1 MSTNCYN
8 PIKGIDD
15 VISSK
20 IQGWNKYRVATL
32 RGMYDESHPSP
43 LDTSDLDKA
52 VQELISYR
60 RNLGKVNAESI
71 KTASFNLSESYQ
83 KLKESFSA
91 EERFNRI
98 NMISTMFSDR
108 LDALQEANPSLS
120 RKVICNGF
128 ISNGKLVAGQFS
140 VFEGVY
146 NDLLEYYLEAVEED
160 DMDTANSYKKVLEN
174 WGALVSH
181 ARMRLRDTEELKL
194 GNNIE
199 YADDTNPDNYNDNKL
214 SELYDASESKREA
227 WQETSDM
234 QSAFGSVGKQ
244 VRKLL
249 GSIQRVENGEEV
261 YDDLGFPIMLDPVK
275 THQSLIEILRGVTS
289 ENQMIGLLRNASSSQ
304 SWLQPVIEE
313 LENNDQLRTQFYV
326 DFKKNFQPYS
336 ILLEEIK
343 NELRTFKTLI
353 LNRVNIS
360 LSGQYLT
367 SITLGKQVNPDT
379 SVFNKD
385 GSINWKNLQNLR
397 EIVAEYFPSKN
408 VSIVPKFYSNKETSW
423 QEKKRVLIKITEAL
437 GIDIDGNTLDRI
449 MSNGRDLHKFTDAIS
464 ELIEFGT
471 DKILNKSELESLNK
485 GNFSL
490 SKSSFKDF
498 IKFSPAGSTAK
509 QGVIREK
516 IDKMLTIITKNREGL
531 RLESRVRHK
540 DKNGN
545 NITLFS
551 NVIPSYLGDK
561 MDRIAS
567 FVTNNDRQGLRRMIE
582 NEFLDS
588 SFFMDNGTILNR
600 WIKDLY
606 ESDLDEKSFAT
617 NFVFKRFLGTSDNS
631 FENFTSK
638 QHAIDMMTEYFSER
652 QISPKNIKYIDE
664 EEFNKS
670 KNLKS
675 FPKDQLYYVNG
686 TNYYYKYNSIDS
698 KGNNV
703 WTKHIKDDYAY
714 YPVFILGDSGVSK
727 FIKAKRYSAKEILDG
742 LYDVYRQERR
752 RMALTKAANSKL
764 KEEEYS
770 PIENFSNKEDEYTIL
785 PFLNKDYKSPDG
797 TVGKYAAMIGENPS
811 KQEVVKAIQ
820 AYMEEAVN
828 IFKKN
833 LNNLG
838 LLETKE
844 VYNPNTN
851 KKEVQY
857 IYFSQ
862 EVNGDKTIDKVI
874 ADYYWNTKFATIQQL
889 QLFTIDPAFYKG
901 TKDLQKRY
909 KEIHAPGSVL
919 SLEARDFDGNL
930 YSKDGIERC
939 VYFDDINLN
948 AELSNPEFMT
958 AIKAKFGKNSPV
970 YKAYTKNTLTD
981 GQGYRTLESYRKVM
995 GMAGKWTQEM
1005 ENVYNAIK
1013 QLRAEYGK
1021 DAQIPSDK
1029 LAEIA
1034 SMAVVFQPIKPYMYT
1049 IENYAVNNT
1058 DKLKI
1063 PVQHKYAEAV
1073 LIPELLPA
1081 GSKLRDMAYWMES
1094 KGVDL
1099 VGSTKIVKVG
1109 GFGSTDISKA
1119 SNAKELNDAL
1129 DKAYI
1134 HQLSYG
1140 DYRIQ
1145 TNVPEH
1151 INSSQ
1156 LFGTQ
1161 VRKLI
1166 MTNVEMDDYH
1176 YENYVG
1182 GNKVNLGG
1190 KYGDVRLNGRNLVSF
1205 YNSLIVANILESYDL
1220 FANEVSDI
1228 KKLSDKLLQTTI
1240 NNSRESM
1247 DNMLAYSLT
1256 GDDKFLVPLFEGAL
1270 EHDSSAMLFSMF
1282 KKRVNKQSIKG
1293 GSAVQVSAMGIKGYE
1308 ESGDL
1313 KYVVDPNNP
1322 NNILYAECEI
1332 PWDISYTDINGK
1344 EVTLEFSDYC
1354 NEDGTL
1360 KTDKDG
1366 NTLLEK
1372 KFPNALSIL
1381 AYRIPTERDYSMINL
1396 RVKRFSQKTAGGTIK
1411 VPAQGTTIAG
1421 FDFDIDK
1428 LYFMRNEYR
1437 QRELS
1442 SSEVAEIWKEFYET
1456 YSNIKDVLKEAR
1468 EEDTES
1474 LDRLYKYW
1482 DKAGLPYSY
1491 KEAFA
1496 QFIADRGYISFESYD
1511 FSKSPLD
1518 NTRAARN
1525 NMLIKLIQE
1534 RLMDYETFEQ
1544 RYTPGGFANASKAAR
1559 TLRELL
1565 FGSLEGIVSR
1575 GTSTSKISGENIS
1588 SKGSEFAKKLTN
1600 VGNNLEVTYKGVTF
1614 RNAEHA
1620 YQTWKSGEFDNTAY
1634 NSINTWKPVGSKPVN
1649 KQINFQI
1656 MVDILTEKLKQHPE
1670 LIEGIK
1676 ERGGHEYIISS
1687 THNVVGDKYWESSGQ
1702 NAFIKA
1708 LAEAAIN
1715 VGISPINNN
1724 FIKSTVDFNAIAERA
1739 KDSKSDPEPN
1749 YDPSDPMTII
1759 TYNQQNQVAGKL
1771 IGIFANQNTNHAFSS
1786 LMKEFT
1792 LKEPIRFAGH
1802 SYNDLLHAPKGID
1815 VDLNVAE
1822 FLAASVDAVKDP
1834 VLNFLNLNTITA
1846 DAGAVLAR
1854 IGYTTQE
1861 IGLLFNQPI
1870 IKEICEYS
1878 FNNGVTADM
1887 AIREVVK
1894 NYMGD
1899 DTESPKANPDEDF
1912 SINKLALNIV
1922 NDRVMR
1928 EQGKNAMDN
1937 KSFKADQLK
1946 VAELFSQ
1953 IQTVA
1958 GDVSQFVTS
1967 TKFTASNAVGST
1979 FGDLYSQ
1986 QMKVKNYIDKF
1997 VVKNGKNALSVNIKV
2012 TDTIDSPITNNTN
2025 LQGSNQ
2031 EYLESLIENPLA
2043 YEQAMY
2049 DMNRR
2054 ANSLLNSYYPY
2065 ETPSYRNARNRLAS
2079 LTKNNFLD
2087 ADTINSIHSDMLVY
2101 MLSQQEDSL
2110 FNGEIPIPVDSIN
2123 TPNLDTTVNSYTG
2136 NITPDANTIFV
2147 FGSNP
2152 EGRHGAG
2159 AAKIA
2164 REQFGA
2170 IYGQGEGLQGNA
2182 YALPTKDLRVT
2193 KNNGLRSI
2201 SEAQI
2206 IENIKK
2212 LYEVAK
2218 QNPDKQFKI
2227 AYRNT
2232 DKASL
2237 NGYTGLEMI
2246 DMFLKAGSI
2255 PTNIVFSKEWID
2267 TGKFDLP
2274 TKKVQSTSK
2283 SYIPAREYY
2292 TKHFAKEV
2300 FNTLESN
2307 PDLKSLPLFQYMQF
2321 VTNEKTGDISMN
2333 VQGIGGLAPYQKDE
2347 LKESWAEL
2355 LKTEPDLASNLFMY
2369 NFYKLGFTFS
2379 PLAFM
2384 NLAPTELKLNMKL
2397 WREWDPSADNGKGAW
2412 IQSDKSYIDFLNEVK
2427 KGISVNIEEFAKQYI
2442 LNHLDNRSL
2451 VFTAKGST
2459 RDFLK
2464 KEVYKNGVAASEF
2477 TLKVSKLGDDAKNYT
2492 IADDTIPKSWT
2503 AFRPCII
2510 VDGIVYM
2517 CESGNDKFNV
2527 STDGS
2532 MTYRKVSQ
2540 LGTTNKSLQ
2549 YISDSETK
2557 ITDSQTYDDKM
2568 PGSTKREDRVPEE
2581 HPEKVDRDKLVN
2593 DLIYYSLMNGNLVEE
2608 STDKFKE
2615 DISIFKDSD
2624 LKDTIEDI
2632 KNELREKGLIDKT
2645 GKKIC

>member
-1 MSTNCYN
+1 MSTKCYN

-15 VISSK
+15 VIASK
-20 IQGWNKYRVATL
+20 IQGWNEYRVATL
-32 RGMYDESHPSP
+32 RGMYDESHSSP
-43 LDTSDLDKA
+43 LDTSDLDRA
-52 VQELISYR
+52 VQDLISYR
-60 RNLGKVNAESI
+60 RDLGKMNAESI
-71 KTASFNLSESYQ
+71 KTTSSNLSESYQ

-108 LDALQEANPSLS
+108 LDALQEANPFLS

-128 ISNGKLVAGQFS
+128 VSNGKLVAGQFS

-146 NDLLEYYLEAVEED
+146 NDLLEYYSEAVEEG

-181 ARMRLRDTEELKL
+181 ARMRLRDTEELRL
-194 GNNIE
+194 GDKIE

-234 QSAFGSVGKQ
+234 HSAFGSVGKQ

-249 GSIQRVENGEEV
+249 GSIQRVKNGEEV

-275 THQSLIEILRGVTS
+275 AHQSLIEILRGVTS
-289 ENQMIGLLRNASSSQ
+289 ERQMIGLLRNASNSQ
-304 SWLQPVIEE
+304 TWLQPVIEE

-336 ILLEEIK
+336 ILLEEVK
-343 NELRTFKTLI
+343 NGLRTFKTLI
-353 LNRVNIS
+353 LNRVNNS

-367 SITLGKQVNPDT
+367 SITLGKQVNPNT

-385 GSINWKNLQNLR
+385 GSINWKNLQSLR
-397 EIVAEYFPSKN
+397 ELVKEYFPSKS
-408 VSIVPKFYSNKETSW
+408 VSITPKFYNNKETSW

-437 GIDIDGNTLDRI
+437 GIDIDGGTLDKI
-449 MSNGRDLHKFTDAIS
+449 MSSGRDLHKFTDAIS
-464 ELIEFGT
+464 ELVEFGT
-471 DKILNKSELESLNK
+471 DKILNKKELESLDK
-485 GNFSL
+485 GEYSL
-490 SKSSFKDF
+490 SNRSFKDF
-498 IKFSPAGSTAK
+498 IRFSPAGSTAK

-516 IDKMLTIITKNREGL
+516 IDKMLSIVTKNREGL

-545 NITLFS
+545 NVTLFS

-567 FVTNNDRQGLRRMIE
+567 FVSNNDRQGLRRMIE

-588 SFFMDNGTILNR
+588 SFFMDKDNGTIFNR
-600 WIKDLY
+600 WLRDLY
-606 ESDLDEKSFAT
+606 ESGLDEKDFAA
-617 NFVFKRFLGTSDNS
+617 NFGFKRFLGTSDNS

-638 QHAIDMMTEYFSER
+638 QHAIDMMAEYFSER
-652 QISPKNIKYIDE
+652 QKSP
-664 EEFNKS
+664 
-670 KNLKS
+670 
-675 FPKDQLYYVNG
+675 
-686 TNYYYKYNSIDS
+686 NSQ
-698 KGNNV
+698 
-703 WTKHIKDDYAY
+703 YAY

-727 FIKAKRYSAKEILDG
+727 FIKAKRYSAQEILDG

-752 RMALTKAANSKL
+752 RMALTSAANTKL
-764 KEEEYS
+764 KEGGYS
-770 PIENFSNKEDEYTIL
+770 LIENFSSKENEYTAL

-828 IFKKN
+828 SFKTS

-844 VYNPNTN
+844 VYNPKTN

-857 IYFSQ
+857 VYFSQ
-862 EVNGDKTIDKVI
+862 EVNGNKSIDEVI

-930 YSKDGIERC
+930 YSEDGIERC

-948 AELSNPEFMT
+948 AEVSNPEFMK
-958 AIKAKFGKNSPV
+958 AIEAKFGKNSPV

-1005 ENVYNAIK
+1005 ENVYNTIK

-1029 LAEIA
+1029 LTEIA
-1034 SMAVVFQPIKPYMYT
+1034 NMSVVFQPIKPYMYT
-1049 IENYAVNNT
+1049 IENLAVNST

-1119 SNAKELNDAL
+1119 SNAQELSNAL

-1166 MTNVEMDDYH
+1166 MANIKMDDYH

-1182 GNKVNLGG
+1182 GKKVNLGG
-1190 KYGDVRLNGRNLVSF
+1190 KYGEVRLNGRNLVSF

-1270 EHDSSAMLFSMF
+1270 EHDSSAMLFSIF

-1313 KYVVDPNNP
+1313 HYVVDPNNP

-1344 EVTLEFSDYC
+1344 EVALEFSDYC

-1442 SSEVAEIWKEFYET
+1442 SSEVTEIWKEFYET
-1456 YSNIKDVLKEAR
+1456 YPNIKDVLKEAR

-1474 LDRLYKYW
+1474 LNRLYKYW

-1565 FGSLEGIVSR
+1565 FGNLEGIVSR
-1575 GTSTSKISGENIS
+1575 E
-1588 SKGSEFAKKLTN
+1588 
-1600 VGNNLEVTYKGVTF
+1600 
-1614 RNAEHA
+1614 
-1620 YQTWKSGEFDNTAY
+1620 
-1634 NSINTWKPVGSKPVN
+1634 
-1649 KQINFQI
+1649 
-1656 MVDILTEKLKQHPE
+1656 
-1670 LIEGIK
+1670 
-1676 ERGGHEYIISS
+1676 
-1687 THNVVGDKYWESSGQ
+1687 
-1702 NAFIKA
+1702 
-1708 LAEAAIN
+1708 
-1715 VGISPINNN
+1715 
-1724 FIKSTVDFNAIAERA
+1724 TVDFNAIAERA

-1771 IGIFANQNTNHAFSS
+1771 IGIFANQNANHAFSS
-1786 LMKEFT
+1786 LMSEFT
-1792 LKEPIRFAGH
+1792 LKDPIRFAGH

-1815 VDLNVAE
+1815 VDLNVTE

-1887 AIREVVK
+1887 AMREVVK

-1937 KSFKADQLK
+1937 QSFKADQLK

-1958 GDVSQFVTS
+1958 GDISQFVTS
-1967 TKFTASNAVGST
+1967 SKFTASNAVGST

-1997 VVKNGKNALSVNIKV
+1997 VVKNGKNALSVNMKV
-2012 TDTIDSPITNNTN
+2012 TDIIDSPITNNTN

-2031 EYLESLIENPLA
+2031 EYLKSLIENPLA

-2054 ANSLLNSYYPY
+2054 AGMLLNSYYPY
-2065 ETPSYRNARNRLAS
+2065 NTPSYSGARNRLAE
-2079 LTKNNFLD
+2079 LTKSNFLD

-2110 FNGEIPIPVDSIN
+2110 FNGEM
-2123 TPNLDTTVNSYTG
+2123 
-2136 NITPDANTIFV
+2136 
-2147 FGSNP
+2147 
-2152 EGRHGAG
+2152 
-2159 AAKIA
+2159 
-2164 REQFGA
+2164 
-2170 IYGQGEGLQGNA
+2170 
-2182 YALPTKDLRVT
+2182 PTKD
-2193 KNNGLRSI
+2193 G
-2201 SEAQI
+2201 
-2206 IENIKK
+2206 
-2212 LYEVAK
+2212 
-2218 QNPDKQFKI
+2218 
-2227 AYRNT
+2227 
-2232 DKASL
+2232 
-2237 NGYTGLEMI
+2237 
-2246 DMFLKAGSI
+2246 
-2255 PTNIVFSKEWID
+2255 
-2267 TGKFDLP
+2267 
-2274 TKKVQSTSK
+2274 
-2283 SYIPAREYY
+2283 IPAREYY

-2355 LKTEPDLASNLFMY
+2355 LKTEPDLARDLFMY

-2379 PLAFM
+2379 PLTFM
-2384 NLAPTELKLNMKL
+2384 NLAPTELKLAIKVG
-2397 WREWDPSADNGKGAW
+2397 RKWDSSANDGNGAW
-2412 IQSDKSYIDFLNEVK
+2412 VERSYVDFLNDVK
-2427 KGISVNIEEFAKQYI
+2427 EGTVTANSEKFAKQYI
-2442 LNHLDNRSL
+2442 LNHLDNRRL
-2451 VFTAKGST
+2451 VFTAKGSN
-2459 RDFLK
+2459 LK
-2464 KEVYKNGVAASEF
+2464 YLKTLVYKNGEAVSNF
-2477 TLKVSKLGDDAKNYT
+2477 TLDVNKLGDDAKNYT
-2492 IADDTIPKSWT
+2492 IKDSTLPKNCV
-2503 AFRPCII
+2503 AFRPCIV
-2510 VDGIVYM
+2510 VDGITYI
-2517 CESGNDKFNV
+2517 CDSSNDKFNV
-2527 STDGS
+2527 SYDGS
-2532 MTYRKVSQ
+2532 ITYYKVSQ

-2549 YISDSETK
+2549 YVSDSESRL
-2557 ITDSQTYDDKM
+2557 TDNEQYDNNMGGNSSQEFIPENT
-2568 PGSTKREDRVPEE
+2568 PNSFNREEAINQIIDYGIKNGEFMAEQVESIKEYLNSQSDVDLSDTVNAIRNEIQNSGLTDNTG
-2581 HPEKVDRDKLVN
+2581 EKV
-2593 DLIYYSLMNGNLVEE
+2593 
-2608 STDKFKE
+2608 
-2615 DISIFKDSD
+2615 
-2624 LKDTIEDI
+2624 
-2632 KNELREKGLIDKT
+2632 
-2645 GKKIC
+2645 C

>member
-1 MSTNCYN
+1 MSTKCYN

-15 VISSK
+15 VIASK
-20 IQGWNKYRVATL
+20 IQGWNEYRVATL
-32 RGMYDESHPSP
+32 RGMYDESHSSP
-43 LDTSDLDKA
+43 LDTSDLDRA
-52 VQELISYR
+52 VQDLISYR
-60 RNLGKVNAESI
+60 RDLGKMNAESI
-71 KTASFNLSESYQ
+71 KTTSSNLSESYQ

-108 LDALQEANPSLS
+108 LDALQEANPFLS

-128 ISNGKLVAGQFS
+128 VSNGKLVAGQFS

-146 NDLLEYYLEAVEED
+146 NDLLEYYSEAVEEG

-181 ARMRLRDTEELKL
+181 ARMRLRDTEELRL
-194 GNNIE
+194 GDKIE

-234 QSAFGSVGKQ
+234 HSAFGSVGKQ

-275 THQSLIEILRGVTS
+275 AHQSLIEILRGVTS
-289 ENQMIGLLRNASSSQ
+289 ERQMIGLLRNASNSQ
-304 SWLQPVIEE
+304 TWLQPVIEE

-336 ILLEEIK
+336 ILLEEVK
-343 NELRTFKTLI
+343 NGLRTFKTLI
-353 LNRVNIS
+353 LNRVNNS

-367 SITLGKQVNPDT
+367 SITLGKQVNPNT

-385 GSINWKNLQNLR
+385 GSINWKNLQSLR
-397 EIVAEYFPSKN
+397 ELVKEYFPSKS
-408 VSIVPKFYSNKETSW
+408 VSITPKFYNNKETSW

-437 GIDIDGNTLDRI
+437 GIDIDGGTLDKI
-449 MSNGRDLHKFTDAIS
+449 MSSGRDLHKFTDAIS
-464 ELIEFGT
+464 ELVEFGT
-471 DKILNKSELESLNK
+471 DKILNKKELESLDK
-485 GNFSL
+485 GEYSL
-490 SKSSFKDF
+490 SNRSFKDF
-498 IKFSPAGSTAK
+498 IRFSPAGSTAK

-516 IDKMLTIITKNREGL
+516 IDKMLSIVTKNREGL

-545 NITLFS
+545 NVTLFS

-567 FVTNNDRQGLRRMIE
+567 FVSNNDRQGLRRMIE

-588 SFFMDNGTILNR
+588 SFFMDKDNGTIFNR
-600 WIKDLY
+600 WLRDLY
-606 ESDLDEKSFAT
+606 ESGLDEKDFAA
-617 NFVFKRFLGTSDNS
+617 NFGFKRFLGTSDNS

-638 QHAIDMMTEYFSER
+638 QHAIDMMAEYFSER
-652 QISPKNIKYIDE
+652 QKSP
-664 EEFNKS
+664 
-670 KNLKS
+670 
-675 FPKDQLYYVNG
+675 
-686 TNYYYKYNSIDS
+686 NSQ
-698 KGNNV
+698 
-703 WTKHIKDDYAY
+703 YAY

-727 FIKAKRYSAKEILDG
+727 FIKAKRYSAQEILDG

-752 RMALTKAANSKL
+752 RMALTSAANTKL
-764 KEEEYS
+764 KEGGYS
-770 PIENFSNKEDEYTIL
+770 LIENFSSKENEYTAL

-828 IFKKN
+828 SFKTS

-844 VYNPNTN
+844 VYNPKTN

-857 IYFSQ
+857 VYFSQ
-862 EVNGDKTIDKVI
+862 EVNGNKSIDEVI

-930 YSKDGIERC
+930 YSEDGIERC

-948 AELSNPEFMT
+948 AEVSNPEFMK
-958 AIKAKFGKNSPV
+958 AIEAKFGKNSPV

-1005 ENVYNAIK
+1005 ENVYNTIK

-1029 LAEIA
+1029 LTEIA
-1034 SMAVVFQPIKPYMYT
+1034 NMSVVFQPIKPYMYT
-1049 IENYAVNNT
+1049 IENLAVNST

-1119 SNAKELNDAL
+1119 SNAQELSNAL

-1166 MTNVEMDDYH
+1166 MANIKMDDYH

-1182 GNKVNLGG
+1182 GKKVNLGG
-1190 KYGDVRLNGRNLVSF
+1190 KYGEVRLNGRNLVSF
-1205 YNSLIVANILESYDL
+1205 YNSLIVANILKSYDL

-1270 EHDSSAMLFSMF
+1270 EHDSSAMLFSIF

-1313 KYVVDPNNP
+1313 HYVVDPNNP

-1344 EVTLEFSDYC
+1344 EVALEFSDYC

-1456 YSNIKDVLKEAR
+1456 YPNIKDVLKEAR

-1474 LDRLYKYW
+1474 LNRLYKYW

-1491 KEAFA
+1491 KEASA

-1565 FGSLEGIVSR
+1565 FGNLEGIVSR
-1575 GTSTSKISGENIS
+1575 E
-1588 SKGSEFAKKLTN
+1588 
-1600 VGNNLEVTYKGVTF
+1600 
-1614 RNAEHA
+1614 
-1620 YQTWKSGEFDNTAY
+1620 
-1634 NSINTWKPVGSKPVN
+1634 
-1649 KQINFQI
+1649 
-1656 MVDILTEKLKQHPE
+1656 
-1670 LIEGIK
+1670 
-1676 ERGGHEYIISS
+1676 
-1687 THNVVGDKYWESSGQ
+1687 
-1702 NAFIKA
+1702 
-1708 LAEAAIN
+1708 
-1715 VGISPINNN
+1715 
-1724 FIKSTVDFNAIAERA
+1724 TVDFNAIAERA

-1786 LMKEFT
+1786 LMSEFT
-1792 LKEPIRFAGH
+1792 LKDPIRFAGH

-1887 AIREVVK
+1887 AMREVVK

-1937 KSFKADQLK
+1937 QSFKADQLK

-1958 GDVSQFVTS
+1958 GDISQFVTS
-1967 TKFTASNAVGST
+1967 SKFTASNAVGST

-1997 VVKNGKNALSVNIKV
+1997 VVKNGKNALSVNMKV
-2012 TDTIDSPITNNTN
+2012 TDIIDSPITNNTN

-2031 EYLESLIENPLA
+2031 EYLKSLIENPLA

-2054 ANSLLNSYYPY
+2054 AGMLLNSYYPY
-2065 ETPSYRNARNRLAS
+2065 NTPSYSGARNRLAE
-2079 LTKNNFLD
+2079 LTKSNFLD

-2110 FNGEIPIPVDSIN
+2110 FNGEM
-2123 TPNLDTTVNSYTG
+2123 
-2136 NITPDANTIFV
+2136 
-2147 FGSNP
+2147 
-2152 EGRHGAG
+2152 
-2159 AAKIA
+2159 
-2164 REQFGA
+2164 
-2170 IYGQGEGLQGNA
+2170 
-2182 YALPTKDLRVT
+2182 PTKD
-2193 KNNGLRSI
+2193 G
-2201 SEAQI
+2201 
-2206 IENIKK
+2206 
-2212 LYEVAK
+2212 
-2218 QNPDKQFKI
+2218 
-2227 AYRNT
+2227 
-2232 DKASL
+2232 
-2237 NGYTGLEMI
+2237 
-2246 DMFLKAGSI
+2246 
-2255 PTNIVFSKEWID
+2255 
-2267 TGKFDLP
+2267 
-2274 TKKVQSTSK
+2274 
-2283 SYIPAREYY
+2283 IPAREYY

-2347 LKESWAEL
+2347 LKGSWAEL
-2355 LKTEPDLASNLFMY
+2355 LKTEPDLARDLFMY

-2384 NLAPTELKLNMKL
+2384 NLAPTELKLAIKVG
-2397 WREWDPSADNGKGAW
+2397 RKWDSSANDGNGAW
-2412 IQSDKSYIDFLNEVK
+2412 VERSYVDFLNDVK
-2427 KGISVNIEEFAKQYI
+2427 EGTVTANSEKFAKQYI
-2442 LNHLDNRSL
+2442 LNHLDNRRL
-2451 VFTAKGST
+2451 VFTAKGSN
-2459 RDFLK
+2459 LK
-2464 KEVYKNGVAASEF
+2464 YLKTLVYKNGEAVSNF
-2477 TLKVSKLGDDAKNYT
+2477 TLDVNKLGDDAKNYT
-2492 IADDTIPKSWT
+2492 IKDSTLPKNCV
-2503 AFRPCII
+2503 AFRPCIV
-2510 VDGIVYM
+2510 VDGITYI
-2517 CESGNDKFNV
+2517 CDSSNDKFNV
-2527 STDGS
+2527 SYDGS
-2532 MTYRKVSQ
+2532 ITYYKVSQ

-2549 YISDSETK
+2549 YVSDSESRL
-2557 ITDSQTYDDKM
+2557 TDNEQYDNNMEGNSSQEFIPENT
-2568 PGSTKREDRVPEE
+2568 PNSFNREEAINQIIDYGIKNGEFMAEQMESIKEYLNSQSDVDLSDTVNAIRNEIQNSGLTDNTG
-2581 HPEKVDRDKLVN
+2581 EKV
-2593 DLIYYSLMNGNLVEE
+2593 
-2608 STDKFKE
+2608 
-2615 DISIFKDSD
+2615 
-2624 LKDTIEDI
+2624 
-2632 KNELREKGLIDKT
+2632 
-2645 GKKIC
+2645 C

>member
-1 MSTNCYN
+1 MSTKCYN

-15 VISSK
+15 VIASK
-20 IQGWNKYRVATL
+20 IQGWNEYRVATL
-32 RGMYDESHPSP
+32 RGMYDESHSSP
-43 LDTSDLDKA
+43 LDTSDLDRA
-52 VQELISYR
+52 VQDLISYR
-60 RNLGKVNAESI
+60 RDLGKMNAESI
-71 KTASFNLSESYQ
+71 KTTSSNLSESYQ

-98 NMISTMFSDR
+98 DMISTMFSDR
-108 LDALQEANPSLS
+108 LDALQEANPFLS

-128 ISNGKLVAGQFS
+128 VSNGKLVAGQFS

-146 NDLLEYYLEAVEED
+146 NDLLEYYSEAVEEG

-181 ARMRLRDTEELKL
+181 ARMRLRDTEELRL
-194 GNNIE
+194 GDKIE

-234 QSAFGSVGKQ
+234 HSAFGSVGKQ

-275 THQSLIEILRGVTS
+275 AHQSLIEILRGVTS
-289 ENQMIGLLRNASSSQ
+289 ERQMIGLLRNASNSQ
-304 SWLQPVIEE
+304 TWLQPVIEE

-336 ILLEEIK
+336 ILLEEVK
-343 NELRTFKTLI
+343 NGLRTFKTLI
-353 LNRVNIS
+353 LNRVNNS

-367 SITLGKQVNPDT
+367 SITLGKQVNPNT

-385 GSINWKNLQNLR
+385 GSINWKNLQSLR
-397 EIVAEYFPSKN
+397 ELVKEYFPSKS
-408 VSIVPKFYSNKETSW
+408 VSITPKFYNNKETSW

-437 GIDIDGNTLDRI
+437 GIDIDGGTLDKI
-449 MSNGRDLHKFTDAIS
+449 MSSGRDLHKFTDAIS
-464 ELIEFGT
+464 ELVEFGT
-471 DKILNKSELESLNK
+471 DKILNKKELESLDK
-485 GNFSL
+485 GEYSL
-490 SKSSFKDF
+490 SNRSFKDF
-498 IKFSPAGSTAK
+498 IRFSPAGSTAK

-516 IDKMLTIITKNREGL
+516 IDKMLSIVTKNREGL

-545 NITLFS
+545 NVTLFS

-567 FVTNNDRQGLRRMIE
+567 FVSNNDRQGLRRMIE

-588 SFFMDNGTILNR
+588 SFFMDKDNGTIFNR
-600 WIKDLY
+600 WLRDLY
-606 ESDLDEKSFAT
+606 ESGLDEKDFAA
-617 NFVFKRFLGTSDNS
+617 NFGFKRFLGTSDNS

-638 QHAIDMMTEYFSER
+638 QHAIDMMAEYFSER
-652 QISPKNIKYIDE
+652 QKSP
-664 EEFNKS
+664 
-670 KNLKS
+670 
-675 FPKDQLYYVNG
+675 
-686 TNYYYKYNSIDS
+686 NSQ
-698 KGNNV
+698 
-703 WTKHIKDDYAY
+703 YAY

-727 FIKAKRYSAKEILDG
+727 FIKAKRYSAQEILDG

-752 RMALTKAANSKL
+752 RMALTSAANTKL
-764 KEEEYS
+764 KEGGYS
-770 PIENFSNKEDEYTIL
+770 LIENFSSKENEYTAL

-828 IFKKN
+828 SFKTS

-844 VYNPNTN
+844 VYNPKTN

-857 IYFSQ
+857 VYFSQ
-862 EVNGDKTIDKVI
+862 EVNGNKSIDEVI

-930 YSKDGIERC
+930 YSEDGIERC

-948 AELSNPEFMT
+948 AEVSNPEFMK
-958 AIKAKFGKNSPV
+958 AIEAKFGKNSPV

-1005 ENVYNAIK
+1005 ENVYNTIK

-1029 LAEIA
+1029 LTEIA
-1034 SMAVVFQPIKPYMYT
+1034 NMSVVFQPIKPYMYT
-1049 IENYAVNNT
+1049 IENLAVNST

-1119 SNAKELNDAL
+1119 SNAQELSNAL

-1166 MTNVEMDDYH
+1166 MANIKMDDYH

-1182 GNKVNLGG
+1182 GKKVNLGG
-1190 KYGDVRLNGRNLVSF
+1190 KYGEVRLNGRNLVSF
-1205 YNSLIVANILESYDL
+1205 YNSLIVANILKSYDL

-1270 EHDSSAMLFSMF
+1270 EHDSSAMLFSIF

-1313 KYVVDPNNP
+1313 HYVVDPNNP

-1344 EVTLEFSDYC
+1344 EVALEFSDYC

-1456 YSNIKDVLKEAR
+1456 YPNIKDVLKEAR

-1474 LDRLYKYW
+1474 LNRLYKYW

-1565 FGSLEGIVSR
+1565 FGNLEGIVSR
-1575 GTSTSKISGENIS
+1575 E
-1588 SKGSEFAKKLTN
+1588 
-1600 VGNNLEVTYKGVTF
+1600 
-1614 RNAEHA
+1614 
-1620 YQTWKSGEFDNTAY
+1620 
-1634 NSINTWKPVGSKPVN
+1634 
-1649 KQINFQI
+1649 
-1656 MVDILTEKLKQHPE
+1656 
-1670 LIEGIK
+1670 
-1676 ERGGHEYIISS
+1676 
-1687 THNVVGDKYWESSGQ
+1687 
-1702 NAFIKA
+1702 
-1708 LAEAAIN
+1708 
-1715 VGISPINNN
+1715 
-1724 FIKSTVDFNAIAERA
+1724 TVDFNAIAERA

-1786 LMKEFT
+1786 LMSEFT
-1792 LKEPIRFAGH
+1792 LKDPIRFAGH

-1887 AIREVVK
+1887 AMREVVK

-1937 KSFKADQLK
+1937 QSFKADQLK

-1958 GDVSQFVTS
+1958 GDISQFVTS
-1967 TKFTASNAVGST
+1967 SKFTASNAVGST

-1997 VVKNGKNALSVNIKV
+1997 VVKNGKNALSVNMKV
-2012 TDTIDSPITNNTN
+2012 TDIIDSPITNNTN

-2031 EYLESLIENPLA
+2031 EYLKSLIENPLA

-2054 ANSLLNSYYPY
+2054 AGMLLNSYYPY
-2065 ETPSYRNARNRLAS
+2065 NTPSYSGARNRLAE
-2079 LTKNNFLD
+2079 LTKSNFLD

-2110 FNGEIPIPVDSIN
+2110 FNGEM
-2123 TPNLDTTVNSYTG
+2123 
-2136 NITPDANTIFV
+2136 
-2147 FGSNP
+2147 
-2152 EGRHGAG
+2152 
-2159 AAKIA
+2159 
-2164 REQFGA
+2164 
-2170 IYGQGEGLQGNA
+2170 
-2182 YALPTKDLRVT
+2182 PTKD
-2193 KNNGLRSI
+2193 G
-2201 SEAQI
+2201 
-2206 IENIKK
+2206 
-2212 LYEVAK
+2212 
-2218 QNPDKQFKI
+2218 
-2227 AYRNT
+2227 
-2232 DKASL
+2232 
-2237 NGYTGLEMI
+2237 
-2246 DMFLKAGSI
+2246 
-2255 PTNIVFSKEWID
+2255 
-2267 TGKFDLP
+2267 
-2274 TKKVQSTSK
+2274 
-2283 SYIPAREYY
+2283 IPAREYY

-2355 LKTEPDLASNLFMY
+2355 LKTEPDLARDLFMY

-2384 NLAPTELKLNMKL
+2384 NLAPTELKLAIKVG
-2397 WREWDPSADNGKGAW
+2397 RKWDSSANDGNGAW
-2412 IQSDKSYIDFLNEVK
+2412 VERSYVDFLNDVK
-2427 KGISVNIEEFAKQYI
+2427 EGTVTANSEKFAKQYI
-2442 LNHLDNRSL
+2442 LNHLDNRRL
-2451 VFTAKGST
+2451 VFTAKGSN
-2459 RDFLK
+2459 LK
-2464 KEVYKNGVAASEF
+2464 YLKTLVYKNGEAVSNF
-2477 TLKVSKLGDDAKNYT
+2477 TLDVNKLGDDAKNYT
-2492 IADDTIPKSWT
+2492 IKDSTLPKNCV
-2503 AFRPCII
+2503 AFRPCIV
-2510 VDGIVYM
+2510 VDGITYI
-2517 CESGNDKFNV
+2517 CDSSNDKFNV
-2527 STDGS
+2527 SYDGS
-2532 MTYRKVSQ
+2532 ITYYKVSQ

-2549 YISDSETK
+2549 YVSDSESRL
-2557 ITDSQTYDDKM
+2557 TDNEQYDNNMEGNSSQEFIPENT
-2568 PGSTKREDRVPEE
+2568 PNSFNREEAINQIIDYGIKNGEFMAEQVESIKEYLNSQSDVDLSDTVNAIRNEIQNSGLTDNTG
-2581 HPEKVDRDKLVN
+2581 EKV
-2593 DLIYYSLMNGNLVEE
+2593 
-2608 STDKFKE
+2608 
-2615 DISIFKDSD
+2615 
-2624 LKDTIEDI
+2624 
-2632 KNELREKGLIDKT
+2632 
-2645 GKKIC
+2645 C

>member
-1 MSTNCYN
+1 MSTKCYN

-15 VISSK
+15 VIASK
-20 IQGWNKYRVATL
+20 IQGWNEYRVATL
-32 RGMYDESHPSP
+32 RGMYDESHSSP
-43 LDTSDLDKA
+43 LDTSDLDRA
-52 VQELISYR
+52 VQDLISYR
-60 RNLGKVNAESI
+60 RDLGKMNAESI
-71 KTASFNLSESYQ
+71 KTTSSNLSESYQ

-108 LDALQEANPSLS
+108 LDALQEANPFLS

-128 ISNGKLVAGQFS
+128 VSNGKLVAGQFS

-146 NDLLEYYLEAVEED
+146 NDLLEYYSEAVEEG

-181 ARMRLRDTEELKL
+181 ARMRLRDTEELRL
-194 GNNIE
+194 GDKIE

-234 QSAFGSVGKQ
+234 HSAFGSVGKQ

-275 THQSLIEILRGVTS
+275 AHQSLIEILRGVTS
-289 ENQMIGLLRNASSSQ
+289 ERQMIGLLRNASNSQ
-304 SWLQPVIEE
+304 TWLQPVIEE

-336 ILLEEIK
+336 ILLEEVK
-343 NELRTFKTLI
+343 NGLRTFKTLI
-353 LNRVNIS
+353 LNRVNNS

-367 SITLGKQVNPDT
+367 SITLGKQVNPNT

-385 GSINWKNLQNLR
+385 GSINWKNLQSLR
-397 EIVAEYFPSKN
+397 ELVKEYFPSKS
-408 VSIVPKFYSNKETSW
+408 VSITPKFYNNKETSW

-437 GIDIDGNTLDRI
+437 GIDIDGGTLDKI
-449 MSNGRDLHKFTDAIS
+449 MSSGRDLHKFTDAIS
-464 ELIEFGT
+464 ELVEFGT
-471 DKILNKSELESLNK
+471 DKILNKKELESLDK
-485 GNFSL
+485 GEYSL
-490 SKSSFKDF
+490 SNRSFKDF
-498 IKFSPAGSTAK
+498 IRFSPAGSTAK

-516 IDKMLTIITKNREGL
+516 IDKMLSIVTKNREGL

-545 NITLFS
+545 NVTLFS

-567 FVTNNDRQGLRRMIE
+567 FVSNNDRQGLRRMIE

-588 SFFMDNGTILNR
+588 SFFMDKDNGTIFNR
-600 WIKDLY
+600 WLRDLY
-606 ESDLDEKSFAT
+606 ESGLDEKDFAA
-617 NFVFKRFLGTSDNS
+617 NFGFKRFLGTSDNS

-638 QHAIDMMTEYFSER
+638 QHAIDMMAEYFSER
-652 QISPKNIKYIDE
+652 QKSP
-664 EEFNKS
+664 
-670 KNLKS
+670 
-675 FPKDQLYYVNG
+675 
-686 TNYYYKYNSIDS
+686 NSQ
-698 KGNNV
+698 
-703 WTKHIKDDYAY
+703 YAY

-727 FIKAKRYSAKEILDG
+727 FIKAKRYSAQEILDG

-752 RMALTKAANSKL
+752 RMALTSAANTKL
-764 KEEEYS
+764 KEGGYS
-770 PIENFSNKEDEYTIL
+770 LIENFSSKENEYTAL

-828 IFKKN
+828 SFKTS

-844 VYNPNTN
+844 VYNPKTN

-857 IYFSQ
+857 VYFSQ
-862 EVNGDKTIDKVI
+862 EVNGNKSIDEVI

-930 YSKDGIERC
+930 YSEDGIERC

-948 AELSNPEFMT
+948 AEVSNPEFMK
-958 AIKAKFGKNSPV
+958 AIEAKFGKNSPV

-1005 ENVYNAIK
+1005 ENVYNTIK

-1029 LAEIA
+1029 LTEIA
-1034 SMAVVFQPIKPYMYT
+1034 NMSVVFQPIKPYMYT
-1049 IENYAVNNT
+1049 IENLAVNST

-1119 SNAKELNDAL
+1119 SNAQELSNAL

-1166 MTNVEMDDYH
+1166 MANIKMDDYH

-1182 GNKVNLGG
+1182 GKKVNLGG
-1190 KYGDVRLNGRNLVSF
+1190 KYGEVRLNGRNLVSF
-1205 YNSLIVANILESYDL
+1205 YNSLIVANILKSYDL

-1256 GDDKFLVPLFEGAL
+1256 GGDKFLVPLFEGAL
-1270 EHDSSAMLFSMF
+1270 EHDSSAMLFSIF

-1313 KYVVDPNNP
+1313 HYVVDPNNP

-1344 EVTLEFSDYC
+1344 EVALEFSDYC

-1456 YSNIKDVLKEAR
+1456 YPNIKDVLKEAR

-1474 LDRLYKYW
+1474 LNRLYKYW

-1565 FGSLEGIVSR
+1565 FGNLEGIVSR
-1575 GTSTSKISGENIS
+1575 E
-1588 SKGSEFAKKLTN
+1588 
-1600 VGNNLEVTYKGVTF
+1600 
-1614 RNAEHA
+1614 
-1620 YQTWKSGEFDNTAY
+1620 
-1634 NSINTWKPVGSKPVN
+1634 
-1649 KQINFQI
+1649 
-1656 MVDILTEKLKQHPE
+1656 
-1670 LIEGIK
+1670 
-1676 ERGGHEYIISS
+1676 
-1687 THNVVGDKYWESSGQ
+1687 
-1702 NAFIKA
+1702 
-1708 LAEAAIN
+1708 
-1715 VGISPINNN
+1715 
-1724 FIKSTVDFNAIAERA
+1724 TVDFNAIAERA

-1786 LMKEFT
+1786 LMSEFT
-1792 LKEPIRFAGH
+1792 LKDPIRFAGH

-1887 AIREVVK
+1887 AMREVVK

-1937 KSFKADQLK
+1937 QSFKADQLK

-1958 GDVSQFVTS
+1958 GDISQFVTS
-1967 TKFTASNAVGST
+1967 SKFTASNAVGST

-1997 VVKNGKNALSVNIKV
+1997 VVKNGKNALSVNMKV
-2012 TDTIDSPITNNTN
+2012 TDIIDSPITNNTN

-2031 EYLESLIENPLA
+2031 EYLKSLIENPLA

-2054 ANSLLNSYYPY
+2054 AGMLLNSYYPY
-2065 ETPSYRNARNRLAS
+2065 NTPSYSGARNRLAE
-2079 LTKNNFLD
+2079 LTKSNFLD

-2110 FNGEIPIPVDSIN
+2110 FNGEM
-2123 TPNLDTTVNSYTG
+2123 
-2136 NITPDANTIFV
+2136 
-2147 FGSNP
+2147 
-2152 EGRHGAG
+2152 
-2159 AAKIA
+2159 
-2164 REQFGA
+2164 
-2170 IYGQGEGLQGNA
+2170 
-2182 YALPTKDLRVT
+2182 PTKD
-2193 KNNGLRSI
+2193 G
-2201 SEAQI
+2201 
-2206 IENIKK
+2206 
-2212 LYEVAK
+2212 
-2218 QNPDKQFKI
+2218 
-2227 AYRNT
+2227 
-2232 DKASL
+2232 
-2237 NGYTGLEMI
+2237 
-2246 DMFLKAGSI
+2246 
-2255 PTNIVFSKEWID
+2255 
-2267 TGKFDLP
+2267 
-2274 TKKVQSTSK
+2274 
-2283 SYIPAREYY
+2283 IPAREYY

-2355 LKTEPDLASNLFMY
+2355 LKTEPDLARDLFMY

-2384 NLAPTELKLNMKL
+2384 NLAPTELKLAIKVG
-2397 WREWDPSADNGKGAW
+2397 RKWDSSANDGNGAW
-2412 IQSDKSYIDFLNEVK
+2412 VERSYVDFLNDVK
-2427 KGISVNIEEFAKQYI
+2427 EGTVTANSEKFAKQYI
-2442 LNHLDNRSL
+2442 LNHLDNKRL
-2451 VFTAKGST
+2451 VLTAKGSIYKLIK
-2459 RDFLK
+2459 DD
-2464 KEVYKNGVAASEF
+2464 VYKNNETVSSF
-2477 TLKVSKLGDDAKNYT
+2477 TLNGGKLGDDAKYFT
-2492 IADDTIPKSWT
+2492 IKDSSLPKNVI
-2503 AFRPCII
+2503 AFRPCIVI
-2510 VDGIVYM
+2510 DGVIYM

-2527 STDGS
+2527 SYDGS
-2532 MTYRKVSQ
+2532 ITYYKVSQ

-2549 YISDSETK
+2549 YVSDSESRL
-2557 ITDSQTYDDKM
+2557 TDNEQYDNNMEGNSSQEFIPENT
-2568 PGSTKREDRVPEE
+2568 PNSFNREEAINQIIDYGIKNGEFMAEQVESIKEYLNSQSDVDLSDTVNAIRNEIQNSGLTDNTG
-2581 HPEKVDRDKLVN
+2581 EKV
-2593 DLIYYSLMNGNLVEE
+2593 
-2608 STDKFKE
+2608 
-2615 DISIFKDSD
+2615 
-2624 LKDTIEDI
+2624 
-2632 KNELREKGLIDKT
+2632 
-2645 GKKIC
+2645 C

>member
-1 MSTNCYN
+1 MSTKCYN

-15 VISSK
+15 VIASK
-20 IQGWNKYRVATL
+20 IQGWNEYRVATL
-32 RGMYDESHPSP
+32 RGMYDESHSSP

-52 VQELISYR
+52 VQDLISYR
-60 RNLGKVNAESI
+60 RGLGKMNAESI
-71 KTASFNLSESYQ
+71 KTTSSNLSESYQ

-128 ISNGKLVAGQFS
+128 VSNGKLVAGQFS

-146 NDLLEYYLEAVEED
+146 NDLLEYYSEAVEEG

-181 ARMRLRDTEELKL
+181 ARMRLRDTEELRL
-194 GNNIE
+194 GDKIE

-234 QSAFGSVGKQ
+234 HSAFGSVGKQ

-275 THQSLIEILRGVTS
+275 AHQSLIEILRGVTS
-289 ENQMIGLLRNASSSQ
+289 ERQMIGLLRNASNSQ
-304 SWLQPVIEE
+304 TWLQPVIEE

-336 ILLEEIK
+336 ILLEEVK
-343 NELRTFKTLI
+343 NGLRTFKTLI
-353 LNRVNIS
+353 LNRVNNS

-367 SITLGKQVNPDT
+367 SITLGKQVNPNT
-379 SVFNKD
+379 SVFNKG
-385 GSINWKNLQNLR
+385 GSINWKNLQSLR
-397 EIVAEYFPSKN
+397 ELVKEYFPSKTI
-408 VSIVPKFYSNKETSW
+408 SIAPKFYNNKETSW

-437 GIDIDGNTLDRI
+437 GIDIDGGTLDKI

-464 ELIEFGT
+464 ELVEFGT
-471 DKILNKSELESLNK
+471 DKILNKKELESLDK
-485 GNFSL
+485 GEYSL
-490 SKSSFKDF
+490 STRSFKDF
-498 IKFSPAGSTAK
+498 IRFSPAGSTAK

-516 IDKMLTIITKNREGL
+516 IDKMLSIVTKNREGL

-545 NITLFS
+545 NVTLFS

-567 FVTNNDRQGLRRMIE
+567 FVSNNDKQGLRRMIE
-582 NEFLDS
+582 NEFLNS

-606 ESDLDEKSFAT
+606 ESGLDDKDFAA
-617 NFVFKRFLGTSDNS
+617 NFGFKRFLGTSDNS

-638 QHAIDMMTEYFSER
+638 QHAIDMMAEYFSER
-652 QISPKNIKYIDE
+652 QLSP
-664 EEFNKS
+664 
-670 KNLKS
+670 
-675 FPKDQLYYVNG
+675 
-686 TNYYYKYNSIDS
+686 NSQ
-698 KGNNV
+698 
-703 WTKHIKDDYAY
+703 YAY

-727 FIKAKRYSAKEILDG
+727 FIKAKRYSAQEILDG

-752 RMALTKAANSKL
+752 RMALTVAANAKL
-764 KEEEYS
+764 KEDGYS
-770 PIENFSNKEDEYTIL
+770 LIENFSSKENEYTAL

-797 TVGKYAAMIGENPS
+797 TIGKYAAMIGENPS

-828 IFKKN
+828 SFKTS

-844 VYNPNTN
+844 VYNPKTN

-857 IYFSQ
+857 VYFSQ
-862 EVNGDKTIDKVI
+862 EVNGNKSIDEVI

-930 YSKDGIERC
+930 YSEDGIERC

-948 AELSNPEFMT
+948 AEVSNPEFMK
-958 AIKAKFGKNSPV
+958 AIEAKFGKNSSV

-1005 ENVYNAIK
+1005 ENVYKAIK

-1034 SMAVVFQPIKPYMYT
+1034 NMSVVFQPIKPYMYT
-1049 IENYAVNNT
+1049 IENLAVNST

-1166 MTNVEMDDYH
+1166 MANIKMDDYH

-1182 GNKVNLGG
+1182 GKKVNLGG

-1270 EHDSSAMLFSMF
+1270 EHDSSAMLFSIF

-1313 KYVVDPNNP
+1313 HYVVDPNNP

-1344 EVTLEFSDYC
+1344 EVALEFSDYC

-1565 FGSLEGIVSR
+1565 FGNLEGIVSR
-1575 GTSTSKISGENIS
+1575 GT
-1588 SKGSEFAKKLTN
+1588 
-1600 VGNNLEVTYKGVTF
+1600 
-1614 RNAEHA
+1614 
-1620 YQTWKSGEFDNTAY
+1620 
-1634 NSINTWKPVGSKPVN
+1634 
-1649 KQINFQI
+1649 
-1656 MVDILTEKLKQHPE
+1656 
-1670 LIEGIK
+1670 
-1676 ERGGHEYIISS
+1676 
-1687 THNVVGDKYWESSGQ
+1687 
-1702 NAFIKA
+1702 
-1708 LAEAAIN
+1708 
-1715 VGISPINNN
+1715 
-1724 FIKSTVDFNAIAERA
+1724 VDFSAIAERA
-1739 KDSKSDPEPN
+1739 KDIKSDPEPN

-1802 SYNDLLHAPKGID
+1802 SYYDLLHSPEGID

-1887 AIREVVK
+1887 AMREVVK

-1899 DTESPKANPDEDF
+1899 DTESPKVNPDEDF

-1928 EQGKNAMDN
+1928 ERGKNAMDN
-1937 KSFKADQLK
+1937 QSFKADQLK

-1958 GDVSQFVTS
+1958 GDISQFVTS
-1967 TKFTASNAVGST
+1967 SKFTASNAVGST

-1986 QMKVKNYIDKF
+1986 QMKVKNYIDRF
-1997 VVKNGKNALSVNIKV
+1997 VIKKGKNALSVNMKV
-2012 TDTIDSPITNNTN
+2012 TDIIDSPITNNTN
-2025 LQGSNQ
+2025 LYGSNQ

-2054 ANSLLNSYYPY
+2054 AGMLLNSYYPY
-2065 ETPSYRNARNRLAS
+2065 NTPSYSGARNRLAE
-2079 LTKNNFLD
+2079 LTKSNFLD

-2110 FNGEIPIPVDSIN
+2110 FNGEMP
-2123 TPNLDTTVNSYTG
+2123 
-2136 NITPDANTIFV
+2136 
-2147 FGSNP
+2147 
-2152 EGRHGAG
+2152 
-2159 AAKIA
+2159 AKD
-2164 REQFGA
+2164 G
-2170 IYGQGEGLQGNA
+2170 
-2182 YALPTKDLRVT
+2182 
-2193 KNNGLRSI
+2193 
-2201 SEAQI
+2201 
-2206 IENIKK
+2206 
-2212 LYEVAK
+2212 
-2218 QNPDKQFKI
+2218 
-2227 AYRNT
+2227 
-2232 DKASL
+2232 
-2237 NGYTGLEMI
+2237 
-2246 DMFLKAGSI
+2246 
-2255 PTNIVFSKEWID
+2255 
-2267 TGKFDLP
+2267 
-2274 TKKVQSTSK
+2274 
-2283 SYIPAREYY
+2283 IPAREYY

-2355 LKTEPDLASNLFMY
+2355 LKTEPDLARDLFMY

-2384 NLAPTELKLNMKL
+2384 NLAPTELKLAIKVG
-2397 WREWDPSADNGKGAW
+2397 RKWDSSANDGNGAW
-2412 IQSDKSYIDFLNEVK
+2412 VERSYVDFLNDVK
-2427 KGISVNIEEFAKQYI
+2427 EGTVTANSEKFAKQYI
-2442 LNHLDNRSL
+2442 LNHLDNRRL
-2451 VFTAKGST
+2451 VFTAKGSN
-2459 RDFLK
+2459 LK
-2464 KEVYKNGVAASEF
+2464 YLKTLVYKNGEAVSNF
-2477 TLKVSKLGDDAKNYT
+2477 TLDVNKLGDDAKNYT
-2492 IADDTIPKSWT
+2492 IKDSTLPKNCV
-2503 AFRPCII
+2503 AFRPCIV
-2510 VDGIVYM
+2510 VDGITYM
-2517 CESGNDKFNV
+2517 CDSSNDKFNV
-2527 STDGS
+2527 SYDGS
-2532 MTYRKVSQ
+2532 ITYYKVSQ

-2549 YISDSETK
+2549 YVSDSESRL
-2557 ITDSQTYDDKM
+2557 TDNEQYDNNMEGNSSQEFIPENT
-2568 PGSTKREDRVPEE
+2568 PNSFNREEAINQIIDYGIKNGEFMAEQVESIKEYLNSQSDVDLSDTVNAIRNEIQNSGLTDNTG
-2581 HPEKVDRDKLVN
+2581 EKV
-2593 DLIYYSLMNGNLVEE
+2593 
-2608 STDKFKE
+2608 
-2615 DISIFKDSD
+2615 
-2624 LKDTIEDI
+2624 
-2632 KNELREKGLIDKT
+2632 
-2645 GKKIC
+2645 C

>member
-1 MSTNCYN
+1 MSTKCYN

-15 VISSK
+15 VIASK
-20 IQGWNKYRVATL
+20 IQGWNEYRVATL
-32 RGMYDESHPSP
+32 RGMYDESHSSP

-52 VQELISYR
+52 VQDLISYR
-60 RNLGKVNAESI
+60 RDLGKMNAESI
-71 KTASFNLSESYQ
+71 KTTSSNLSESYQ

-108 LDALQEANPSLS
+108 LDALQEANPFLS

-128 ISNGKLVAGQFS
+128 VSNGKLVAGQFS

-146 NDLLEYYLEAVEED
+146 NDLLEYYSEAVEEG

-181 ARMRLRDTEELKL
+181 ARMRLRDTEELRL
-194 GNNIE
+194 GDKIE

-234 QSAFGSVGKQ
+234 HSAFGSVGKQ

-275 THQSLIEILRGVTS
+275 AHQSLIEILRGVTS
-289 ENQMIGLLRNASSSQ
+289 ERQMIGLLRNASNSQ
-304 SWLQPVIEE
+304 TWLQPVIEE

-336 ILLEEIK
+336 ILLEEVK
-343 NELRTFKTLI
+343 NGLRTFKTLI
-353 LNRVNIS
+353 LNRVNNS

-367 SITLGKQVNPDT
+367 SITLGKQVNPNT

-385 GSINWKNLQNLR
+385 GSINWKNLQSLR
-397 EIVAEYFPSKN
+397 ELVKEYFPSKS
-408 VSIVPKFYSNKETSW
+408 VSITPKFYNNKETSW

-437 GIDIDGNTLDRI
+437 GIDIDGGTLDKI
-449 MSNGRDLHKFTDAIS
+449 MSSGRDLHKFTDAIS
-464 ELIEFGT
+464 ELVEFGT
-471 DKILNKSELESLNK
+471 DKILNKKELESLDK
-485 GNFSL
+485 GEYSL
-490 SKSSFKDF
+490 SNRSFKDF
-498 IKFSPAGSTAK
+498 IRFSPAGSTAK

-516 IDKMLTIITKNREGL
+516 IDKMLSIVTKNREGL

-545 NITLFS
+545 NVTLFS

-567 FVTNNDRQGLRRMIE
+567 FVSNNDRQGLRRMIE

-588 SFFMDNGTILNR
+588 SFFMDKDNGTIFNR
-600 WIKDLY
+600 WLRDLY
-606 ESDLDEKSFAT
+606 ESGLDEKDFAA
-617 NFVFKRFLGTSDNS
+617 NFGFKRFLGTSDNS

-638 QHAIDMMTEYFSER
+638 QHAIDMMAEYFSER
-652 QISPKNIKYIDE
+652 QKSP
-664 EEFNKS
+664 
-670 KNLKS
+670 
-675 FPKDQLYYVNG
+675 
-686 TNYYYKYNSIDS
+686 NSQ
-698 KGNNV
+698 
-703 WTKHIKDDYAY
+703 YAY

-727 FIKAKRYSAKEILDG
+727 FIKAKRYSAQEILDG

-752 RMALTKAANSKL
+752 RMALTSAANTKL
-764 KEEEYS
+764 KEGGYS
-770 PIENFSNKEDEYTIL
+770 LIENFSSKENEYTAL

-828 IFKKN
+828 SFKTS

-844 VYNPNTN
+844 VYNPKTN

-857 IYFSQ
+857 VYFSQ
-862 EVNGDKTIDKVI
+862 EVNGNKSIDEVI

-930 YSKDGIERC
+930 YSEDGIERC

-948 AELSNPEFMT
+948 AEVSNPEFMK
-958 AIKAKFGKNSPV
+958 AIEAKFGKNSPV

-1005 ENVYNAIK
+1005 ENVYNTIK

-1029 LAEIA
+1029 LTEIA
-1034 SMAVVFQPIKPYMYT
+1034 NMSVVFQPIKPYMYT
-1049 IENYAVNNT
+1049 IENLAVNST

-1119 SNAKELNDAL
+1119 SNAQELSNAL

-1166 MTNVEMDDYH
+1166 MANIKMDDYH

-1182 GNKVNLGG
+1182 GKKVNLGG
-1190 KYGDVRLNGRNLVSF
+1190 KYGEVRLNGRNLVSF
-1205 YNSLIVANILESYDL
+1205 YNSLIVANILKSYDL

-1270 EHDSSAMLFSMF
+1270 EHDSSAMLFSIF

-1293 GSAVQVSAMGIKGYE
+1293 GSAIQVSAMGIKGYE

-1313 KYVVDPNNP
+1313 HYVVGPNNP

-1344 EVTLEFSDYC
+1344 EVALEFSDYC

-1456 YSNIKDVLKEAR
+1456 YPNIKDVSKEAR

-1474 LDRLYKYW
+1474 LNRLYKYW

-1565 FGSLEGIVSR
+1565 FGNLEGIVSR
-1575 GTSTSKISGENIS
+1575 G
-1588 SKGSEFAKKLTN
+1588 
-1600 VGNNLEVTYKGVTF
+1600 
-1614 RNAEHA
+1614 
-1620 YQTWKSGEFDNTAY
+1620 
-1634 NSINTWKPVGSKPVN
+1634 
-1649 KQINFQI
+1649 
-1656 MVDILTEKLKQHPE
+1656 
-1670 LIEGIK
+1670 
-1676 ERGGHEYIISS
+1676 
-1687 THNVVGDKYWESSGQ
+1687 
-1702 NAFIKA
+1702 
-1708 LAEAAIN
+1708 
-1715 VGISPINNN
+1715 
-1724 FIKSTVDFNAIAERA
+1724 TVDFNAIAERA

-1786 LMKEFT
+1786 LMSEFT
-1792 LKEPIRFAGH
+1792 LKDPIRFAGH

-1854 IGYTTQE
+1854 IGYTAQE

-1887 AIREVVK
+1887 AMREVVK

-1937 KSFKADQLK
+1937 QSFKADQLK

-1958 GDVSQFVTS
+1958 GDISQFVTS
-1967 TKFTASNAVGST
+1967 SKFTASNAVGST

-1997 VVKNGKNALSVNIKV
+1997 VVKNGKNALSVNMKV
-2012 TDTIDSPITNNTN
+2012 TDIIDSPITNNTN

-2031 EYLESLIENPLA
+2031 EYLKSLIENPLA

-2054 ANSLLNSYYPY
+2054 AGMLLNSYYPY
-2065 ETPSYRNARNRLAS
+2065 NTPSYSGARNRLAE
-2079 LTKNNFLD
+2079 LTKSNFLD

-2110 FNGEIPIPVDSIN
+2110 FNGEM
-2123 TPNLDTTVNSYTG
+2123 
-2136 NITPDANTIFV
+2136 
-2147 FGSNP
+2147 
-2152 EGRHGAG
+2152 
-2159 AAKIA
+2159 
-2164 REQFGA
+2164 
-2170 IYGQGEGLQGNA
+2170 
-2182 YALPTKDLRVT
+2182 PTKD
-2193 KNNGLRSI
+2193 G
-2201 SEAQI
+2201 
-2206 IENIKK
+2206 
-2212 LYEVAK
+2212 
-2218 QNPDKQFKI
+2218 
-2227 AYRNT
+2227 
-2232 DKASL
+2232 
-2237 NGYTGLEMI
+2237 
-2246 DMFLKAGSI
+2246 
-2255 PTNIVFSKEWID
+2255 
-2267 TGKFDLP
+2267 
-2274 TKKVQSTSK
+2274 
-2283 SYIPAREYY
+2283 IPAREYY

-2355 LKTEPDLASNLFMY
+2355 LKTEPDLARDLFMY

-2384 NLAPTELKLNMKL
+2384 NLAPTELKLAIKVG
-2397 WREWDPSADNGKGAW
+2397 RKWDSSANDGNGAW
-2412 IQSDKSYIDFLNEVK
+2412 VERSYVDFLNDVK
-2427 KGISVNIEEFAKQYI
+2427 EGTVTANSEKFAKQYI
-2442 LNHLDNRSL
+2442 LNHLDNRRL
-2451 VFTAKGST
+2451 VFTAKGSN
-2459 RDFLK
+2459 LK
-2464 KEVYKNGVAASEF
+2464 YLKTLVYKNGEAVSNF
-2477 TLKVSKLGDDAKNYT
+2477 TLDVNKLGDDAKNYT
-2492 IADDTIPKSWT
+2492 IKDSTLPKNCV
-2503 AFRPCII
+2503 AFRPCIV
-2510 VDGIVYM
+2510 VDGITYI
-2517 CESGNDKFNV
+2517 CDSSNDKFNV
-2527 STDGS
+2527 SYDGS
-2532 MTYRKVSQ
+2532 ITYYKVSQ

-2549 YISDSETK
+2549 YVSDSESRL
-2557 ITDSQTYDDKM
+2557 TDNEQYDNNMEGNSSQEFIPENT
-2568 PGSTKREDRVPEE
+2568 PNSFNREEAINQIIDYGIKNGEFMAEQVESIKEYLNSQSDVDLSDTVNAIRNEIQNSGLTDNTG
-2581 HPEKVDRDKLVN
+2581 EKV
-2593 DLIYYSLMNGNLVEE
+2593 
-2608 STDKFKE
+2608 
-2615 DISIFKDSD
+2615 
-2624 LKDTIEDI
+2624 
-2632 KNELREKGLIDKT
+2632 
-2645 GKKIC
+2645 C

>member
-1 MSTNCYN
+1 MSTKCYN

-15 VISSK
+15 VIASK
-20 IQGWNKYRVATL
+20 IQGWNEYRVATL
-32 RGMYDESHPSP
+32 RGMYDESHSSP

-52 VQELISYR
+52 VQDLISYR
-60 RNLGKVNAESI
+60 RDLGKMNAESI
-71 KTASFNLSESYQ
+71 KTTSSNLSESYQ

-108 LDALQEANPSLS
+108 LDALQEANPFLS

-128 ISNGKLVAGQFS
+128 VSNGKLVAGQFS

-146 NDLLEYYLEAVEED
+146 NDLLEYYSEAVEEG

-181 ARMRLRDTEELKL
+181 ARMRLRDTEELRL
-194 GNNIE
+194 GDKIE

-234 QSAFGSVGKQ
+234 HSAFGSVGKQ

-275 THQSLIEILRGVTS
+275 AHQSLIEILRGVTS
-289 ENQMIGLLRNASSSQ
+289 ERQMIGLLRNASNSQ
-304 SWLQPVIEE
+304 TWLQPVIEE

-336 ILLEEIK
+336 ILLEEVK
-343 NELRTFKTLI
+343 NGLRTFKTLI
-353 LNRVNIS
+353 LNRVNNS

-367 SITLGKQVNPDT
+367 SITLGKQVNPNT

-385 GSINWKNLQNLR
+385 GSINWKNLQSLR
-397 EIVAEYFPSKN
+397 ELVKEYFPSKS
-408 VSIVPKFYSNKETSW
+408 VSITPKFYNNKETSW

-437 GIDIDGNTLDRI
+437 GIDIDGGTLDKI
-449 MSNGRDLHKFTDAIS
+449 MSSGRDLHKFTDAIS
-464 ELIEFGT
+464 ELVEFGT
-471 DKILNKSELESLNK
+471 DKILNKKELESLDK
-485 GNFSL
+485 GEYSL
-490 SKSSFKDF
+490 SNRSFKDF
-498 IKFSPAGSTAK
+498 IRFSPAGSTAK

-516 IDKMLTIITKNREGL
+516 IDKMLSIVTKNREGL

-545 NITLFS
+545 NVTLFS

-567 FVTNNDRQGLRRMIE
+567 FVSNNDRQGLRRMIE

-588 SFFMDNGTILNR
+588 SFFMDKDNGTIFNR
-600 WIKDLY
+600 WLRDLY
-606 ESDLDEKSFAT
+606 ESGLDEKDFAA
-617 NFVFKRFLGTSDNS
+617 NFGFKRFLGTSDNS

-638 QHAIDMMTEYFSER
+638 QHAIDMMAEYFSER
-652 QISPKNIKYIDE
+652 QKSP
-664 EEFNKS
+664 
-670 KNLKS
+670 
-675 FPKDQLYYVNG
+675 
-686 TNYYYKYNSIDS
+686 NSQ
-698 KGNNV
+698 
-703 WTKHIKDDYAY
+703 YAY

-727 FIKAKRYSAKEILDG
+727 FIKAKRYSAQEILDG

-752 RMALTKAANSKL
+752 RMALTSAANTKL
-764 KEEEYS
+764 KEGGYS
-770 PIENFSNKEDEYTIL
+770 LIENFSSKENEYTAL

-828 IFKKN
+828 SFKTS

-844 VYNPNTN
+844 VYNPKTN

-857 IYFSQ
+857 VYFSQ
-862 EVNGDKTIDKVI
+862 EVNGNKSIDEVI

-930 YSKDGIERC
+930 YSEDGIERC

-948 AELSNPEFMT
+948 AEVSNPEFMK
-958 AIKAKFGKNSPV
+958 AIEAKFGKNSPV

-1005 ENVYNAIK
+1005 ENVYNTIK

-1029 LAEIA
+1029 LTEIA
-1034 SMAVVFQPIKPYMYT
+1034 NMSVVFQPIKPYMYT
-1049 IENYAVNNT
+1049 IENLAVNST

-1119 SNAKELNDAL
+1119 SNAQELSNAL

-1166 MTNVEMDDYH
+1166 MANIKMDDYH

-1182 GNKVNLGG
+1182 GKKVNLGG
-1190 KYGDVRLNGRNLVSF
+1190 KYGEVRLNGRNLVSF
-1205 YNSLIVANILESYDL
+1205 YNSLIVANILKSYDL

-1256 GDDKFLVPLFEGAL
+1256 EDDKFLVPLFEGAL
-1270 EHDSSAMLFSMF
+1270 EHDSSAMLFSIF

-1313 KYVVDPNNP
+1313 HYVVDPNNP

-1344 EVTLEFSDYC
+1344 EVALEFSDYC

-1456 YSNIKDVLKEAR
+1456 YPNIKDVLKEAR

-1474 LDRLYKYW
+1474 LNRLYKYW

-1565 FGSLEGIVSR
+1565 FGNLEGIVSR
-1575 GTSTSKISGENIS
+1575 E
-1588 SKGSEFAKKLTN
+1588 
-1600 VGNNLEVTYKGVTF
+1600 
-1614 RNAEHA
+1614 
-1620 YQTWKSGEFDNTAY
+1620 
-1634 NSINTWKPVGSKPVN
+1634 
-1649 KQINFQI
+1649 
-1656 MVDILTEKLKQHPE
+1656 
-1670 LIEGIK
+1670 
-1676 ERGGHEYIISS
+1676 
-1687 THNVVGDKYWESSGQ
+1687 
-1702 NAFIKA
+1702 
-1708 LAEAAIN
+1708 
-1715 VGISPINNN
+1715 
-1724 FIKSTVDFNAIAERA
+1724 TVDFNAIAERA

-1786 LMKEFT
+1786 LMSEFT
-1792 LKEPIRFAGH
+1792 LKDPIRFAGH

-1887 AIREVVK
+1887 AMREVVK

-1937 KSFKADQLK
+1937 QSFKADQLK

-1958 GDVSQFVTS
+1958 GDISQFVTS
-1967 TKFTASNAVGST
+1967 SKFTASNAVGST

-1997 VVKNGKNALSVNIKV
+1997 VVKNGKNALSVNMKV
-2012 TDTIDSPITNNTN
+2012 TDIIDSPITNNTN

-2031 EYLESLIENPLA
+2031 EYLKSLIENPLA

-2054 ANSLLNSYYPY
+2054 AGMLLNSYYPY
-2065 ETPSYRNARNRLAS
+2065 NTPSYSGARNRLAE
-2079 LTKNNFLD
+2079 LTKSNFLD

-2110 FNGEIPIPVDSIN
+2110 FNGEM
-2123 TPNLDTTVNSYTG
+2123 
-2136 NITPDANTIFV
+2136 
-2147 FGSNP
+2147 
-2152 EGRHGAG
+2152 
-2159 AAKIA
+2159 
-2164 REQFGA
+2164 
-2170 IYGQGEGLQGNA
+2170 
-2182 YALPTKDLRVT
+2182 PTKD
-2193 KNNGLRSI
+2193 G
-2201 SEAQI
+2201 
-2206 IENIKK
+2206 
-2212 LYEVAK
+2212 
-2218 QNPDKQFKI
+2218 
-2227 AYRNT
+2227 
-2232 DKASL
+2232 
-2237 NGYTGLEMI
+2237 
-2246 DMFLKAGSI
+2246 
-2255 PTNIVFSKEWID
+2255 
-2267 TGKFDLP
+2267 
-2274 TKKVQSTSK
+2274 
-2283 SYIPAREYY
+2283 IPAREYY

-2333 VQGIGGLAPYQKDE
+2333 VQGIGGLAPYQKNE

-2355 LKTEPDLASNLFMY
+2355 LKTEPDLARDLFMY

-2384 NLAPTELKLNMKL
+2384 NLAPTELKLAIKVG
-2397 WREWDPSADNGKGAW
+2397 RKWDSSANDGNGAW
-2412 IQSDKSYIDFLNEVK
+2412 VERSYVDFLNDVK
-2427 KGISVNIEEFAKQYI
+2427 EGTVTANSEKFAKQYI
-2442 LNHLDNRSL
+2442 LNHLDNRRL
-2451 VFTAKGST
+2451 VFTAKGSN
-2459 RDFLK
+2459 LK
-2464 KEVYKNGVAASEF
+2464 YLKTLVYKNGEAVSNF
-2477 TLKVSKLGDDAKNYT
+2477 TLDVNKLGDDAKNYT
-2492 IADDTIPKSWT
+2492 IKDSTLPKNCV
-2503 AFRPCII
+2503 AFRPCIV
-2510 VDGIVYM
+2510 VDGITYI
-2517 CESGNDKFNV
+2517 CDSSNDKFNV
-2527 STDGS
+2527 SYDGS
-2532 MTYRKVSQ
+2532 ITYYKVSQ

-2549 YISDSETK
+2549 YVSDSESRL
-2557 ITDSQTYDDKM
+2557 TDNEQYDNNMEGNSSQEFIPENT
-2568 PGSTKREDRVPEE
+2568 PNSFNREEAINQIIDYGIKNGEFMAEQVESIKEYLNSQSDVDLSDTVNAIRNEIQNSGLTDNTG
-2581 HPEKVDRDKLVN
+2581 EKV
-2593 DLIYYSLMNGNLVEE
+2593 
-2608 STDKFKE
+2608 
-2615 DISIFKDSD
+2615 
-2624 LKDTIEDI
+2624 
-2632 KNELREKGLIDKT
+2632 
-2645 GKKIC
+2645 C

>member
-1 MSTNCYN
+1 MSTKCYN

-15 VISSK
+15 VIASK
-20 IQGWNKYRVATL
+20 IQGWNEYRVATL
-32 RGMYDESHPSP
+32 RGMYDESHSSP

-52 VQELISYR
+52 VQDLISYR
-60 RNLGKVNAESI
+60 RDLGKMNAESI
-71 KTASFNLSESYQ
+71 KTTSSNLSESYQ

-128 ISNGKLVAGQFS
+128 VSNGKLVAGQFS

-146 NDLLEYYLEAVEED
+146 NDLLEYYSEAVEEG
-160 DMDTANSYKKVLEN
+160 DMESANKYKKILEN
-174 WGALVSH
+174 WGALVSY
-181 ARMRLRDTEELKL
+181 ARMRLRDTEELRL
-194 GNNIE
+194 GDKIE

-249 GSIQRVENGEEV
+249 GFIQRVENGEEV
-261 YDDLGFPIMLDPVK
+261 YDDLGYPIMLDPVK
-275 THQSLIEILRGVTS
+275 AHQSLIEILRGVTS
-289 ENQMIGLLRNASSSQ
+289 ERQMIGLLRNASNSQ
-304 SWLQPVIEE
+304 TWLQPVIEE

-326 DFKKNFQPYS
+326 DLKKNFQPYS
-336 ILLEEIK
+336 ILLEEVK
-343 NELRTFKTLI
+343 NGLRTFKTLI
-353 LNRVNIS
+353 LNRVNNS

-367 SITLGKQVNPDT
+367 SITLGKQVNPNT

-385 GSINWKNLQNLR
+385 GSINWKNLQSLR
-397 EIVAEYFPSKN
+397 ELVKEYFPSKTI
-408 VSIVPKFYSNKETSW
+408 SIAPKFYNNKETSW

-437 GIDIDGNTLDRI
+437 GIDIDGGTLDKI

-464 ELIEFGT
+464 ELVEFGT
-471 DKILNKSELESLNK
+471 DKILNKKELESLDK
-485 GNFSL
+485 GEYSL
-490 SKSSFKDF
+490 STRSFKDF
-498 IKFSPAGSTAK
+498 IRFSPAGSTAK

-516 IDKMLTIITKNREGL
+516 IDKMLSIVTKNREGL

-545 NITLFS
+545 NVTLFS

-567 FVTNNDRQGLRRMIE
+567 FVSNNDKQGLRRMIE
-582 NEFLDS
+582 NEFLNS

-606 ESDLDEKSFAT
+606 ESGLDDKDFAA
-617 NFVFKRFLGTSDNS
+617 NFGFKRFLGTSDNS

-638 QHAIDMMTEYFSER
+638 QHAIDMMAEYFSER
-652 QISPKNIKYIDE
+652 QLS
-664 EEFNKS
+664 S
-670 KNLKS
+670 
-675 FPKDQLYYVNG
+675 
-686 TNYYYKYNSIDS
+686 NSQ
-698 KGNNV
+698 
-703 WTKHIKDDYAY
+703 YAY

-727 FIKAKRYSAKEILDG
+727 FIKAKRYSAQEILDG

-752 RMALTKAANSKL
+752 RMALTVAANAKL
-764 KEEEYS
+764 KEGGYS
-770 PIENFSNKEDEYTIL
+770 LIENFSSKENEYTAL

-797 TVGKYAAMIGENPS
+797 TIGKYAAMIGENPS

-820 AYMEEAVN
+820 VYMEEAVN
-828 IFKKN
+828 SFKTD

-844 VYNPNTN
+844 VYNPKTN

-857 IYFSQ
+857 VYFSQ
-862 EVNGDKTIDKVI
+862 EVNGNKSIDEVI

-889 QLFTIDPAFYKG
+889 QLFTIDPAFYNG

-930 YSKDGIERC
+930 YSEDGIERC

-948 AELSNPEFMT
+948 AEVSNPEFMK
-958 AIKAKFGKNSPV
+958 AIEAKFGKNSSV

-1005 ENVYNAIK
+1005 ENVYKAIK
-1013 QLRAEYGK
+1013 QLRAKYGK

-1034 SMAVVFQPIKPYMYT
+1034 NMSVVFQPIKPYMYT
-1049 IENYAVNNT
+1049 IENLAVNST

-1119 SNAKELNDAL
+1119 SNDKELNDAL
-1129 DKAYI
+1129 NKAYI

-1166 MTNVEMDDYH
+1166 MANIKMDDYH

-1182 GNKVNLGG
+1182 GKKVNLGG

-1270 EHDSSAMLFSMF
+1270 EHDSSAMLFSIF

-1313 KYVVDPNNP
+1313 HYVVDPNNP

-1344 EVTLEFSDYC
+1344 EVALEFSDYC

-1360 KTDKDG
+1360 KTDKNG

-1565 FGSLEGIVSR
+1565 FGNLEGIVSR
-1575 GTSTSKISGENIS
+1575 GT
-1588 SKGSEFAKKLTN
+1588 
-1600 VGNNLEVTYKGVTF
+1600 
-1614 RNAEHA
+1614 
-1620 YQTWKSGEFDNTAY
+1620 
-1634 NSINTWKPVGSKPVN
+1634 
-1649 KQINFQI
+1649 
-1656 MVDILTEKLKQHPE
+1656 
-1670 LIEGIK
+1670 
-1676 ERGGHEYIISS
+1676 
-1687 THNVVGDKYWESSGQ
+1687 
-1702 NAFIKA
+1702 
-1708 LAEAAIN
+1708 
-1715 VGISPINNN
+1715 
-1724 FIKSTVDFNAIAERA
+1724 VDFSAIAERA
-1739 KDSKSDPEPN
+1739 KDIKSDPEPN

-1786 LMKEFT
+1786 LMSEFT
-1792 LKEPIRFAGH
+1792 LKDPIRFAGH
-1802 SYNDLLHAPKGID
+1802 SYYDLLHAPEGID

-1887 AIREVVK
+1887 AMREVVK

-1928 EQGKNAMDN
+1928 ERGKNAMDN
-1937 KSFKADQLK
+1937 QSFKADQLK

-1958 GDVSQFVTS
+1958 GDISQFVTS
-1967 TKFTASNAVGST
+1967 SKFTASNAVGST

-1986 QMKVKNYIDKF
+1986 QMKVKNYIDRF
-1997 VVKNGKNALSVNIKV
+1997 VIKKGKNALSVNMKV
-2012 TDTIDSPITNNTN
+2012 TDIIDSPITNNTN
-2025 LQGSNQ
+2025 LYGSNQ

-2054 ANSLLNSYYPY
+2054 AGMLLNSYYPY
-2065 ETPSYRNARNRLAS
+2065 NTSSYSGARNRLAE
-2079 LTKNNFLD
+2079 LTKSNFLD

-2110 FNGEIPIPVDSIN
+2110 FNGEMP
-2123 TPNLDTTVNSYTG
+2123 
-2136 NITPDANTIFV
+2136 
-2147 FGSNP
+2147 
-2152 EGRHGAG
+2152 
-2159 AAKIA
+2159 AKD
-2164 REQFGA
+2164 G
-2170 IYGQGEGLQGNA
+2170 
-2182 YALPTKDLRVT
+2182 
-2193 KNNGLRSI
+2193 
-2201 SEAQI
+2201 
-2206 IENIKK
+2206 
-2212 LYEVAK
+2212 
-2218 QNPDKQFKI
+2218 
-2227 AYRNT
+2227 
-2232 DKASL
+2232 
-2237 NGYTGLEMI
+2237 
-2246 DMFLKAGSI
+2246 
-2255 PTNIVFSKEWID
+2255 
-2267 TGKFDLP
+2267 
-2274 TKKVQSTSK
+2274 
-2283 SYIPAREYY
+2283 IPAREYY

-2355 LKTEPDLASNLFMY
+2355 LKTEPDLARDLFMY

-2384 NLAPTELKLNMKL
+2384 NLAPTELKLAIKVG
-2397 WREWDPSADNGKGAW
+2397 RKWDSSANDGNGAW
-2412 IQSDKSYIDFLNEVK
+2412 VERSYVDFLNDVK
-2427 KGISVNIEEFAKQYI
+2427 EGTVTANSEKFAKQYI
-2442 LNHLDNRSL
+2442 LNHLDNRRL
-2451 VFTAKGST
+2451 VFTAKGSN
-2459 RDFLK
+2459 LK
-2464 KEVYKNGVAASEF
+2464 YLKTLVYKNGEAVSNF
-2477 TLKVSKLGDDAKNYT
+2477 TLDVNKLGDDAKNYT
-2492 IADDTIPKSWT
+2492 IKDSTLPKNCV
-2503 AFRPCII
+2503 AFRPCIV
-2510 VDGIVYM
+2510 VDGITYM
-2517 CESGNDKFNV
+2517 CDSSNDKFNV
-2527 STDGS
+2527 SYDGS
-2532 MTYRKVSQ
+2532 ITYYKVSQ

-2549 YISDSETK
+2549 YVSDSESRL
-2557 ITDSQTYDDKM
+2557 TDNEQYDNNMEGNSSQEFIPENT
-2568 PGSTKREDRVPEE
+2568 PNSFNREEAINQIIDYGIKNGEFMAEQVESIKEYLNSQSDVDLSDTVNAIRNEIQNSGLTDNTG
-2581 HPEKVDRDKLVN
+2581 EKV
-2593 DLIYYSLMNGNLVEE
+2593 
-2608 STDKFKE
+2608 
-2615 DISIFKDSD
+2615 
-2624 LKDTIEDI
+2624 
-2632 KNELREKGLIDKT
+2632 
-2645 GKKIC
+2645 C

>member
-1 MSTNCYN
+1 MSTKCYN

-15 VISSK
+15 VIASK
-20 IQGWNKYRVATL
+20 IQGWNEYRVATL
-32 RGMYDESHPSP
+32 RGMYDESHSSP

-52 VQELISYR
+52 VQDLISYR
-60 RNLGKVNAESI
+60 RDLGKMNAESI
-71 KTASFNLSESYQ
+71 KTTSSNLSESYQ

-108 LDALQEANPSLS
+108 LDALQEANPFLS

-128 ISNGKLVAGQFS
+128 VSNGKLVAGQFS

-146 NDLLEYYLEAVEED
+146 NDLLEYYSEAVEEG

-181 ARMRLRDTEELKL
+181 ARMRLRDTEELRL
-194 GNNIE
+194 GDKIE

-234 QSAFGSVGKQ
+234 HSAFGSVGKQ

-249 GSIQRVENGEEV
+249 GSIQRVENREEV

-275 THQSLIEILRGVTS
+275 AHQSLIEILRGVTS
-289 ENQMIGLLRNASSSQ
+289 ERQMIGLLRNASNSQ
-304 SWLQPVIEE
+304 TWLQPVIEE

-336 ILLEEIK
+336 ILLEEVK
-343 NELRTFKTLI
+343 NGLRTFKTLI
-353 LNRVNIS
+353 LNRVNNS

-367 SITLGKQVNPDT
+367 SITLGKQVNPNT

-385 GSINWKNLQNLR
+385 GSINWKNLQSLR
-397 EIVAEYFPSKN
+397 ELVKEYFPSKS
-408 VSIVPKFYSNKETSW
+408 VSITPKFYNNKETSW

-437 GIDIDGNTLDRI
+437 GIDIDGGTLDKI
-449 MSNGRDLHKFTDAIS
+449 MSSGRDLHKFTDAIS
-464 ELIEFGT
+464 ELVEFGT
-471 DKILNKSELESLNK
+471 DKILNKKELESLDK
-485 GNFSL
+485 GEYSL
-490 SKSSFKDF
+490 SNRSFKDF
-498 IKFSPAGSTAK
+498 IRFSPAGSTAK

-516 IDKMLTIITKNREGL
+516 IDKMLSIVTKNREGL

-545 NITLFS
+545 NVTLFS

-567 FVTNNDRQGLRRMIE
+567 FVSNNDRQGLRRMIE

-588 SFFMDNGTILNR
+588 SFFMDKDNGTIFNR
-600 WIKDLY
+600 WLRDLY
-606 ESDLDEKSFAT
+606 ESGLDEKDFAA
-617 NFVFKRFLGTSDNS
+617 NFGFKRFLGTSDNS

-638 QHAIDMMTEYFSER
+638 QHAIDMMAEYFSER
-652 QISPKNIKYIDE
+652 QKSP
-664 EEFNKS
+664 
-670 KNLKS
+670 
-675 FPKDQLYYVNG
+675 
-686 TNYYYKYNSIDS
+686 NSQ
-698 KGNNV
+698 
-703 WTKHIKDDYAY
+703 YAY

-727 FIKAKRYSAKEILDG
+727 FIKAKRYSAQEILDG

-752 RMALTKAANSKL
+752 RMALTSAANTKL
-764 KEEEYS
+764 KEGGYS
-770 PIENFSNKEDEYTIL
+770 LIENFSSKENEYTAL

-828 IFKKN
+828 SFKTS

-844 VYNPNTN
+844 VYNPKTN

-857 IYFSQ
+857 VYFSQ
-862 EVNGDKTIDKVI
+862 EVNGNKSIDEVI

-889 QLFTIDPAFYKG
+889 QVFTIDLAFYKG

-930 YSKDGIERC
+930 YSEDGIERC

-948 AELSNPEFMT
+948 AEVSNPEFMK
-958 AIKAKFGKNSPV
+958 AIEAKFGKNSPV

-1005 ENVYNAIK
+1005 ENVYNTIK

-1029 LAEIA
+1029 LTEIA
-1034 SMAVVFQPIKPYMYT
+1034 NMSVVFQPIKPYMYT
-1049 IENYAVNNT
+1049 IENLAVNST

-1119 SNAKELNDAL
+1119 SNAQELSNAL

-1134 HQLSYG
+1134 HQLRYG

-1166 MTNVEMDDYH
+1166 MANIKMDDYH

-1182 GNKVNLGG
+1182 GKKVNLGG
-1190 KYGDVRLNGRNLVSF
+1190 KYGEVRLNGRNLVSF

-1270 EHDSSAMLFSMF
+1270 EHDSSAMLFSIF

-1293 GSAVQVSAMGIKGYE
+1293 GSAIQVSAMGIKGYE

-1313 KYVVDPNNP
+1313 HYVVDPNNP

-1344 EVTLEFSDYC
+1344 EVALEFSDYC

-1456 YSNIKDVLKEAR
+1456 YPNIKDVLKEAR

-1474 LDRLYKYW
+1474 LNRLYKYW

-1565 FGSLEGIVSR
+1565 FGNLEGIVSR
-1575 GTSTSKISGENIS
+1575 GT
-1588 SKGSEFAKKLTN
+1588 
-1600 VGNNLEVTYKGVTF
+1600 
-1614 RNAEHA
+1614 
-1620 YQTWKSGEFDNTAY
+1620 
-1634 NSINTWKPVGSKPVN
+1634 
-1649 KQINFQI
+1649 
-1656 MVDILTEKLKQHPE
+1656 VDL
-1670 LIEGIK
+1670 
-1676 ERGGHEYIISS
+1676 
-1687 THNVVGDKYWESSGQ
+1687 
-1702 NAFIKA
+1702 
-1708 LAEAAIN
+1708 
-1715 VGISPINNN
+1715 
-1724 FIKSTVDFNAIAERA
+1724 NAIAERA

-1786 LMKEFT
+1786 LMSEFT
-1792 LKEPIRFAGH
+1792 LKDPIRFAGH

-1887 AIREVVK
+1887 AMREVVK

-1937 KSFKADQLK
+1937 QSFKADQLK

-1958 GDVSQFVTS
+1958 GDTSQFVTS
-1967 TKFTASNAVGST
+1967 SKFTASNAVGST

-1997 VVKNGKNALSVNIKV
+1997 VVKNGKNALSVNMKV
-2012 TDTIDSPITNNTN
+2012 TDIIDSPITNNTN

-2031 EYLESLIENPLA
+2031 EYLKSLIENPLA

-2054 ANSLLNSYYPY
+2054 AGMLLNSYYPY
-2065 ETPSYRNARNRLAS
+2065 NTPSYSGARNRLAE
-2079 LTKNNFLD
+2079 LTKSNFLD

-2110 FNGEIPIPVDSIN
+2110 FNGEM
-2123 TPNLDTTVNSYTG
+2123 
-2136 NITPDANTIFV
+2136 
-2147 FGSNP
+2147 
-2152 EGRHGAG
+2152 
-2159 AAKIA
+2159 
-2164 REQFGA
+2164 
-2170 IYGQGEGLQGNA
+2170 
-2182 YALPTKDLRVT
+2182 PTKD
-2193 KNNGLRSI
+2193 G
-2201 SEAQI
+2201 
-2206 IENIKK
+2206 
-2212 LYEVAK
+2212 
-2218 QNPDKQFKI
+2218 
-2227 AYRNT
+2227 
-2232 DKASL
+2232 
-2237 NGYTGLEMI
+2237 
-2246 DMFLKAGSI
+2246 
-2255 PTNIVFSKEWID
+2255 
-2267 TGKFDLP
+2267 
-2274 TKKVQSTSK
+2274 
-2283 SYIPAREYY
+2283 IPAREYY

-2355 LKTEPDLASNLFMY
+2355 LKTEPDLARDLFMY

-2384 NLAPTELKLNMKL
+2384 NLAPTELKLAIKVG
-2397 WREWDPSADNGKGAW
+2397 RKWDSSANDGNGAW
-2412 IQSDKSYIDFLNEVK
+2412 VERSYVDFLNDVK
-2427 KGISVNIEEFAKQYI
+2427 EGTVTANSEKFVKQYI
-2442 LNHLDNRSL
+2442 LNHLDNRRL
-2451 VFTAKGST
+2451 VFTAKGSN
-2459 RDFLK
+2459 LK
-2464 KEVYKNGVAASEF
+2464 YLKTLVYKNGEAVSNF
-2477 TLKVSKLGDDAKNYT
+2477 TLDVNKLGDDAKNYT
-2492 IADDTIPKSWT
+2492 IKDSTLPKNCV
-2503 AFRPCII
+2503 AFRPCIV
-2510 VDGIVYM
+2510 VDGITYI
-2517 CESGNDKFNV
+2517 CDSSNDKFNV
-2527 STDGS
+2527 SYDGS
-2532 MTYRKVSQ
+2532 ITYYKVSQ

-2549 YISDSETK
+2549 YVSDSESRL
-2557 ITDSQTYDDKM
+2557 TDNEQYDNNMEGNSSQEFIPENT
-2568 PGSTKREDRVPEE
+2568 PNSFNREEAINQIIDYGIKNGEFMAEQVESIKEYLNSQSDVDLSDTVNAIRNEIQNSGLTDNTG
-2581 HPEKVDRDKLVN
+2581 EKV
-2593 DLIYYSLMNGNLVEE
+2593 
-2608 STDKFKE
+2608 
-2615 DISIFKDSD
+2615 
-2624 LKDTIEDI
+2624 
-2632 KNELREKGLIDKT
+2632 
-2645 GKKIC
+2645 C

>member
-1 MSTNCYN
+1 MSTKCYN

-15 VISSK
+15 VIASK
-20 IQGWNKYRVATL
+20 IQGWNEYRVATL
-32 RGMYDESHPSP
+32 RGMYDESHSSP

-52 VQELISYR
+52 VQDLISYR
-60 RNLGKVNAESI
+60 RDLGKMNAESI
-71 KTASFNLSESYQ
+71 KTTSSNLSESYQ

-108 LDALQEANPSLS
+108 LDALQEANPFLS

-128 ISNGKLVAGQFS
+128 VSNGKLVAGQFS

-146 NDLLEYYLEAVEED
+146 NDLLEYYSEAVEEG

-181 ARMRLRDTEELKL
+181 ARMRLRDTEELRL
-194 GNNIE
+194 GDKIE

-234 QSAFGSVGKQ
+234 HSAFGSVGKQ

-275 THQSLIEILRGVTS
+275 AHQSLIEILRGVTS
-289 ENQMIGLLRNASSSQ
+289 ERQMIGLLRNASNSQ
-304 SWLQPVIEE
+304 TWLQPVIEE

-336 ILLEEIK
+336 ILLEEVK
-343 NELRTFKTLI
+343 NGLRTFKTLI
-353 LNRVNIS
+353 LNRVNNS

-367 SITLGKQVNPDT
+367 SITLGKQVNPNT

-385 GSINWKNLQNLR
+385 GSINWKNLQSLR
-397 EIVAEYFPSKN
+397 ELVKEYFPSKS
-408 VSIVPKFYSNKETSW
+408 VSITPKFYNNKETSW

-437 GIDIDGNTLDRI
+437 GIDIDGGTLDKI
-449 MSNGRDLHKFTDAIS
+449 MSSGRDLHKFTDAIS
-464 ELIEFGT
+464 ELVEFGT
-471 DKILNKSELESLNK
+471 DKILNKKELESLDK
-485 GNFSL
+485 GEYSL
-490 SKSSFKDF
+490 SNRSFKDF
-498 IKFSPAGSTAK
+498 IRFSPAGSTAK

-516 IDKMLTIITKNREGL
+516 IDKMLSIVTKNREGL

-545 NITLFS
+545 NVTLFS

-567 FVTNNDRQGLRRMIE
+567 FVSNNDRQGLRRMIE

-588 SFFMDNGTILNR
+588 SFFMDKDNGTIFNR
-600 WIKDLY
+600 WLRDLY
-606 ESDLDEKSFAT
+606 ESGLDEKDFAA
-617 NFVFKRFLGTSDNS
+617 NFGFKRFLGTSDNS

-638 QHAIDMMTEYFSER
+638 QHAIDMMAEYFSER
-652 QISPKNIKYIDE
+652 QKSP
-664 EEFNKS
+664 
-670 KNLKS
+670 
-675 FPKDQLYYVNG
+675 
-686 TNYYYKYNSIDS
+686 NSQ
-698 KGNNV
+698 
-703 WTKHIKDDYAY
+703 YAY

-727 FIKAKRYSAKEILDG
+727 FIKAKRYSAQEILDG

-752 RMALTKAANSKL
+752 RMALTSAANTKL
-764 KEEEYS
+764 KEGGYS
-770 PIENFSNKEDEYTIL
+770 LIENFSSKENEYTAL

-828 IFKKN
+828 SFKTS

-844 VYNPNTN
+844 VYNPKTN

-857 IYFSQ
+857 VYFSQ
-862 EVNGDKTIDKVI
+862 EVNGNKSIDEVI

-889 QLFTIDPAFYKG
+889 QLFTIDPAFYNG

-930 YSKDGIERC
+930 YSEDGIERC

-948 AELSNPEFMT
+948 AEVSNPEFMK
-958 AIKAKFGKNSPV
+958 AIEAKFGKNSPV

-1005 ENVYNAIK
+1005 ENVYNTIK

-1029 LAEIA
+1029 LTEIA
-1034 SMAVVFQPIKPYMYT
+1034 NMSVVFQPIKPYMYT
-1049 IENYAVNNT
+1049 IENLAVNST

-1119 SNAKELNDAL
+1119 SNAQELSNAL

-1166 MTNVEMDDYH
+1166 MANIKMDDYH

-1182 GNKVNLGG
+1182 GKKVNLGG
-1190 KYGDVRLNGRNLVSF
+1190 KYGEVRLNGRNLVSF

-1270 EHDSSAMLFSMF
+1270 EHDSSAMLFSIF
-1282 KKRVNKQSIKG
+1282 KKIVNKQSIKG

-1313 KYVVDPNNP
+1313 HYVVDPNNP

-1344 EVTLEFSDYC
+1344 EVALEFSDYC

-1456 YSNIKDVLKEAR
+1456 YPNIKDVLKEAR

-1474 LDRLYKYW
+1474 LNRLYKYW

-1565 FGSLEGIVSR
+1565 FGNLEGIVSR
-1575 GTSTSKISGENIS
+1575 G
-1588 SKGSEFAKKLTN
+1588 
-1600 VGNNLEVTYKGVTF
+1600 
-1614 RNAEHA
+1614 
-1620 YQTWKSGEFDNTAY
+1620 
-1634 NSINTWKPVGSKPVN
+1634 
-1649 KQINFQI
+1649 
-1656 MVDILTEKLKQHPE
+1656 
-1670 LIEGIK
+1670 
-1676 ERGGHEYIISS
+1676 
-1687 THNVVGDKYWESSGQ
+1687 
-1702 NAFIKA
+1702 
-1708 LAEAAIN
+1708 
-1715 VGISPINNN
+1715 
-1724 FIKSTVDFNAIAERA
+1724 TVDFNAIAERA

-1786 LMKEFT
+1786 LMSEFT
-1792 LKEPIRFAGH
+1792 LKDPIRFAGH

-1887 AIREVVK
+1887 AMREVVK

-1937 KSFKADQLK
+1937 QSFKADQLK

-1958 GDVSQFVTS
+1958 GDTSQFVTS
-1967 TKFTASNAVGST
+1967 SKFTASNAVGST

-1997 VVKNGKNALSVNIKV
+1997 VVKNGKNALSVNMKV
-2012 TDTIDSPITNNTN
+2012 TDIIDSPITNNTN

-2054 ANSLLNSYYPY
+2054 AGMLLNSYYPY
-2065 ETPSYRNARNRLAS
+2065 NTPSYSGARNRLAE
-2079 LTKNNFLD
+2079 LTKSNFLD

-2110 FNGEIPIPVDSIN
+2110 FNGEM
-2123 TPNLDTTVNSYTG
+2123 
-2136 NITPDANTIFV
+2136 
-2147 FGSNP
+2147 
-2152 EGRHGAG
+2152 
-2159 AAKIA
+2159 
-2164 REQFGA
+2164 
-2170 IYGQGEGLQGNA
+2170 
-2182 YALPTKDLRVT
+2182 PTKD
-2193 KNNGLRSI
+2193 G
-2201 SEAQI
+2201 
-2206 IENIKK
+2206 
-2212 LYEVAK
+2212 
-2218 QNPDKQFKI
+2218 
-2227 AYRNT
+2227 
-2232 DKASL
+2232 
-2237 NGYTGLEMI
+2237 
-2246 DMFLKAGSI
+2246 
-2255 PTNIVFSKEWID
+2255 
-2267 TGKFDLP
+2267 
-2274 TKKVQSTSK
+2274 
-2283 SYIPAREYY
+2283 IPAREYY

-2355 LKTEPDLASNLFMY
+2355 LKTEPDLARDLFMY

-2384 NLAPTELKLNMKL
+2384 NLAPTELKLAIKVG
-2397 WREWDPSADNGKGAW
+2397 RKWDSSANDGNGAW
-2412 IQSDKSYIDFLNEVK
+2412 VERSYVDFLNDVK
-2427 KGISVNIEEFAKQYI
+2427 EGTVTANSEKFAKQYI
-2442 LNHLDNRSL
+2442 LNHLDNRRL
-2451 VFTAKGST
+2451 VFTAKGSN
-2459 RDFLK
+2459 LK
-2464 KEVYKNGVAASEF
+2464 YLKTLVYKNGEAVSNF
-2477 TLKVSKLGDDAKNYT
+2477 TLDVNKLGDDAKNYT
-2492 IADDTIPKSWT
+2492 IKDSTLPKNCV
-2503 AFRPCII
+2503 AFRPCIV
-2510 VDGIVYM
+2510 VDGITYI
-2517 CESGNDKFNV
+2517 CDSSNDKFNV
-2527 STDGS
+2527 SYDGS
-2532 MTYRKVSQ
+2532 ITYYKVSQ

-2549 YISDSETK
+2549 YVSDSESRL
-2557 ITDSQTYDDKM
+2557 TDNEQYDNNMEGNSSQEFIPENT
-2568 PGSTKREDRVPEE
+2568 PNSFNREEAINQIIDYGIKNGEFMAEQVESIKEYLNSQSDVDLSDTVNAIRNEIQNSGLTDNTG
-2581 HPEKVDRDKLVN
+2581 EKV
-2593 DLIYYSLMNGNLVEE
+2593 
-2608 STDKFKE
+2608 
-2615 DISIFKDSD
+2615 
-2624 LKDTIEDI
+2624 
-2632 KNELREKGLIDKT
+2632 
-2645 GKKIC
+2645 C

>member
-1 MSTNCYN
+1 MSTKCYN

-15 VISSK
+15 VIASK
-20 IQGWNKYRVATL
+20 IQGWNEYRVATL
-32 RGMYDESHPSP
+32 RGMYDESHSSP

-52 VQELISYR
+52 VQDLISYR
-60 RNLGKVNAESI
+60 RDLGKMNAESI
-71 KTASFNLSESYQ
+71 KTTSSNLSESYQ

-108 LDALQEANPSLS
+108 LDALQEANPFLS

-128 ISNGKLVAGQFS
+128 VSNGKLVAGQFS

-146 NDLLEYYLEAVEED
+146 NDLLEYYSEAVEEG

-181 ARMRLRDTEELKL
+181 ARMRLRDTEELRL
-194 GNNIE
+194 GDKIE

-234 QSAFGSVGKQ
+234 HSAFGSVGKQ

-275 THQSLIEILRGVTS
+275 AHQSLIEILRGVTS
-289 ENQMIGLLRNASSSQ
+289 ERQMIGLLRNASNSQ
-304 SWLQPVIEE
+304 TWLQPVIEE

-336 ILLEEIK
+336 ILLEEVK
-343 NELRTFKTLI
+343 NGLRTFKTLI
-353 LNRVNIS
+353 LNRVNNS

-367 SITLGKQVNPDT
+367 SITLGKQVNPNT

-385 GSINWKNLQNLR
+385 GSINWKNLQSLR
-397 EIVAEYFPSKN
+397 ELVKEYFPSKS
-408 VSIVPKFYSNKETSW
+408 VSITPKFYNNKETSW

-437 GIDIDGNTLDRI
+437 GIDIDGGTLDKI
-449 MSNGRDLHKFTDAIS
+449 MSSGRDLHKFTDAIS
-464 ELIEFGT
+464 ELVEFGT
-471 DKILNKSELESLNK
+471 DKILNKKELESLDK
-485 GNFSL
+485 GEYSL
-490 SKSSFKDF
+490 SNRSFKDF
-498 IKFSPAGSTAK
+498 IRFSPAGSTAK

-516 IDKMLTIITKNREGL
+516 IDKMLSIVTKNREGL

-545 NITLFS
+545 NVTLFS

-567 FVTNNDRQGLRRMIE
+567 FVSNNDRQGLRRMIE

-588 SFFMDNGTILNR
+588 SFFMDKDNGTIFNR
-600 WIKDLY
+600 WLRDLY
-606 ESDLDEKSFAT
+606 ESGLDEKDFAA
-617 NFVFKRFLGTSDNS
+617 NFGFKRFLGTSDNS

-638 QHAIDMMTEYFSER
+638 QHAIDMMAEYFSER
-652 QISPKNIKYIDE
+652 QKSP
-664 EEFNKS
+664 
-670 KNLKS
+670 
-675 FPKDQLYYVNG
+675 
-686 TNYYYKYNSIDS
+686 NSQ
-698 KGNNV
+698 
-703 WTKHIKDDYAY
+703 YAY

-727 FIKAKRYSAKEILDG
+727 FIKAKRYSAQEILDG

-752 RMALTKAANSKL
+752 RMALTSAANTKL
-764 KEEEYS
+764 KEGGYS
-770 PIENFSNKEDEYTIL
+770 LIENFSSKENEYTAL

-828 IFKKN
+828 SFKTS

-844 VYNPNTN
+844 VYNPKTN

-857 IYFSQ
+857 VYFSQ
-862 EVNGDKTIDKVI
+862 EVNGNKSIDEVI

-930 YSKDGIERC
+930 YSEDGIERC

-948 AELSNPEFMT
+948 AEVSNPEFMK
-958 AIKAKFGKNSPV
+958 AIEAKFGKNSPV

-1005 ENVYNAIK
+1005 ENVYNTIK

-1029 LAEIA
+1029 LTEIA
-1034 SMAVVFQPIKPYMYT
+1034 NMSVVFQPIKPYMYT
-1049 IENYAVNNT
+1049 IENLAVNST

-1119 SNAKELNDAL
+1119 SNAQELSNAL

-1166 MTNVEMDDYH
+1166 MANIKMDDYH

-1182 GNKVNLGG
+1182 GKKVNLGG
-1190 KYGDVRLNGRNLVSF
+1190 KYGEVRLNGRNLVSF
-1205 YNSLIVANILESYDL
+1205 YNSLIVANILKSYDL

-1270 EHDSSAMLFSMF
+1270 EHDSSAMLFSIF

-1313 KYVVDPNNP
+1313 HYVVDPNNP

-1344 EVTLEFSDYC
+1344 EVALEFSDYC

-1456 YSNIKDVLKEAR
+1456 YPNIKDVLKEAR

-1474 LDRLYKYW
+1474 LNRLYKYW

-1511 FSKSPLD
+1511 FSKSSLD

-1565 FGSLEGIVSR
+1565 FGNLEGIVSR
-1575 GTSTSKISGENIS
+1575 E
-1588 SKGSEFAKKLTN
+1588 
-1600 VGNNLEVTYKGVTF
+1600 
-1614 RNAEHA
+1614 
-1620 YQTWKSGEFDNTAY
+1620 
-1634 NSINTWKPVGSKPVN
+1634 
-1649 KQINFQI
+1649 
-1656 MVDILTEKLKQHPE
+1656 
-1670 LIEGIK
+1670 
-1676 ERGGHEYIISS
+1676 
-1687 THNVVGDKYWESSGQ
+1687 
-1702 NAFIKA
+1702 
-1708 LAEAAIN
+1708 
-1715 VGISPINNN
+1715 
-1724 FIKSTVDFNAIAERA
+1724 TVDFNAIAERA

-1786 LMKEFT
+1786 LMSEFT
-1792 LKEPIRFAGH
+1792 LKDPIRFAGH

-1887 AIREVVK
+1887 AMREVVK

-1937 KSFKADQLK
+1937 QSFKADQLK

-1958 GDVSQFVTS
+1958 GDISQFVTS
-1967 TKFTASNAVGST
+1967 SKFTASNAVGST

-1997 VVKNGKNALSVNIKV
+1997 VVKNGKNALSVNMKV
-2012 TDTIDSPITNNTN
+2012 TDIIDSPITNNTN

-2031 EYLESLIENPLA
+2031 EYLKSLIENPLA

-2054 ANSLLNSYYPY
+2054 AGMLLNSYYPY
-2065 ETPSYRNARNRLAS
+2065 NTPSYSGARNRLAE
-2079 LTKNNFLD
+2079 LTKSNFLD

-2110 FNGEIPIPVDSIN
+2110 FNGEM
-2123 TPNLDTTVNSYTG
+2123 
-2136 NITPDANTIFV
+2136 
-2147 FGSNP
+2147 
-2152 EGRHGAG
+2152 
-2159 AAKIA
+2159 
-2164 REQFGA
+2164 
-2170 IYGQGEGLQGNA
+2170 
-2182 YALPTKDLRVT
+2182 PTKD
-2193 KNNGLRSI
+2193 G
-2201 SEAQI
+2201 
-2206 IENIKK
+2206 
-2212 LYEVAK
+2212 
-2218 QNPDKQFKI
+2218 
-2227 AYRNT
+2227 
-2232 DKASL
+2232 
-2237 NGYTGLEMI
+2237 
-2246 DMFLKAGSI
+2246 
-2255 PTNIVFSKEWID
+2255 
-2267 TGKFDLP
+2267 
-2274 TKKVQSTSK
+2274 
-2283 SYIPAREYY
+2283 IPAREYY

-2347 LKESWAEL
+2347 LKGSWAEL
-2355 LKTEPDLASNLFMY
+2355 LKTEPDLARDLFMY

-2384 NLAPTELKLNMKL
+2384 NLAPTELKLAIKVG
-2397 WREWDPSADNGKGAW
+2397 RKWDSSANDGNGAW
-2412 IQSDKSYIDFLNEVK
+2412 VERSYVDFLNDVK
-2427 KGISVNIEEFAKQYI
+2427 EGTVTANSEKFAKQYI
-2442 LNHLDNRSL
+2442 LNHLDNRRL
-2451 VFTAKGST
+2451 VFTAKGSN
-2459 RDFLK
+2459 LK
-2464 KEVYKNGVAASEF
+2464 YLKTLVYKNGEAVSNF
-2477 TLKVSKLGDDAKNYT
+2477 TLDVNKLGDDAKNYT
-2492 IADDTIPKSWT
+2492 IKDSTLPKNCV
-2503 AFRPCII
+2503 AFRPCIV
-2510 VDGIVYM
+2510 VDGITYI
-2517 CESGNDKFNV
+2517 CDSSNDKFNV
-2527 STDGS
+2527 SYDGS
-2532 MTYRKVSQ
+2532 ITYYKVSQ

-2549 YISDSETK
+2549 YVSDSESRL
-2557 ITDSQTYDDKM
+2557 TDNEQYDNNMEGNSSQEFIPENT
-2568 PGSTKREDRVPEE
+2568 PNSFNREEAINQIIDYGIKNGEFMAEQVESIKEYLNSQSDVDLSDTVNAIRNEIQNSGLTDNTG
-2581 HPEKVDRDKLVN
+2581 EKV
-2593 DLIYYSLMNGNLVEE
+2593 
-2608 STDKFKE
+2608 
-2615 DISIFKDSD
+2615 
-2624 LKDTIEDI
+2624 
-2632 KNELREKGLIDKT
+2632 
-2645 GKKIC
+2645 C

>member
-1 MSTNCYN
+1 MSTKCYN

-15 VISSK
+15 VIASK
-20 IQGWNKYRVATL
+20 IQGWNEYRVATL
-32 RGMYDESHPSP
+32 RGMYDESHSSP

-52 VQELISYR
+52 VQDLISYR
-60 RNLGKVNAESI
+60 RDLGKMNAESI
-71 KTASFNLSESYQ
+71 KTTSSNLSESYQ

-108 LDALQEANPSLS
+108 LDALQKANPFLS

-128 ISNGKLVAGQFS
+128 VSNGKLVAGQFS

-146 NDLLEYYLEAVEED
+146 NDLLEYYSEAVEEG

-181 ARMRLRDTEELKL
+181 ARMRLRDTEELRL
-194 GNNIE
+194 GDKIE

-234 QSAFGSVGKQ
+234 HSAFGSVGKQ

-275 THQSLIEILRGVTS
+275 AHQSLIEILRGVTS
-289 ENQMIGLLRNASSSQ
+289 ERQMIGLLRNASNSQ
-304 SWLQPVIEE
+304 TWLQPVIEE

-336 ILLEEIK
+336 ILLEEVK
-343 NELRTFKTLI
+343 NGLRTFKTLI
-353 LNRVNIS
+353 LNRVNNS

-367 SITLGKQVNPDT
+367 SITLGKQVNPNT

-385 GSINWKNLQNLR
+385 GSINWKNLQSLR
-397 EIVAEYFPSKN
+397 ELVKEYFPSKS
-408 VSIVPKFYSNKETSW
+408 VSITPKFYNNKETSW

-437 GIDIDGNTLDRI
+437 GIDIDGGTLDKI
-449 MSNGRDLHKFTDAIS
+449 MSSGRDLHKFTDAIS
-464 ELIEFGT
+464 ELVEFGT
-471 DKILNKSELESLNK
+471 DKILNKKELESLDK
-485 GNFSL
+485 GEYSL
-490 SKSSFKDF
+490 SNRSFKDF
-498 IKFSPAGSTAK
+498 IRFSPAGSTAK

-516 IDKMLTIITKNREGL
+516 IDKMLSIVTKNREGL

-545 NITLFS
+545 NVTLFS

-567 FVTNNDRQGLRRMIE
+567 FVSNNDRQGLRRMIE

-588 SFFMDNGTILNR
+588 SFFMDKDNGTIFNR
-600 WIKDLY
+600 WLRDLY
-606 ESDLDEKSFAT
+606 ESGLDEKDFAA
-617 NFVFKRFLGTSDNS
+617 NFGFKRFLGTSDNS

-638 QHAIDMMTEYFSER
+638 QHAIDMMAEYFSER
-652 QISPKNIKYIDE
+652 QKSP
-664 EEFNKS
+664 
-670 KNLKS
+670 
-675 FPKDQLYYVNG
+675 
-686 TNYYYKYNSIDS
+686 NSQ
-698 KGNNV
+698 
-703 WTKHIKDDYAY
+703 YAY

-727 FIKAKRYSAKEILDG
+727 FIKAKRYSAQEILDG

-752 RMALTKAANSKL
+752 RMALTSAANTKL
-764 KEEEYS
+764 KEGGYS
-770 PIENFSNKEDEYTIL
+770 LIENFSSKENEYTAL

-828 IFKKN
+828 SFKTS

-844 VYNPNTN
+844 VYNPKTN

-857 IYFSQ
+857 VYFSQ
-862 EVNGDKTIDKVI
+862 EVNGNKSIDEVI

-930 YSKDGIERC
+930 YSEDGIERC

-948 AELSNPEFMT
+948 AEVSNPEFMK
-958 AIKAKFGKNSPV
+958 AIEAKFGKNSPV

-1005 ENVYNAIK
+1005 ENVYNTIK

-1029 LAEIA
+1029 LTEIA
-1034 SMAVVFQPIKPYMYT
+1034 NMSVVFQPIKPYMYT
-1049 IENYAVNNT
+1049 IENLAVNST

-1119 SNAKELNDAL
+1119 SNAQELSNAL

-1166 MTNVEMDDYH
+1166 MANIKMDDYH

-1182 GNKVNLGG
+1182 GKKVNLGG
-1190 KYGDVRLNGRNLVSF
+1190 KYGEVRLNGRNLVSF
-1205 YNSLIVANILESYDL
+1205 YNSLIVANILKSYDL

-1270 EHDSSAMLFSMF
+1270 EHDSSAMLFSIF

-1293 GSAVQVSAMGIKGYE
+1293 GSAIQVSAMGIKGYE

-1313 KYVVDPNNP
+1313 HYVVDPNNP

-1344 EVTLEFSDYC
+1344 EVALEFSDYC

-1456 YSNIKDVLKEAR
+1456 YPNIKDVLKEAR

-1474 LDRLYKYW
+1474 LNRLYKYW
-1482 DKAGLPYSY
+1482 NKAELPYSY

-1565 FGSLEGIVSR
+1565 FGNLEGIVSR
-1575 GTSTSKISGENIS
+1575 G
-1588 SKGSEFAKKLTN
+1588 
-1600 VGNNLEVTYKGVTF
+1600 
-1614 RNAEHA
+1614 
-1620 YQTWKSGEFDNTAY
+1620 
-1634 NSINTWKPVGSKPVN
+1634 
-1649 KQINFQI
+1649 
-1656 MVDILTEKLKQHPE
+1656 
-1670 LIEGIK
+1670 
-1676 ERGGHEYIISS
+1676 
-1687 THNVVGDKYWESSGQ
+1687 
-1702 NAFIKA
+1702 
-1708 LAEAAIN
+1708 
-1715 VGISPINNN
+1715 
-1724 FIKSTVDFNAIAERA
+1724 TVDFNAIAERA

-1786 LMKEFT
+1786 LMSEFT
-1792 LKEPIRFAGH
+1792 LKDPIRFAGH

-1887 AIREVVK
+1887 AMREVVK

-1937 KSFKADQLK
+1937 QSFKADQLK

-1958 GDVSQFVTS
+1958 GDISQFVTS
-1967 TKFTASNAVGST
+1967 SKFTASNAVGST

-1997 VVKNGKNALSVNIKV
+1997 VVKNGKNALSVNMKV
-2012 TDTIDSPITNNTN
+2012 TDIIDSPITNNTN

-2031 EYLESLIENPLA
+2031 EYLKSLIENPLA

-2054 ANSLLNSYYPY
+2054 AGMLLNSYYPY
-2065 ETPSYRNARNRLAS
+2065 NTPSYSGARNRLAE
-2079 LTKNNFLD
+2079 LTKSNFLD

-2110 FNGEIPIPVDSIN
+2110 FNGEM
-2123 TPNLDTTVNSYTG
+2123 
-2136 NITPDANTIFV
+2136 
-2147 FGSNP
+2147 
-2152 EGRHGAG
+2152 
-2159 AAKIA
+2159 
-2164 REQFGA
+2164 
-2170 IYGQGEGLQGNA
+2170 
-2182 YALPTKDLRVT
+2182 PTKD
-2193 KNNGLRSI
+2193 G
-2201 SEAQI
+2201 
-2206 IENIKK
+2206 
-2212 LYEVAK
+2212 
-2218 QNPDKQFKI
+2218 
-2227 AYRNT
+2227 
-2232 DKASL
+2232 
-2237 NGYTGLEMI
+2237 
-2246 DMFLKAGSI
+2246 
-2255 PTNIVFSKEWID
+2255 
-2267 TGKFDLP
+2267 
-2274 TKKVQSTSK
+2274 
-2283 SYIPAREYY
+2283 IPAREYY

-2355 LKTEPDLASNLFMY
+2355 LKTEPDLARDLFMY

-2384 NLAPTELKLNMKL
+2384 NLAPTELKLAIKVG
-2397 WREWDPSADNGKGAW
+2397 RKWDSSANDGNGAW
-2412 IQSDKSYIDFLNEVK
+2412 VERSYVDFLNDVK
-2427 KGISVNIEEFAKQYI
+2427 EGTVTANSEKFAKQYI
-2442 LNHLDNRSL
+2442 LNHLDNRRL
-2451 VFTAKGST
+2451 VFTAKGSN
-2459 RDFLK
+2459 LK
-2464 KEVYKNGVAASEF
+2464 YLKTLVYKNGEAVSNF
-2477 TLKVSKLGDDAKNYT
+2477 TLDVNKLGDDAKNYT
-2492 IADDTIPKSWT
+2492 IKDSTLPKNCV
-2503 AFRPCII
+2503 AFRPCIV
-2510 VDGIVYM
+2510 VDGITYI
-2517 CESGNDKFNV
+2517 CDSSNDKFNV
-2527 STDGS
+2527 SYDGS
-2532 MTYRKVSQ
+2532 ITYYKVSQ

-2549 YISDSETK
+2549 YVSDSESRL
-2557 ITDSQTYDDKM
+2557 TDNEQYDNNMEGNSSQEFIPENT
-2568 PGSTKREDRVPEE
+2568 PNSFNREEAINQIIDYGIKNGEFMAEQVESIKEYLNSQSDVDLSDTVNAIRNEIQNSGLTDNTG
-2581 HPEKVDRDKLVN
+2581 EKV
-2593 DLIYYSLMNGNLVEE
+2593 
-2608 STDKFKE
+2608 
-2615 DISIFKDSD
+2615 
-2624 LKDTIEDI
+2624 
-2632 KNELREKGLIDKT
+2632 
-2645 GKKIC
+2645 C

>member
-1 MSTNCYN
+1 MSTKCYN

-15 VISSK
+15 VIASK
-20 IQGWNKYRVATL
+20 IQGWNEYRVATL
-32 RGMYDESHPSP
+32 RGMYDESHSSP
-43 LDTSDLDKA
+43 LDTSDLDRA
-52 VQELISYR
+52 VQDLISYR
-60 RNLGKVNAESI
+60 RDLGKMNAESI
-71 KTASFNLSESYQ
+71 KTTSSNLSESYQ

-108 LDALQEANPSLS
+108 LDALQEANPFLS

-128 ISNGKLVAGQFS
+128 VSNGKLVAGQFS

-146 NDLLEYYLEAVEED
+146 NDLLEYYSEAVEEG

-181 ARMRLRDTEELKL
+181 ARMRLRDTEELRL
-194 GNNIE
+194 GDKIE

-234 QSAFGSVGKQ
+234 HSAFGSVGKQ

-275 THQSLIEILRGVTS
+275 AHQSLIEILRGVTS
-289 ENQMIGLLRNASSSQ
+289 ERQMIGLLRNASNSQ
-304 SWLQPVIEE
+304 TWLQPVIEE

-336 ILLEEIK
+336 ILLEEVK
-343 NELRTFKTLI
+343 NGLRTFKTLI
-353 LNRVNIS
+353 LNRVNNS

-367 SITLGKQVNPDT
+367 SITLGKQVNPNT

-385 GSINWKNLQNLR
+385 GSINWKNLQSLR
-397 EIVAEYFPSKN
+397 ELVKEYFPSKS
-408 VSIVPKFYSNKETSW
+408 VSITPKFYNNKETSW

-437 GIDIDGNTLDRI
+437 GIDIDGGTLDKI
-449 MSNGRDLHKFTDAIS
+449 MSSGRDLHKFTDAIS
-464 ELIEFGT
+464 ELVEFGT
-471 DKILNKSELESLNK
+471 DKILNKKELESLDK
-485 GNFSL
+485 GEYSL
-490 SKSSFKDF
+490 SNRSFKDF
-498 IKFSPAGSTAK
+498 IRFSPAGSTAK

-516 IDKMLTIITKNREGL
+516 IDKMLSIVTKNREGL

-545 NITLFS
+545 NVTLFS

-567 FVTNNDRQGLRRMIE
+567 FVSNNDRQGLRRMIE

-588 SFFMDNGTILNR
+588 SFFMDKDNGTIFNR
-600 WIKDLY
+600 WLRDLY
-606 ESDLDEKSFAT
+606 ESGLDEKDFAA
-617 NFVFKRFLGTSDNS
+617 NFGFKRFLGTSDNS

-638 QHAIDMMTEYFSER
+638 QHAIDMMAEYFSER
-652 QISPKNIKYIDE
+652 QKSP
-664 EEFNKS
+664 
-670 KNLKS
+670 
-675 FPKDQLYYVNG
+675 
-686 TNYYYKYNSIDS
+686 NSQ
-698 KGNNV
+698 
-703 WTKHIKDDYAY
+703 YAY

-727 FIKAKRYSAKEILDG
+727 FIKAKRYSAQEILDG

-752 RMALTKAANSKL
+752 RMALTSAANTKL
-764 KEEEYS
+764 KEGGYS
-770 PIENFSNKEDEYTIL
+770 LIENFSSKENEYTAL

-828 IFKKN
+828 SFKTS

-844 VYNPNTN
+844 VYNPKTN

-857 IYFSQ
+857 VYFSQ
-862 EVNGDKTIDKVI
+862 EVNGNKSIDEVI

-930 YSKDGIERC
+930 YSEDGIERC

-948 AELSNPEFMT
+948 AEVSNPEFMK
-958 AIKAKFGKNSPV
+958 AIEAKFGKNSPV

-1005 ENVYNAIK
+1005 ENVYNTIK

-1029 LAEIA
+1029 LTEIA
-1034 SMAVVFQPIKPYMYT
+1034 NMSVVFQPIKPYMYT
-1049 IENYAVNNT
+1049 IENLAVNST

-1119 SNAKELNDAL
+1119 SNAQELSNAL

-1166 MTNVEMDDYH
+1166 MANIKMDDYH

-1182 GNKVNLGG
+1182 GKKVNLGG
-1190 KYGDVRLNGRNLVSF
+1190 KYGEVRLNGRNLVSF
-1205 YNSLIVANILESYDL
+1205 YNSLIVANILKSYDL

-1270 EHDSSAMLFSMF
+1270 EHDSSAMLFSIF

-1313 KYVVDPNNP
+1313 HYVVDPNNP

-1344 EVTLEFSDYC
+1344 EVALEFSDYC

-1456 YSNIKDVLKEAR
+1456 YPNIKDVLKEAR

-1474 LDRLYKYW
+1474 LNRLYKYW

-1518 NTRAARN
+1518 NTRTARN

-1565 FGSLEGIVSR
+1565 FGNLEGIVSR
-1575 GTSTSKISGENIS
+1575 G
-1588 SKGSEFAKKLTN
+1588 
-1600 VGNNLEVTYKGVTF
+1600 
-1614 RNAEHA
+1614 
-1620 YQTWKSGEFDNTAY
+1620 
-1634 NSINTWKPVGSKPVN
+1634 
-1649 KQINFQI
+1649 
-1656 MVDILTEKLKQHPE
+1656 
-1670 LIEGIK
+1670 
-1676 ERGGHEYIISS
+1676 
-1687 THNVVGDKYWESSGQ
+1687 
-1702 NAFIKA
+1702 
-1708 LAEAAIN
+1708 
-1715 VGISPINNN
+1715 
-1724 FIKSTVDFNAIAERA
+1724 TVDFNAIAERA

-1786 LMKEFT
+1786 LMSEFT
-1792 LKEPIRFAGH
+1792 LKDPIRFAGH

-1887 AIREVVK
+1887 AMREVVK

-1937 KSFKADQLK
+1937 QSFKADQLK

-1958 GDVSQFVTS
+1958 GDISQFVTS
-1967 TKFTASNAVGST
+1967 SKFTASNAVGST

-1997 VVKNGKNALSVNIKV
+1997 VVKNGKNALSVNMKV
-2012 TDTIDSPITNNTN
+2012 TDIIDSPITNNTN

-2031 EYLESLIENPLA
+2031 EYLKSLIENPLA

-2054 ANSLLNSYYPY
+2054 AGMLLNSYYPY
-2065 ETPSYRNARNRLAS
+2065 NTPSYSGARNRLAE
-2079 LTKNNFLD
+2079 LTKSNFLD

-2110 FNGEIPIPVDSIN
+2110 FNGEM
-2123 TPNLDTTVNSYTG
+2123 
-2136 NITPDANTIFV
+2136 
-2147 FGSNP
+2147 
-2152 EGRHGAG
+2152 
-2159 AAKIA
+2159 
-2164 REQFGA
+2164 
-2170 IYGQGEGLQGNA
+2170 
-2182 YALPTKDLRVT
+2182 PTKD
-2193 KNNGLRSI
+2193 G
-2201 SEAQI
+2201 
-2206 IENIKK
+2206 
-2212 LYEVAK
+2212 
-2218 QNPDKQFKI
+2218 
-2227 AYRNT
+2227 
-2232 DKASL
+2232 
-2237 NGYTGLEMI
+2237 
-2246 DMFLKAGSI
+2246 
-2255 PTNIVFSKEWID
+2255 
-2267 TGKFDLP
+2267 
-2274 TKKVQSTSK
+2274 
-2283 SYIPAREYY
+2283 IPAREYY

-2355 LKTEPDLASNLFMY
+2355 LKTEPDLARDLFMY

-2384 NLAPTELKLNMKL
+2384 NLAPTELKLAIKVG
-2397 WREWDPSADNGKGAW
+2397 RKWDSSANDGNGAW
-2412 IQSDKSYIDFLNEVK
+2412 VERSYVDFLNDVK
-2427 KGISVNIEEFAKQYI
+2427 EGTVTANSEKFAKQYI
-2442 LNHLDNRSL
+2442 LNHLDNRRL
-2451 VFTAKGST
+2451 VFTAKGSN
-2459 RDFLK
+2459 LK
-2464 KEVYKNGVAASEF
+2464 YLKTLVYKNGEAVSNF
-2477 TLKVSKLGDDAKNYT
+2477 TLDVNKLGDDAKNYT
-2492 IADDTIPKSWT
+2492 IKDSTLPKSCV
-2503 AFRPCII
+2503 AFRPCIV
-2510 VDGIVYM
+2510 VDGITYI
-2517 CESGNDKFNV
+2517 CDSSNDKFNV
-2527 STDGS
+2527 SYDGS
-2532 MTYRKVSQ
+2532 ITYYKVSQ

-2549 YISDSETK
+2549 YVSDSESRL
-2557 ITDSQTYDDKM
+2557 TDNEQYDNNMEGNSSQEFIPENT
-2568 PGSTKREDRVPEE
+2568 PNSFNREEAINQIIDYGIKNGEFMAEQVESIKEYLNSQSDVDLSDTVNAIRNEIQNSGLTDNTG
-2581 HPEKVDRDKLVN
+2581 EKV
-2593 DLIYYSLMNGNLVEE
+2593 
-2608 STDKFKE
+2608 
-2615 DISIFKDSD
+2615 
-2624 LKDTIEDI
+2624 
-2632 KNELREKGLIDKT
+2632 
-2645 GKKIC
+2645 C

>member
-1 MSTNCYN
+1 MSTKCYN

-15 VISSK
+15 VIASK
-20 IQGWNKYRVATL
+20 IQGWNEYRVATL
-32 RGMYDESHPSP
+32 RGMYDESHSSP

-52 VQELISYR
+52 VQDLISYR
-60 RNLGKVNAESI
+60 RDLGKMNAESI
-71 KTASFNLSESYQ
+71 KTTSSNLSESYQ

-108 LDALQEANPSLS
+108 LDALQEANPFLS

-128 ISNGKLVAGQFS
+128 VSNGKLVAGQFS

-146 NDLLEYYLEAVEED
+146 NDLLEYYSEAVEEG

-181 ARMRLRDTEELKL
+181 ARMRLRDTEELRL
-194 GNNIE
+194 GDKIE

-234 QSAFGSVGKQ
+234 HSAFGSVGKQ

-275 THQSLIEILRGVTS
+275 AHQSLIEILRGVTS
-289 ENQMIGLLRNASSSQ
+289 ERQMIGLLRNASNSQ
-304 SWLQPVIEE
+304 TWLQPVIEE

-336 ILLEEIK
+336 ILLEEVK
-343 NELRTFKTLI
+343 NGLRTFKTLI
-353 LNRVNIS
+353 LNRVNNS

-367 SITLGKQVNPDT
+367 SITLGKQVNPNT

-385 GSINWKNLQNLR
+385 GSINWKNLQSLR
-397 EIVAEYFPSKN
+397 ELVKEYFPSKS
-408 VSIVPKFYSNKETSW
+408 VSITPKFYNNKETSW

-437 GIDIDGNTLDRI
+437 GIDIDGGTLDKI
-449 MSNGRDLHKFTDAIS
+449 MSSGRDLHKFTDAIS
-464 ELIEFGT
+464 ELVEFGT
-471 DKILNKSELESLNK
+471 DKILNKKELESLDK
-485 GNFSL
+485 GEYSL
-490 SKSSFKDF
+490 SNRSFKDF
-498 IKFSPAGSTAK
+498 IRFSPAGSTAK

-516 IDKMLTIITKNREGL
+516 IDKMLSIVTKNREGL

-545 NITLFS
+545 NVTLFS

-567 FVTNNDRQGLRRMIE
+567 FVSNNDRQGLRRMIE

-588 SFFMDNGTILNR
+588 SFFMDKDNGTIFNR
-600 WIKDLY
+600 WLRDLY
-606 ESDLDEKSFAT
+606 ESGLDEKDFAA
-617 NFVFKRFLGTSDNS
+617 NFGFKRFLGTSDNS

-638 QHAIDMMTEYFSER
+638 QHAIDMMAEYFSER
-652 QISPKNIKYIDE
+652 QKSP
-664 EEFNKS
+664 
-670 KNLKS
+670 
-675 FPKDQLYYVNG
+675 
-686 TNYYYKYNSIDS
+686 NSQ
-698 KGNNV
+698 
-703 WTKHIKDDYAY
+703 YAY

-727 FIKAKRYSAKEILDG
+727 FIKAKRYSAQEILDG

-752 RMALTKAANSKL
+752 RMALTSAANTKL
-764 KEEEYS
+764 KEGGYS
-770 PIENFSNKEDEYTIL
+770 FIENFSSKENEYTAL

-828 IFKKN
+828 SFKTS

-844 VYNPNTN
+844 VYNPKTN

-857 IYFSQ
+857 VYFSQ
-862 EVNGDKTIDKVI
+862 EVNGNKSIDEVI

-930 YSKDGIERC
+930 YSEDGIERC

-948 AELSNPEFMT
+948 AEVSNPEFMK
-958 AIKAKFGKNSPV
+958 AIEAKFGKNSPV

-1005 ENVYNAIK
+1005 ENVYNTIK

-1029 LAEIA
+1029 LTEIA
-1034 SMAVVFQPIKPYMYT
+1034 NMSVVFQPIKPYMYT
-1049 IENYAVNNT
+1049 IENLAVNST

-1119 SNAKELNDAL
+1119 SNAQELSNAL

-1166 MTNVEMDDYH
+1166 MANIKMDDYH

-1182 GNKVNLGG
+1182 GKKVNLGG
-1190 KYGDVRLNGRNLVSF
+1190 KYGEVRLNGRNLVSF
-1205 YNSLIVANILESYDL
+1205 YNSLIVANILKSYDL

-1256 GDDKFLVPLFEGAL
+1256 GGDKFLVPLFEGAL
-1270 EHDSSAMLFSMF
+1270 EHDSSAMLFSIF

-1313 KYVVDPNNP
+1313 HYVVDPNNP

-1344 EVTLEFSDYC
+1344 EVALEFSDYC

-1456 YSNIKDVLKEAR
+1456 YPNIKDVLKEAR

-1474 LDRLYKYW
+1474 LNRLYKYW

-1565 FGSLEGIVSR
+1565 FGNLEGIVSR
-1575 GTSTSKISGENIS
+1575 E
-1588 SKGSEFAKKLTN
+1588 
-1600 VGNNLEVTYKGVTF
+1600 
-1614 RNAEHA
+1614 
-1620 YQTWKSGEFDNTAY
+1620 
-1634 NSINTWKPVGSKPVN
+1634 
-1649 KQINFQI
+1649 
-1656 MVDILTEKLKQHPE
+1656 
-1670 LIEGIK
+1670 
-1676 ERGGHEYIISS
+1676 
-1687 THNVVGDKYWESSGQ
+1687 
-1702 NAFIKA
+1702 
-1708 LAEAAIN
+1708 
-1715 VGISPINNN
+1715 
-1724 FIKSTVDFNAIAERA
+1724 TVDFNAIAERA

-1786 LMKEFT
+1786 LMSEFT
-1792 LKEPIRFAGH
+1792 LKDPIRFAGH

-1887 AIREVVK
+1887 AMREVVK

-1937 KSFKADQLK
+1937 QSFKADQLK

-1958 GDVSQFVTS
+1958 GDISQFVTS
-1967 TKFTASNAVGST
+1967 SKFTASNAVGST

-1997 VVKNGKNALSVNIKV
+1997 VVKNGKNALSVNMKV
-2012 TDTIDSPITNNTN
+2012 TDIIDSPITNNTN

-2054 ANSLLNSYYPY
+2054 AGMLLNSYYPY
-2065 ETPSYRNARNRLAS
+2065 NTPSYSGARNRLAE
-2079 LTKNNFLD
+2079 LTKSNFLD

-2110 FNGEIPIPVDSIN
+2110 FNGEM
-2123 TPNLDTTVNSYTG
+2123 
-2136 NITPDANTIFV
+2136 
-2147 FGSNP
+2147 
-2152 EGRHGAG
+2152 
-2159 AAKIA
+2159 
-2164 REQFGA
+2164 
-2170 IYGQGEGLQGNA
+2170 
-2182 YALPTKDLRVT
+2182 PTKD
-2193 KNNGLRSI
+2193 G
-2201 SEAQI
+2201 
-2206 IENIKK
+2206 
-2212 LYEVAK
+2212 
-2218 QNPDKQFKI
+2218 
-2227 AYRNT
+2227 
-2232 DKASL
+2232 
-2237 NGYTGLEMI
+2237 
-2246 DMFLKAGSI
+2246 
-2255 PTNIVFSKEWID
+2255 
-2267 TGKFDLP
+2267 
-2274 TKKVQSTSK
+2274 
-2283 SYIPAREYY
+2283 IPAREYY

-2333 VQGIGGLAPYQKDE
+2333 VQGISGLAPYQKDE

-2355 LKTEPDLASNLFMY
+2355 LKTEPDLARDLFMY

-2384 NLAPTELKLNMKL
+2384 NLAPTELKLAIKVG
-2397 WREWDPSADNGKGAW
+2397 RKWDSSANDGNGAW
-2412 IQSDKSYIDFLNEVK
+2412 VERSYVDFLNDVK
-2427 KGISVNIEEFAKQYI
+2427 EGTVTANSEKFAKQYI
-2442 LNHLDNRSL
+2442 LNHLDNRRL
-2451 VFTAKGST
+2451 VFTAKGSN
-2459 RDFLK
+2459 LK
-2464 KEVYKNGVAASEF
+2464 YLKTLVYKNGEAVSNF
-2477 TLKVSKLGDDAKNYT
+2477 TLDVNKLGDDAKNYT
-2492 IADDTIPKSWT
+2492 IKDSTLPKNCV
-2503 AFRPCII
+2503 AFRPCIV
-2510 VDGIVYM
+2510 VDGITYI
-2517 CESGNDKFNV
+2517 CDSSNDKFNV
-2527 STDGS
+2527 SYDGS
-2532 MTYRKVSQ
+2532 ITYYKVSQ

-2549 YISDSETK
+2549 YVSDSESRL
-2557 ITDSQTYDDKM
+2557 TDNEQYDNNMEGNSSQEFIPENT
-2568 PGSTKREDRVPEE
+2568 PNSFNREEAINQIIDYGIKNGEFMAEQVESIKEYLNSQSDVDLSDTVNAIRNEIQNSGLTDNTG
-2581 HPEKVDRDKLVN
+2581 EKV
-2593 DLIYYSLMNGNLVEE
+2593 
-2608 STDKFKE
+2608 
-2615 DISIFKDSD
+2615 
-2624 LKDTIEDI
+2624 
-2632 KNELREKGLIDKT
+2632 
-2645 GKKIC
+2645 C

>member
-1 MSTNCYN
+1 MSTKCYN

-15 VISSK
+15 VIASK
-20 IQGWNKYRVATL
+20 IQGWNEYRVATL
-32 RGMYDESHPSP
+32 RGMYDESHSSP

-52 VQELISYR
+52 VQDLISYR
-60 RNLGKVNAESI
+60 RGLGKMNAESI
-71 KTASFNLSESYQ
+71 KTTSSNLSESYQ

-128 ISNGKLVAGQFS
+128 VSNGKLVAGQFS

-146 NDLLEYYLEAVEED
+146 NDLLEYYSEAVEEG

-174 WGALVSH
+174 WGALVSY
-181 ARMRLRDTEELKL
+181 ARMRLRDTEELRL
-194 GNNIE
+194 GDKIE

-234 QSAFGSVGKQ
+234 HSAFGSVGKQ

-275 THQSLIEILRGVTS
+275 AHQSLIEILRGVTS
-289 ENQMIGLLRNASSSQ
+289 ERQMIGLLRNASNSQ
-304 SWLQPVIEE
+304 TWLQPVIEE

-336 ILLEEIK
+336 ILLEEVK
-343 NELRTFKTLI
+343 NGLRTFKTLI
-353 LNRVNIS
+353 LNRVNNS

-367 SITLGKQVNPDT
+367 SITLGKQVNPNT

-385 GSINWKNLQNLR
+385 GSINWKNLQSLR
-397 EIVAEYFPSKN
+397 ELVKEYFPSKTI
-408 VSIVPKFYSNKETSW
+408 SIAPKFYNNKETSW

-437 GIDIDGNTLDRI
+437 GIDIDGGTLDKI

-464 ELIEFGT
+464 ELVEFGT
-471 DKILNKSELESLNK
+471 DKILNKKELESLDK
-485 GNFSL
+485 GEYSL
-490 SKSSFKDF
+490 SNRSFKDF
-498 IKFSPAGSTAK
+498 IRFSPAGSTAK

-516 IDKMLTIITKNREGL
+516 IDKMLSIVTKNREGL

-545 NITLFS
+545 NVTLFS

-567 FVTNNDRQGLRRMIE
+567 FVSNNDKQGLRRMIE
-582 NEFLDS
+582 NEFLNS

-606 ESDLDEKSFAT
+606 ESGLDDKDFAA
-617 NFVFKRFLGTSDNS
+617 NFEFKRFLGTSDNS

-638 QHAIDMMTEYFSER
+638 QHAIDMMAEYFSER
-652 QISPKNIKYIDE
+652 QLSP
-664 EEFNKS
+664 
-670 KNLKS
+670 
-675 FPKDQLYYVNG
+675 
-686 TNYYYKYNSIDS
+686 NSQ
-698 KGNNV
+698 
-703 WTKHIKDDYAY
+703 YAY

-727 FIKAKRYSAKEILDG
+727 FIKAKRYSAQEILDG

-752 RMALTKAANSKL
+752 RMALTVAANAKL
-764 KEEEYS
+764 KEGGYS
-770 PIENFSNKEDEYTIL
+770 LIENFSSKENEYTAL

-797 TVGKYAAMIGENPS
+797 TIGKYAAMIGENPS

-828 IFKKN
+828 SFKTS

-844 VYNPNTN
+844 VYNPKTN

-857 IYFSQ
+857 VYFSQ
-862 EVNGDKTIDKVI
+862 EVNGNKSIDEVI

-930 YSKDGIERC
+930 YSEDGIERC

-948 AELSNPEFMT
+948 AEVSNPEFMK
-958 AIKAKFGKNSPV
+958 AIEAKFGKNSSV

-1005 ENVYNAIK
+1005 ENVYKAIK

-1034 SMAVVFQPIKPYMYT
+1034 NMSVVFQPIKPYMYT
-1049 IENYAVNNT
+1049 IENLAVNST

-1081 GSKLRDMAYWMES
+1081 DSKLRDMAYWMES

-1166 MTNVEMDDYH
+1166 MANIKMDDYH

-1182 GNKVNLGG
+1182 GKKVNLGG

-1270 EHDSSAMLFSMF
+1270 EHDSSAMLFSIF

-1313 KYVVDPNNP
+1313 HYVVDPNNP

-1344 EVTLEFSDYC
+1344 EVALEFSDYC

-1437 QRELS
+1437 QRELT

-1482 DKAGLPYSY
+1482 NKAGLPYSY

-1565 FGSLEGIVSR
+1565 FGNLEGIVSR
-1575 GTSTSKISGENIS
+1575 GN
-1588 SKGSEFAKKLTN
+1588 
-1600 VGNNLEVTYKGVTF
+1600 
-1614 RNAEHA
+1614 
-1620 YQTWKSGEFDNTAY
+1620 
-1634 NSINTWKPVGSKPVN
+1634 
-1649 KQINFQI
+1649 
-1656 MVDILTEKLKQHPE
+1656 
-1670 LIEGIK
+1670 
-1676 ERGGHEYIISS
+1676 
-1687 THNVVGDKYWESSGQ
+1687 
-1702 NAFIKA
+1702 
-1708 LAEAAIN
+1708 
-1715 VGISPINNN
+1715 
-1724 FIKSTVDFNAIAERA
+1724 VDFNAIAERA
-1739 KDSKSDPEPN
+1739 KDKKSDPEPN

-1786 LMKEFT
+1786 LMSEFT
-1792 LKEPIRFAGH
+1792 LKDPIRFAGH
-1802 SYNDLLHAPKGID
+1802 SYNDLLHAPEGID

-1878 FNNGVTADM
+1878 FNNGVTADIAM
-1887 AIREVVK
+1887 REVVK

-1899 DTESPKANPDEDF
+1899 DTESPKVNPDEDF

-1928 EQGKNAMDN
+1928 ERGKNAMDN
-1937 KSFKADQLK
+1937 QSFKADQLK

-1958 GDVSQFVTS
+1958 GDISQFVTS
-1967 TKFTASNAVGST
+1967 SKFTASNAVGST

-1986 QMKVKNYIDKF
+1986 QMKVKNYIDRF
-1997 VVKNGKNALSVNIKV
+1997 VIKKGKNALSVNMKV

-2065 ETPSYRNARNRLAS
+2065 ETPSYRNARNRLAE
-2079 LTKNNFLD
+2079 LTKSNFLD

-2110 FNGEIPIPVDSIN
+2110 FNGEMP
-2123 TPNLDTTVNSYTG
+2123 
-2136 NITPDANTIFV
+2136 
-2147 FGSNP
+2147 
-2152 EGRHGAG
+2152 
-2159 AAKIA
+2159 AKD
-2164 REQFGA
+2164 G
-2170 IYGQGEGLQGNA
+2170 
-2182 YALPTKDLRVT
+2182 
-2193 KNNGLRSI
+2193 
-2201 SEAQI
+2201 
-2206 IENIKK
+2206 
-2212 LYEVAK
+2212 
-2218 QNPDKQFKI
+2218 
-2227 AYRNT
+2227 
-2232 DKASL
+2232 
-2237 NGYTGLEMI
+2237 
-2246 DMFLKAGSI
+2246 
-2255 PTNIVFSKEWID
+2255 
-2267 TGKFDLP
+2267 
-2274 TKKVQSTSK
+2274 
-2283 SYIPAREYY
+2283 IPAREYY

-2355 LKTEPDLASNLFMY
+2355 LKTEPDLARDLFMY

-2384 NLAPTELKLNMKL
+2384 NLAPTELKLAIKVG
-2397 WREWDPSADNGKGAW
+2397 RKWDSSANDGNGAW
-2412 IQSDKSYIDFLNEVK
+2412 VERSYVDFLNDVK
-2427 KGISVNIEEFAKQYI
+2427 EGTVTANSEKFAKQYI
-2442 LNHLDNRSL
+2442 LNHLDNRRL
-2451 VFTAKGST
+2451 VFTAKGSN
-2459 RDFLK
+2459 LK
-2464 KEVYKNGVAASEF
+2464 YLKTLVYKNGEAVSNF
-2477 TLKVSKLGDDAKNYT
+2477 TLDVNKLGDDAKNYT
-2492 IADDTIPKSWT
+2492 IKDSTLPKNCV
-2503 AFRPCII
+2503 AFRPCIV
-2510 VDGIVYM
+2510 VDGITYM
-2517 CESGNDKFNV
+2517 CDSSNDKFNV
-2527 STDGS
+2527 SYDGS
-2532 MTYRKVSQ
+2532 ITYYKVSQ

-2549 YISDSETK
+2549 YVSDSESRL
-2557 ITDSQTYDDKM
+2557 TDNEQYDNNMEGNSSQEFIPENT
-2568 PGSTKREDRVPEE
+2568 PNSFNREEAINQIIDYGIKNGEFMAEQVESIKEYLNSQSDVDLSDTVNAIRNEIQNSGLTDNTG
-2581 HPEKVDRDKLVN
+2581 EKV
-2593 DLIYYSLMNGNLVEE
+2593 
-2608 STDKFKE
+2608 
-2615 DISIFKDSD
+2615 
-2624 LKDTIEDI
+2624 
-2632 KNELREKGLIDKT
+2632 
-2645 GKKIC
+2645 C

>member
-1 MSTNCYN
+1 MSTKCYN

-15 VISSK
+15 VIASK
-20 IQGWNKYRVATL
+20 IQGWNEYRVATL
-32 RGMYDESHPSP
+32 RGMYDESHSSP

-52 VQELISYR
+52 VQDLISYR
-60 RNLGKVNAESI
+60 RDLEKMNAESI
-71 KTASFNLSESYQ
+71 KTTSSNLSESYQ

-108 LDALQEANPSLS
+108 LDALQEANPFLS

-128 ISNGKLVAGQFS
+128 VSNGKLVAGQFS

-146 NDLLEYYLEAVEED
+146 NDLLEYYSEAVEEG

-181 ARMRLRDTEELKL
+181 ARMRLRDTEELRL
-194 GNNIE
+194 GDKIE

-234 QSAFGSVGKQ
+234 HSAFGSVGKQ

-275 THQSLIEILRGVTS
+275 AHQSLIEILRGVTS
-289 ENQMIGLLRNASSSQ
+289 ERQMIGLLRNASNSQ
-304 SWLQPVIEE
+304 TWLQPVIEE

-336 ILLEEIK
+336 ILLEEVK
-343 NELRTFKTLI
+343 NGLRTFKTLI
-353 LNRVNIS
+353 LNRVNNS

-367 SITLGKQVNPDT
+367 SITLGKQVNPNT

-385 GSINWKNLQNLR
+385 GSINWKNLQSLR
-397 EIVAEYFPSKN
+397 ELVKEYFPSKS
-408 VSIVPKFYSNKETSW
+408 VSITPKFYNNKETSW

-437 GIDIDGNTLDRI
+437 GIDIDGGTLDKI
-449 MSNGRDLHKFTDAIS
+449 MSSGRDLHKFTDAIS
-464 ELIEFGT
+464 ELVEFGT
-471 DKILNKSELESLNK
+471 DKILNKKELESLDK
-485 GNFSL
+485 GEYSL
-490 SKSSFKDF
+490 SNRSFKDF
-498 IKFSPAGSTAK
+498 IRFSPAGSTAK

-516 IDKMLTIITKNREGL
+516 IDKMLSIVTKNREGL

-545 NITLFS
+545 NVTLFS

-567 FVTNNDRQGLRRMIE
+567 FVSNNDRQSLRRMIE

-588 SFFMDNGTILNR
+588 SFFMDKDNGTIFNR
-600 WIKDLY
+600 WLRDLY
-606 ESDLDEKSFAT
+606 ESGLDEKDFAA
-617 NFVFKRFLGTSDNS
+617 NFGFKRFLGTSDNS

-638 QHAIDMMTEYFSER
+638 QHTIDMMAEYFSER
-652 QISPKNIKYIDE
+652 QLSA
-664 EEFNKS
+664 
-670 KNLKS
+670 
-675 FPKDQLYYVNG
+675 
-686 TNYYYKYNSIDS
+686 NSQ
-698 KGNNV
+698 
-703 WTKHIKDDYAY
+703 YAY

-727 FIKAKRYSAKEILDG
+727 FIKAKRYSAQEILDG

-752 RMALTKAANSKL
+752 RMALTSAANTKL
-764 KEEEYS
+764 KEGGYS
-770 PIENFSNKEDEYTIL
+770 LIENFSSKENEYTAL

-828 IFKKN
+828 SFKTS

-844 VYNPNTN
+844 VYNPKTN

-857 IYFSQ
+857 VYFSQ
-862 EVNGDKTIDKVI
+862 EVNGNKSIDEVI

-930 YSKDGIERC
+930 YSEDGIERC

-948 AELSNPEFMT
+948 AEVSNPEFMK
-958 AIKAKFGKNSPV
+958 AIEAKFGKNSPV

-1005 ENVYNAIK
+1005 ENVYNTIK

-1029 LAEIA
+1029 LTEVANM
-1034 SMAVVFQPIKPYMYT
+1034 SVVFQPIKPYMYT
-1049 IENYAVNNT
+1049 IENLAVNST

-1099 VGSTKIVKVG
+1099 VGSTEIVKVG

-1119 SNAKELNDAL
+1119 SNAQELSNAL

-1166 MTNVEMDDYH
+1166 MANIKMDDYH

-1182 GNKVNLGG
+1182 GKKVNLGG
-1190 KYGDVRLNGRNLVSF
+1190 KYGEVRLNGRNLVSF
-1205 YNSLIVANILESYDL
+1205 YNSLIVANILKSYDL

-1270 EHDSSAMLFSMF
+1270 EHDSSAMLFSIF

-1313 KYVVDPNNP
+1313 HYVVDPNNP

-1344 EVTLEFSDYC
+1344 EVALEFSDYC

-1456 YSNIKDVLKEAR
+1456 YPNIKDVLKEAR

-1474 LDRLYKYW
+1474 LNRLYKYW

-1511 FSKSPLD
+1511 FSKSSLD

-1565 FGSLEGIVSR
+1565 FGNLEGIVSR
-1575 GTSTSKISGENIS
+1575 G
-1588 SKGSEFAKKLTN
+1588 
-1600 VGNNLEVTYKGVTF
+1600 
-1614 RNAEHA
+1614 
-1620 YQTWKSGEFDNTAY
+1620 
-1634 NSINTWKPVGSKPVN
+1634 
-1649 KQINFQI
+1649 
-1656 MVDILTEKLKQHPE
+1656 
-1670 LIEGIK
+1670 
-1676 ERGGHEYIISS
+1676 
-1687 THNVVGDKYWESSGQ
+1687 
-1702 NAFIKA
+1702 
-1708 LAEAAIN
+1708 
-1715 VGISPINNN
+1715 
-1724 FIKSTVDFNAIAERA
+1724 TVDFNAIAERA

-1786 LMKEFT
+1786 LMSEFT
-1792 LKEPIRFAGH
+1792 LKDPIRFAGH

-1887 AIREVVK
+1887 AMREVVK

-1937 KSFKADQLK
+1937 QSFKADQLK

-1958 GDVSQFVTS
+1958 GDISQFVTS
-1967 TKFTASNAVGST
+1967 SKFTASNAVGST

-1997 VVKNGKNALSVNIKV
+1997 VVKNGKNALSVNMKV
-2012 TDTIDSPITNNTN
+2012 TDIIDSPITNNTN

-2031 EYLESLIENPLA
+2031 EYLKSLIENPLA

-2054 ANSLLNSYYPY
+2054 AGMLLNSYYPY
-2065 ETPSYRNARNRLAS
+2065 NTPSYSGARNRLAE
-2079 LTKNNFLD
+2079 LTKSNFLD

-2110 FNGEIPIPVDSIN
+2110 FNGEM
-2123 TPNLDTTVNSYTG
+2123 
-2136 NITPDANTIFV
+2136 
-2147 FGSNP
+2147 
-2152 EGRHGAG
+2152 
-2159 AAKIA
+2159 
-2164 REQFGA
+2164 
-2170 IYGQGEGLQGNA
+2170 
-2182 YALPTKDLRVT
+2182 PTKD
-2193 KNNGLRSI
+2193 G
-2201 SEAQI
+2201 
-2206 IENIKK
+2206 
-2212 LYEVAK
+2212 
-2218 QNPDKQFKI
+2218 
-2227 AYRNT
+2227 
-2232 DKASL
+2232 
-2237 NGYTGLEMI
+2237 
-2246 DMFLKAGSI
+2246 
-2255 PTNIVFSKEWID
+2255 
-2267 TGKFDLP
+2267 
-2274 TKKVQSTSK
+2274 
-2283 SYIPAREYY
+2283 IPAREYY

-2355 LKTEPDLASNLFMY
+2355 LKTEPDLARDLFMY

-2384 NLAPTELKLNMKL
+2384 NLAPTELKLAIKVG
-2397 WREWDPSADNGKGAW
+2397 RKWDSSANDGNGAW
-2412 IQSDKSYIDFLNEVK
+2412 VERSYVDFLNDVK
-2427 KGISVNIEEFAKQYI
+2427 EGTVTANSEKFAKQYI
-2442 LNHLDNRSL
+2442 LNHLDNRRL
-2451 VFTAKGST
+2451 VFTAKGSN
-2459 RDFLK
+2459 LK
-2464 KEVYKNGVAASEF
+2464 YLKTLVYKNGEAVSNF
-2477 TLKVSKLGDDAKNYT
+2477 TLDVNKLGDDAKNYT
-2492 IADDTIPKSWT
+2492 IKDSTLPKNCV
-2503 AFRPCII
+2503 AFRPCIV
-2510 VDGIVYM
+2510 VDGITYI
-2517 CESGNDKFNV
+2517 CDSSNDKFNV
-2527 STDGS
+2527 SYDGS
-2532 MTYRKVSQ
+2532 ITYYKVSQ

-2549 YISDSETK
+2549 YVSDSESRL
-2557 ITDSQTYDDKM
+2557 TDNEQYDNNMEGNSSQEFIPENT
-2568 PGSTKREDRVPEE
+2568 PNSFNREEAINQIIDYGIKNGEFMAEQVESIKEYLNSQSDVDLSDTVNAIRNEIQNSGLTDNTG
-2581 HPEKVDRDKLVN
+2581 EKV
-2593 DLIYYSLMNGNLVEE
+2593 
-2608 STDKFKE
+2608 
-2615 DISIFKDSD
+2615 
-2624 LKDTIEDI
+2624 
-2632 KNELREKGLIDKT
+2632 
-2645 GKKIC
+2645 C

>member
-1 MSTNCYN
+1 MSTKCYN

-15 VISSK
+15 VIASK
-20 IQGWNKYRVATL
+20 IQGWNEYRVATL
-32 RGMYDESHPSP
+32 RGMYDESHSSP
-43 LDTSDLDKA
+43 LDTSDLDRA
-52 VQELISYR
+52 VQDLISYGR
-60 RNLGKVNAESI
+60 DLGKMNAESI
-71 KTASFNLSESYQ
+71 KTTSSNLSESYQ

-108 LDALQEANPSLS
+108 LDALQEANPFLS

-128 ISNGKLVAGQFS
+128 VSNGKLVAGQFS

-146 NDLLEYYLEAVEED
+146 NDLLEYYSEAVEEG

-181 ARMRLRDTEELKL
+181 ARMRLRDTEELRL
-194 GNNIE
+194 GDKIE

-234 QSAFGSVGKQ
+234 HSAFGSVGKQ

-275 THQSLIEILRGVTS
+275 AHQSLIEILRGVTS
-289 ENQMIGLLRNASSSQ
+289 ERQMIGLLRNASNSQ
-304 SWLQPVIEE
+304 TWLQPVIEE

-336 ILLEEIK
+336 ILLEEVK
-343 NELRTFKTLI
+343 NGLRTFKTLI
-353 LNRVNIS
+353 LNRVNNS

-367 SITLGKQVNPDT
+367 SITLGKQVNPNT

-385 GSINWKNLQNLR
+385 GSINWKNLQSLR
-397 EIVAEYFPSKN
+397 ELVKEYFPSKS
-408 VSIVPKFYSNKETSW
+408 VSITPKFYNNKETSW

-437 GIDIDGNTLDRI
+437 GIDIDGGTLDKI
-449 MSNGRDLHKFTDAIS
+449 MSSGRDLHKFTDAIS
-464 ELIEFGT
+464 ELVEFGT
-471 DKILNKSELESLNK
+471 DKILNKKELESLDK
-485 GNFSL
+485 GEYSL
-490 SKSSFKDF
+490 SNRSFKDF
-498 IKFSPAGSTAK
+498 IRFSPAGSTAK

-516 IDKMLTIITKNREGL
+516 IDKMLSIVTKNREGL

-545 NITLFS
+545 NVTLFS

-567 FVTNNDRQGLRRMIE
+567 FVSNNDRQGLRRMIE

-588 SFFMDNGTILNR
+588 SFFMDKDNGTIFNR
-600 WIKDLY
+600 WLRDLY
-606 ESDLDEKSFAT
+606 ESGLDEKDFAA
-617 NFVFKRFLGTSDNS
+617 NFGFKRFLGTSDNS
-631 FENFTSK
+631 FGNFTSK
-638 QHAIDMMTEYFSER
+638 QHAIDMMAEYFSER
-652 QISPKNIKYIDE
+652 QKSP
-664 EEFNKS
+664 
-670 KNLKS
+670 
-675 FPKDQLYYVNG
+675 
-686 TNYYYKYNSIDS
+686 NSQ
-698 KGNNV
+698 
-703 WTKHIKDDYAY
+703 YAY

-727 FIKAKRYSAKEILDG
+727 FIKAKRYSAQEILDG

-752 RMALTKAANSKL
+752 RMALTSAANTKL
-764 KEEEYS
+764 KEGGYS
-770 PIENFSNKEDEYTIL
+770 LIENFSSKENEYTAL

-828 IFKKN
+828 SFKTS

-844 VYNPNTN
+844 VYNPKTN

-857 IYFSQ
+857 VYFSQ
-862 EVNGDKTIDKVI
+862 EVNGNKSIDEVI

-930 YSKDGIERC
+930 YSEDGIERC

-948 AELSNPEFMT
+948 AEVSNPEFMK
-958 AIKAKFGKNSPV
+958 AIEAKFGKNSPV

-1005 ENVYNAIK
+1005 ENVYNTIK

-1029 LAEIA
+1029 LTEIA
-1034 SMAVVFQPIKPYMYT
+1034 NMSVVFQPIKPYMYT
-1049 IENYAVNNT
+1049 IENLAVNST

-1119 SNAKELNDAL
+1119 SNAQELSNAL

-1166 MTNVEMDDYH
+1166 MANIKMDDYH

-1182 GNKVNLGG
+1182 GKKVNLGG
-1190 KYGDVRLNGRNLVSF
+1190 KYGEVRLNGRNLVSF
-1205 YNSLIVANILESYDL
+1205 YNSLIVANILKSYDL

-1270 EHDSSAMLFSMF
+1270 EHDSSAMLFSIF

-1313 KYVVDPNNP
+1313 HYVVDPNNP

-1344 EVTLEFSDYC
+1344 EVALKFSDYC

-1456 YSNIKDVLKEAR
+1456 YPNIKDVLKEAR

-1474 LDRLYKYW
+1474 LNRLYKYW

-1565 FGSLEGIVSR
+1565 FGNLEGIVSR
-1575 GTSTSKISGENIS
+1575 E
-1588 SKGSEFAKKLTN
+1588 
-1600 VGNNLEVTYKGVTF
+1600 
-1614 RNAEHA
+1614 
-1620 YQTWKSGEFDNTAY
+1620 
-1634 NSINTWKPVGSKPVN
+1634 
-1649 KQINFQI
+1649 
-1656 MVDILTEKLKQHPE
+1656 
-1670 LIEGIK
+1670 
-1676 ERGGHEYIISS
+1676 
-1687 THNVVGDKYWESSGQ
+1687 
-1702 NAFIKA
+1702 
-1708 LAEAAIN
+1708 
-1715 VGISPINNN
+1715 
-1724 FIKSTVDFNAIAERA
+1724 TVDFNAIAERA

-1786 LMKEFT
+1786 LMSEFT
-1792 LKEPIRFAGH
+1792 LKDPIRFAGH

-1887 AIREVVK
+1887 AMREVVK

-1937 KSFKADQLK
+1937 QSFKADQLK

-1958 GDVSQFVTS
+1958 GDISQFVTS
-1967 TKFTASNAVGST
+1967 SKFTASNAVGST

-1997 VVKNGKNALSVNIKV
+1997 VVKNGKNALSVNMKV
-2012 TDTIDSPITNNTN
+2012 TDIIDSPITNNTN

-2031 EYLESLIENPLA
+2031 EYLKSLIENPLA

-2054 ANSLLNSYYPY
+2054 AGMLLNSYYPY
-2065 ETPSYRNARNRLAS
+2065 NTPSYSGARNRLAE
-2079 LTKNNFLD
+2079 LTKSNFLD

-2110 FNGEIPIPVDSIN
+2110 FNGEM
-2123 TPNLDTTVNSYTG
+2123 
-2136 NITPDANTIFV
+2136 
-2147 FGSNP
+2147 
-2152 EGRHGAG
+2152 
-2159 AAKIA
+2159 
-2164 REQFGA
+2164 
-2170 IYGQGEGLQGNA
+2170 
-2182 YALPTKDLRVT
+2182 PTKD
-2193 KNNGLRSI
+2193 G
-2201 SEAQI
+2201 
-2206 IENIKK
+2206 
-2212 LYEVAK
+2212 
-2218 QNPDKQFKI
+2218 
-2227 AYRNT
+2227 
-2232 DKASL
+2232 
-2237 NGYTGLEMI
+2237 
-2246 DMFLKAGSI
+2246 
-2255 PTNIVFSKEWID
+2255 
-2267 TGKFDLP
+2267 
-2274 TKKVQSTSK
+2274 
-2283 SYIPAREYY
+2283 IPAREYY

-2347 LKESWAEL
+2347 LKGSWAEL
-2355 LKTEPDLASNLFMY
+2355 LKTEPDLARDLFMY

-2384 NLAPTELKLNMKL
+2384 NLAPTELKLAIKVG
-2397 WREWDPSADNGKGAW
+2397 RKWDSSANDGNGAW
-2412 IQSDKSYIDFLNEVK
+2412 VERSYVDFLNDVK
-2427 KGISVNIEEFAKQYI
+2427 EGTVTANSEKFAKQYI
-2442 LNHLDNRSL
+2442 LNHLDNRRL
-2451 VFTAKGST
+2451 VFTAKGSN
-2459 RDFLK
+2459 LK
-2464 KEVYKNGVAASEF
+2464 YLKTLVYKNGETVSNF
-2477 TLKVSKLGDDAKNYT
+2477 TLDVNKLGDDAKNYT
-2492 IADDTIPKSWT
+2492 IKDSTLPKNCV
-2503 AFRPCII
+2503 AFRPCIV
-2510 VDGIVYM
+2510 VDGITYI
-2517 CESGNDKFNV
+2517 CDSSNDKFNV
-2527 STDGS
+2527 SYDGS
-2532 MTYRKVSQ
+2532 ITYYKVSQ

-2549 YISDSETK
+2549 YVSDSESRL
-2557 ITDSQTYDDKM
+2557 TDNEQYDNNMEGNSSQEFIPENT
-2568 PGSTKREDRVPEE
+2568 PNSFNREEAINQIIDYGIKNGEFMAEQVESIKEYLNSQSDVDLSDTVNAIRNEIQNSGLTDNTG
-2581 HPEKVDRDKLVN
+2581 EKV
-2593 DLIYYSLMNGNLVEE
+2593 
-2608 STDKFKE
+2608 
-2615 DISIFKDSD
+2615 
-2624 LKDTIEDI
+2624 
-2632 KNELREKGLIDKT
+2632 
-2645 GKKIC
+2645 C

>member
-1 MSTNCYN
+1 MSTKCYN

-15 VISSK
+15 VIASK
-20 IQGWNKYRVATL
+20 IQGWNEYRVATL
-32 RGMYDESHPSP
+32 RGMYDESHSSP

-52 VQELISYR
+52 VQDLISYR
-60 RNLGKVNAESI
+60 RDLGKMNAESI
-71 KTASFNLSESYQ
+71 KTTSSNLSESYQ

-128 ISNGKLVAGQFS
+128 VSNGKLVAGQFS

-146 NDLLEYYLEAVEED
+146 NDLLEYYSEAVEEG

-174 WGALVSH
+174 WGALVSY
-181 ARMRLRDTEELKL
+181 ARMRLRDTEELRL
-194 GNNIE
+194 GDKIE

-234 QSAFGSVGKQ
+234 HSAFGSVGKQ

-275 THQSLIEILRGVTS
+275 AHQSLIEILRGVTS
-289 ENQMIGLLRNASSSQ
+289 ERQMIGLLRNASNSQ
-304 SWLQPVIEE
+304 TWLQPVIEE

-336 ILLEEIK
+336 ILLEEVK
-343 NELRTFKTLI
+343 NGLRTFKTLI
-353 LNRVNIS
+353 LNRVNNS

-367 SITLGKQVNPDT
+367 SITLGKQVNPNT

-385 GSINWKNLQNLR
+385 GSINWKNLQSLR
-397 EIVAEYFPSKN
+397 ELVKEYFPSKTI
-408 VSIVPKFYSNKETSW
+408 SIAPKFYNNKETSW

-437 GIDIDGNTLDRI
+437 GIDIDGGTLDKI

-464 ELIEFGT
+464 ELVEFGT
-471 DKILNKSELESLNK
+471 DKILNKKELESLDK
-485 GNFSL
+485 GEYSL
-490 SKSSFKDF
+490 SNRSFKDF
-498 IKFSPAGSTAK
+498 IRFSPAGSTAK

-516 IDKMLTIITKNREGL
+516 IDKMLSIVTKNREGL

-545 NITLFS
+545 NVTLFS

-567 FVTNNDRQGLRRMIE
+567 FVSNNDRQGLRRMIE

-606 ESDLDEKSFAT
+606 ESGLDDKDFAA
-617 NFVFKRFLGTSDNS
+617 NFGFKRFLGTSDNS

-638 QHAIDMMTEYFSER
+638 QHAIDMMAEYFSER
-652 QISPKNIKYIDE
+652 QLSP
-664 EEFNKS
+664 
-670 KNLKS
+670 
-675 FPKDQLYYVNG
+675 
-686 TNYYYKYNSIDS
+686 NSQ
-698 KGNNV
+698 
-703 WTKHIKDDYAY
+703 YAY

-727 FIKAKRYSAKEILDG
+727 FIKAKRYSAQEILDG

-752 RMALTKAANSKL
+752 RMALTVAANAKL
-764 KEEEYS
+764 KEGGYS
-770 PIENFSNKEDEYTIL
+770 LIENFSSKENEYTAL

-797 TVGKYAAMIGENPS
+797 TIGKYAAMIGENPS

-828 IFKKN
+828 SFKTD

-844 VYNPNTN
+844 VYNPKTN

-857 IYFSQ
+857 VYFSQ
-862 EVNGDKTIDKVI
+862 EVNGNKSIDEVI

-930 YSKDGIERC
+930 YSEDGIERC

-948 AELSNPEFMT
+948 AEVSNPEFMK
-958 AIKAKFGKNSPV
+958 AIEAKFGKNSSV

-1005 ENVYNAIK
+1005 ENVYKAIK

-1034 SMAVVFQPIKPYMYT
+1034 NMSVVFQPIKPYMYT
-1049 IENYAVNNT
+1049 IENLAVNST

-1073 LIPELLPA
+1073 LILELLPA

-1109 GFGSTDISKA
+1109 GFGSTDISKV

-1129 DKAYI
+1129 NKAYI

-1166 MTNVEMDDYH
+1166 MANIKMNDYH

-1182 GNKVNLGG
+1182 GKKVNLGG

-1270 EHDSSAMLFSMF
+1270 EHDSSAMLFSIF

-1313 KYVVDPNNP
+1313 HYVVDPNNP

-1344 EVTLEFSDYC
+1344 EVALEFSDYC

-1482 DKAGLPYSY
+1482 NKAGLPYSY

-1565 FGSLEGIVSR
+1565 FGNLEGIVSR
-1575 GTSTSKISGENIS
+1575 GT
-1588 SKGSEFAKKLTN
+1588 
-1600 VGNNLEVTYKGVTF
+1600 
-1614 RNAEHA
+1614 
-1620 YQTWKSGEFDNTAY
+1620 
-1634 NSINTWKPVGSKPVN
+1634 
-1649 KQINFQI
+1649 
-1656 MVDILTEKLKQHPE
+1656 
-1670 LIEGIK
+1670 
-1676 ERGGHEYIISS
+1676 
-1687 THNVVGDKYWESSGQ
+1687 
-1702 NAFIKA
+1702 
-1708 LAEAAIN
+1708 
-1715 VGISPINNN
+1715 
-1724 FIKSTVDFNAIAERA
+1724 VDFSAIAERA
-1739 KDSKSDPEPN
+1739 KDIKSDPEPN

-1786 LMKEFT
+1786 LMSEFT
-1792 LKEPIRFAGH
+1792 LKDPIRFAGH
-1802 SYNDLLHAPKGID
+1802 SYNDLLHAPEGID

-1887 AIREVVK
+1887 AMREVVK

-1928 EQGKNAMDN
+1928 ERGKNAMDN
-1937 KSFKADQLK
+1937 QSFKADQLK

-1958 GDVSQFVTS
+1958 GDISQFVTS
-1967 TKFTASNAVGST
+1967 SKFTASNAVGST

-1986 QMKVKNYIDKF
+1986 QMKVKNYIDRF
-1997 VVKNGKNALSVNIKV
+1997 VIKKGKNALSVNMKV
-2012 TDTIDSPITNNTN
+2012 TDIIDSPVTNNTN
-2025 LQGSNQ
+2025 LYGSNQ

-2054 ANSLLNSYYPY
+2054 AGMLLNSYYPY
-2065 ETPSYRNARNRLAS
+2065 NTPSYSGARNRLAE
-2079 LTKNNFLD
+2079 LTKSNFLD

-2110 FNGEIPIPVDSIN
+2110 FNGEM
-2123 TPNLDTTVNSYTG
+2123 
-2136 NITPDANTIFV
+2136 
-2147 FGSNP
+2147 
-2152 EGRHGAG
+2152 
-2159 AAKIA
+2159 
-2164 REQFGA
+2164 
-2170 IYGQGEGLQGNA
+2170 
-2182 YALPTKDLRVT
+2182 PTKD
-2193 KNNGLRSI
+2193 G
-2201 SEAQI
+2201 
-2206 IENIKK
+2206 
-2212 LYEVAK
+2212 
-2218 QNPDKQFKI
+2218 
-2227 AYRNT
+2227 
-2232 DKASL
+2232 
-2237 NGYTGLEMI
+2237 
-2246 DMFLKAGSI
+2246 
-2255 PTNIVFSKEWID
+2255 
-2267 TGKFDLP
+2267 
-2274 TKKVQSTSK
+2274 
-2283 SYIPAREYY
+2283 IPAREYY

-2355 LKTEPDLASNLFMY
+2355 LKTEPDLARDLFMY

-2384 NLAPTELKLNMKL
+2384 NLAPTELKLAIKVG
-2397 WREWDPSADNGKGAW
+2397 RKWDSSANDGNGAW
-2412 IQSDKSYIDFLNEVK
+2412 VERSYVDFLNDVK
-2427 KGISVNIEEFAKQYI
+2427 EGTVTANSEKFAKQYI
-2442 LNHLDNRSL
+2442 LNHLDNRRL
-2451 VFTAKGST
+2451 VFTAKGSN
-2459 RDFLK
+2459 LK
-2464 KEVYKNGVAASEF
+2464 YLKTLVYKNGEAVSNF
-2477 TLKVSKLGDDAKNYT
+2477 TLDVNKLGDDAKNYT
-2492 IADDTIPKSWT
+2492 IKDSTLPKNCV
-2503 AFRPCII
+2503 AFRPCIV
-2510 VDGIVYM
+2510 VDGITYM
-2517 CESGNDKFNV
+2517 CDSSNDKFNV
-2527 STDGS
+2527 SYDGS
-2532 MTYRKVSQ
+2532 ITYYKVSQ

-2549 YISDSETK
+2549 YVSDSESRL
-2557 ITDSQTYDDKM
+2557 TDNEQYDNNMEGNSSQEFIPENT
-2568 PGSTKREDRVPEE
+2568 PNSFNREEAINQIIDYGIKNGEFMAEQVESIKEYLNSQSDVDLSDTVNAIRNEIQNSGLTDNTG
-2581 HPEKVDRDKLVN
+2581 EKV
-2593 DLIYYSLMNGNLVEE
+2593 
-2608 STDKFKE
+2608 
-2615 DISIFKDSD
+2615 
-2624 LKDTIEDI
+2624 
-2632 KNELREKGLIDKT
+2632 
-2645 GKKIC
+2645 C

>member
-1 MSTNCYN
+1 MSTKCYN

-15 VISSK
+15 VIASK
-20 IQGWNKYRVATL
+20 IQGWNEYRVATL
-32 RGMYDESHPSP
+32 RGMYDESHSSP

-52 VQELISYR
+52 VQDLISYR
-60 RNLGKVNAESI
+60 RGLGKMNAESI
-71 KTASFNLSESYQ
+71 KTTSSNLSESYQ

-128 ISNGKLVAGQFS
+128 VSNGKLVAGQFS

-146 NDLLEYYLEAVEED
+146 NDLLEYYSEAVEEG

-181 ARMRLRDTEELKL
+181 ARMRLRDTEELRL
-194 GNNIE
+194 GDKIE

-234 QSAFGSVGKQ
+234 HSAFGSVGKQ

-275 THQSLIEILRGVTS
+275 AHQSLIEILRGVTS
-289 ENQMIGLLRNASSSQ
+289 ERQMIGLLRNASNSQ
-304 SWLQPVIEE
+304 TWLQPVIEE

-336 ILLEEIK
+336 ILLEEVK
-343 NELRTFKTLI
+343 NGLRTFKTLI
-353 LNRVNIS
+353 LNRVNNS

-367 SITLGKQVNPDT
+367 SITLGKQVNPNT

-385 GSINWKNLQNLR
+385 GSINWKNLQSLR
-397 EIVAEYFPSKN
+397 ELVKEYFPSKS
-408 VSIVPKFYSNKETSW
+408 VSITPKFYNNKETSW

-437 GIDIDGNTLDRI
+437 GIDIDGGTLDKI

-464 ELIEFGT
+464 ELVEFGT
-471 DKILNKSELESLNK
+471 DKILNKKELESLDK
-485 GNFSL
+485 GEYSL
-490 SKSSFKDF
+490 SNRSFKDF
-498 IKFSPAGSTAK
+498 IRFSPAGSTAK

-516 IDKMLTIITKNREGL
+516 IDKMLSIVTKNREGL

-545 NITLFS
+545 NVTLFS

-567 FVTNNDRQGLRRMIE
+567 FVSNNDKQGLRRMIE
-582 NEFLDS
+582 NEFLNS

-606 ESDLDEKSFAT
+606 ESGLDDKDFAA
-617 NFVFKRFLGTSDNS
+617 NFGFKRFLGTSDNS

-638 QHAIDMMTEYFSER
+638 QHAIDMMAEYFSER
-652 QISPKNIKYIDE
+652 QLSP
-664 EEFNKS
+664 
-670 KNLKS
+670 
-675 FPKDQLYYVNG
+675 
-686 TNYYYKYNSIDS
+686 NSQ
-698 KGNNV
+698 
-703 WTKHIKDDYAY
+703 YAY

-727 FIKAKRYSAKEILDG
+727 FIKAKRYSAQEILDG

-752 RMALTKAANSKL
+752 RMALTVAANTKL
-764 KEEEYS
+764 KEGGYS
-770 PIENFSNKEDEYTIL
+770 PIDNFSDKANEYTAL

-797 TVGKYAAMIGENPS
+797 TIGKYAAMIGENPS

-828 IFKKN
+828 SFKTS

-844 VYNPNTN
+844 VYNPKTN

-857 IYFSQ
+857 VYFSQ
-862 EVNGDKTIDKVI
+862 EVNGNKSIDEVI

-930 YSKDGIERC
+930 YSEDGIERC

-948 AELSNPEFMT
+948 AEVSNPEFMK
-958 AIKAKFGKNSPV
+958 AIEAKFGKNSSV

-1005 ENVYNAIK
+1005 ENVYKAIK

-1034 SMAVVFQPIKPYMYT
+1034 NMSVVFQPIKPYMYT
-1049 IENYAVNNT
+1049 IENLAVNST

-1166 MTNVEMDDYH
+1166 MANIKMDDYH

-1182 GNKVNLGG
+1182 GKKVNLGG

-1205 YNSLIVANILESYDL
+1205 YNSLIVANILESYNL

-1270 EHDSSAMLFSMF
+1270 EHDSSAMLFSIF

-1313 KYVVDPNNP
+1313 HYVVDPNNP

-1344 EVTLEFSDYC
+1344 EVALEFSDYC

-1482 DKAGLPYSY
+1482 NKAGLPYSY

-1565 FGSLEGIVSR
+1565 FGNLEGIVSR
-1575 GTSTSKISGENIS
+1575 G
-1588 SKGSEFAKKLTN
+1588 
-1600 VGNNLEVTYKGVTF
+1600 
-1614 RNAEHA
+1614 
-1620 YQTWKSGEFDNTAY
+1620 
-1634 NSINTWKPVGSKPVN
+1634 
-1649 KQINFQI
+1649 
-1656 MVDILTEKLKQHPE
+1656 
-1670 LIEGIK
+1670 
-1676 ERGGHEYIISS
+1676 
-1687 THNVVGDKYWESSGQ
+1687 
-1702 NAFIKA
+1702 
-1708 LAEAAIN
+1708 
-1715 VGISPINNN
+1715 
-1724 FIKSTVDFNAIAERA
+1724 TVDFNAIAERA

-1749 YDPSDPMTII
+1749 YDPSNPMTII

-1786 LMKEFT
+1786 LMSEFT
-1792 LKEPIRFAGH
+1792 LKDPIRFAGH
-1802 SYNDLLHAPKGID
+1802 SYNDLLHAPEGID

-1887 AIREVVK
+1887 AMREVVK

-1899 DTESPKANPDEDF
+1899 DTESPKVNPDEDF

-1928 EQGKNAMDN
+1928 ERGKNAMDN
-1937 KSFKADQLK
+1937 QSFKADQLK

-1958 GDVSQFVTS
+1958 GDISQFVTS
-1967 TKFTASNAVGST
+1967 SKFTASNAVGST

-1986 QMKVKNYIDKF
+1986 QMKVKNYIDRF
-1997 VVKNGKNALSVNIKV
+1997 VIKKGKNALSVNMKV
-2012 TDTIDSPITNNTN
+2012 TDIIDSPITNNTN
-2025 LQGSNQ
+2025 LYGSNQ
-2031 EYLESLIENPLA
+2031 EYLESLIENPLS

-2049 DMNRR
+2049 DMNKR
-2054 ANSLLNSYYPY
+2054 AGMLLNSYYPY
-2065 ETPSYRNARNRLAS
+2065 NTPSYSGARNRLAE
-2079 LTKNNFLD
+2079 LTKSNFLD

-2110 FNGEIPIPVDSIN
+2110 FNGEMP
-2123 TPNLDTTVNSYTG
+2123 
-2136 NITPDANTIFV
+2136 
-2147 FGSNP
+2147 
-2152 EGRHGAG
+2152 
-2159 AAKIA
+2159 AKD
-2164 REQFGA
+2164 G
-2170 IYGQGEGLQGNA
+2170 
-2182 YALPTKDLRVT
+2182 
-2193 KNNGLRSI
+2193 
-2201 SEAQI
+2201 
-2206 IENIKK
+2206 
-2212 LYEVAK
+2212 
-2218 QNPDKQFKI
+2218 
-2227 AYRNT
+2227 
-2232 DKASL
+2232 
-2237 NGYTGLEMI
+2237 
-2246 DMFLKAGSI
+2246 
-2255 PTNIVFSKEWID
+2255 
-2267 TGKFDLP
+2267 
-2274 TKKVQSTSK
+2274 
-2283 SYIPAREYY
+2283 IPAREYY

-2355 LKTEPDLASNLFMY
+2355 LKTEPDLARDLFMY

-2384 NLAPTELKLNMKL
+2384 NLAPTELKLAIKVG
-2397 WREWDPSADNGKGAW
+2397 RKWDSSANDGNGAW
-2412 IQSDKSYIDFLNEVK
+2412 VERSYVDFLNDVK
-2427 KGISVNIEEFAKQYI
+2427 EGTVTANSEKFAKQYI
-2442 LNHLDNRSL
+2442 LNHLDNRRL
-2451 VFTAKGST
+2451 VFTAKGSN
-2459 RDFLK
+2459 LK
-2464 KEVYKNGVAASEF
+2464 YLKTLVYKNGEAVSNF
-2477 TLKVSKLGDDAKNYT
+2477 TLDVNKLGDDAKNYT
-2492 IADDTIPKSWT
+2492 IKDSTLPKNCV
-2503 AFRPCII
+2503 AFRPCIV
-2510 VDGIVYM
+2510 VDGITYM
-2517 CESGNDKFNV
+2517 CDSSNDKFNV
-2527 STDGS
+2527 SYDGS
-2532 MTYRKVSQ
+2532 ITYYKVSQ

-2549 YISDSETK
+2549 YVSDSESRL
-2557 ITDSQTYDDKM
+2557 TDNEQYDNNMEGNSSQEFIPENT
-2568 PGSTKREDRVPEE
+2568 PNSFNREEAINQIIDYGIKNGEFMAEQVESIKEYLNSQSDVDLSDTVNAIRNEIQNSGLTDNTG
-2581 HPEKVDRDKLVN
+2581 EKV
-2593 DLIYYSLMNGNLVEE
+2593 
-2608 STDKFKE
+2608 
-2615 DISIFKDSD
+2615 
-2624 LKDTIEDI
+2624 
-2632 KNELREKGLIDKT
+2632 
-2645 GKKIC
+2645 C

>member
-1 MSTNCYN
+1 MSTKCYN

-15 VISSK
+15 VIASK
-20 IQGWNKYRVATL
+20 IQGWNEYRVATL
-32 RGMYDESHPSP
+32 RGMYDESHSSP

-52 VQELISYR
+52 VQDLISYR
-60 RNLGKVNAESI
+60 RDLGKMNAESI
-71 KTASFNLSESYQ
+71 KTTSSNLSESYQ
-83 KLKESFSA
+83 KLKGSFSA

-108 LDALQEANPSLS
+108 LDALQEANPFLS

-128 ISNGKLVAGQFS
+128 VSNGKLVAGQFS

-146 NDLLEYYLEAVEED
+146 NDLLEYYSEAVEEG

-181 ARMRLRDTEELKL
+181 ARMRLRDTEELRL
-194 GNNIE
+194 GDKIE

-234 QSAFGSVGKQ
+234 HSAFGSVGKQ

-275 THQSLIEILRGVTS
+275 AHQSLIEILRGVTS
-289 ENQMIGLLRNASSSQ
+289 ERQMIGLLRNASNSQ
-304 SWLQPVIEE
+304 TWLQPVIEE

-336 ILLEEIK
+336 ILLEEVK
-343 NELRTFKTLI
+343 NGLRTFKTLI
-353 LNRVNIS
+353 LNRVNNS

-367 SITLGKQVNPDT
+367 SITLGKQVNPNT

-385 GSINWKNLQNLR
+385 GSINWKNLQSLR
-397 EIVAEYFPSKN
+397 ELVKEYFPSKS
-408 VSIVPKFYSNKETSW
+408 VSITPKFYNNKETSW

-437 GIDIDGNTLDRI
+437 GIDIDGGTLDKI
-449 MSNGRDLHKFTDAIS
+449 MSSGRDLHKFTDAIS
-464 ELIEFGT
+464 ELVEFGT
-471 DKILNKSELESLNK
+471 DKILNKKELESLDK
-485 GNFSL
+485 GEYSL
-490 SKSSFKDF
+490 SNRSFKDF
-498 IKFSPAGSTAK
+498 IRFSPAGSTAK

-516 IDKMLTIITKNREGL
+516 IDKMLSIVTKNREGL

-545 NITLFS
+545 NVTLFS

-567 FVTNNDRQGLRRMIE
+567 FVSNNDRQGLRRMIE

-588 SFFMDNGTILNR
+588 SFFMDKDNGTIFNR
-600 WIKDLY
+600 WLRDLY
-606 ESDLDEKSFAT
+606 ESGLDEKDFAA
-617 NFVFKRFLGTSDNS
+617 NFGFKRFLGTSDNS

-638 QHAIDMMTEYFSER
+638 QHAIDMMAEYFSER
-652 QISPKNIKYIDE
+652 QKSP
-664 EEFNKS
+664 
-670 KNLKS
+670 
-675 FPKDQLYYVNG
+675 
-686 TNYYYKYNSIDS
+686 NSQ
-698 KGNNV
+698 
-703 WTKHIKDDYAY
+703 YAY

-727 FIKAKRYSAKEILDG
+727 FIKAKRYSAQEILDG

-752 RMALTKAANSKL
+752 RMALTSAANTKL
-764 KEEEYS
+764 KEGGYS
-770 PIENFSNKEDEYTIL
+770 LIENFSSKENEYTAL

-828 IFKKN
+828 SFKTS

-844 VYNPNTN
+844 VYNPKTN

-857 IYFSQ
+857 VYFSQ
-862 EVNGDKTIDKVI
+862 EVNGNKSIDEVI

-930 YSKDGIERC
+930 YSEDGIERC

-948 AELSNPEFMT
+948 AEVSNPEFMK
-958 AIKAKFGKNSPV
+958 AIEAKFGKNSPV

-1005 ENVYNAIK
+1005 ENVYNTIK

-1029 LAEIA
+1029 LTEIA
-1034 SMAVVFQPIKPYMYT
+1034 NMSVVFQPIKPYMYT
-1049 IENYAVNNT
+1049 IENLAVNST

-1119 SNAKELNDAL
+1119 SNAQELSNAL

-1166 MTNVEMDDYH
+1166 MANIKMDDYH

-1182 GNKVNLGG
+1182 GKKVNLGG
-1190 KYGDVRLNGRNLVSF
+1190 KYGEVRLNGRNLVSF
-1205 YNSLIVANILESYDL
+1205 YNSLIVANILKSYDL

-1270 EHDSSAMLFSMF
+1270 EHDSSAMLFSIF

-1293 GSAVQVSAMGIKGYE
+1293 GSAVQVSTMGIKGYE

-1313 KYVVDPNNP
+1313 HYVVDPNNP

-1344 EVTLEFSDYC
+1344 EVALEFSDYC

-1442 SSEVAEIWKEFYET
+1442 SSEDAEIWKEFYET
-1456 YSNIKDVLKEAR
+1456 YPNIKDVLKEAR

-1474 LDRLYKYW
+1474 LNRLYKYW

-1565 FGSLEGIVSR
+1565 FGNLEGIVSR
-1575 GTSTSKISGENIS
+1575 E
-1588 SKGSEFAKKLTN
+1588 
-1600 VGNNLEVTYKGVTF
+1600 
-1614 RNAEHA
+1614 
-1620 YQTWKSGEFDNTAY
+1620 
-1634 NSINTWKPVGSKPVN
+1634 
-1649 KQINFQI
+1649 
-1656 MVDILTEKLKQHPE
+1656 
-1670 LIEGIK
+1670 
-1676 ERGGHEYIISS
+1676 
-1687 THNVVGDKYWESSGQ
+1687 
-1702 NAFIKA
+1702 
-1708 LAEAAIN
+1708 
-1715 VGISPINNN
+1715 
-1724 FIKSTVDFNAIAERA
+1724 TVDFNAIAERA

-1786 LMKEFT
+1786 LMSEFT
-1792 LKEPIRFAGH
+1792 LKDPIRFAGH

-1887 AIREVVK
+1887 AMREVVK

-1937 KSFKADQLK
+1937 QSFKADQLK

-1958 GDVSQFVTS
+1958 GDISQFVTS
-1967 TKFTASNAVGST
+1967 SKFTASNAVGST

-1997 VVKNGKNALSVNIKV
+1997 VVKNGKNALSVNMKV
-2012 TDTIDSPITNNTN
+2012 TDIIDSPITNNTN

-2031 EYLESLIENPLA
+2031 EYLKSLIENPLA

-2054 ANSLLNSYYPY
+2054 AGMLLNSYYPY
-2065 ETPSYRNARNRLAS
+2065 NTPSYSGARNRLAE
-2079 LTKNNFLD
+2079 LTKSNFLD

-2110 FNGEIPIPVDSIN
+2110 FNGEMPILVNSIN
-2123 TPNLDTTVNSYTG
+2123 TSNLDTTVNSYTG

-2170 IYGQGEGLQGNA
+2170 IYGQGEGLQGNS
-2182 YALPTKDLRVT
+2182 YALPTKDLRV
-2193 KNNGLRSI
+2193 KENRGLRSI
-2201 SEAQI
+2201 PESQI
-2206 IENIKK
+2206 IESIRK
-2212 LYEVAK
+2212 LYDVAK
-2218 QNPDKQFKI
+2218 QNPSKQFKI

-2232 DKASL
+2232 NSASL

-2255 PTNIVFSKEWID
+2255 PSNIIFSKEWVD
-2267 TGKFDLP
+2267 TGKFNSSI
-2274 TKKVQSTSK
+2274 KKTQGTSK
-2283 SYIPAREYY
+2283 SYISAREYY

-2321 VTNEKTGDISMN
+2321 VTNEKTGDTSMN

-2355 LKTEPDLASNLFMY
+2355 LKTEPDLARDLFMY

-2384 NLAPTELKLNMKL
+2384 NLAPTELKLAIKVG
-2397 WREWDPSADNGKGAW
+2397 RKWDSSANDGNGAW
-2412 IQSDKSYIDFLNEVK
+2412 VERSYVDFLNDVK
-2427 KGISVNIEEFAKQYI
+2427 EGTVTANSEKFAKQYI
-2442 LNHLDNRSL
+2442 LNHLDNKRL
-2451 VFTAKGST
+2451 VLTAKGSIYKLIK
-2459 RDFLK
+2459 DD
-2464 KEVYKNGVAASEF
+2464 VYKNNETVSSF
-2477 TLKVSKLGDDAKNYT
+2477 TLNGGKLGDDAKYFT
-2492 IADDTIPKSWT
+2492 IKDSSLPKNVI
-2503 AFRPCII
+2503 AFRPCIVI
-2510 VDGIVYM
+2510 DGVIYM

-2527 STDGS
+2527 SYDGS
-2532 MTYRKVSQ
+2532 ITYYKVSQ

-2549 YISDSETK
+2549 YVSDSESRL
-2557 ITDSQTYDDKM
+2557 TDNEQYDNNMEGNSSQEFIPENT
-2568 PGSTKREDRVPEE
+2568 PNSFNREEAINQIIDYGIKNGEFMAEQVESIKEYLNSQSDVDLSDTVNAIRNEIQNSGLTDNTG
-2581 HPEKVDRDKLVN
+2581 EKV
-2593 DLIYYSLMNGNLVEE
+2593 
-2608 STDKFKE
+2608 
-2615 DISIFKDSD
+2615 
-2624 LKDTIEDI
+2624 
-2632 KNELREKGLIDKT
+2632 
-2645 GKKIC
+2645 C

>member
-1 MSTNCYN
+1 MSTKCYN

-15 VISSK
+15 VIASK
-20 IQGWNKYRVATL
+20 IQGWNEYRVATL
-32 RGMYDESHPSP
+32 RGMYDESHSSP

-52 VQELISYR
+52 VQDLISYR
-60 RNLGKVNAESI
+60 RDLGKMNAESI
-71 KTASFNLSESYQ
+71 KTTSSNLSESYQ

-108 LDALQEANPSLS
+108 LDALQEANPFLS

-128 ISNGKLVAGQFS
+128 VSNGKLVAGQFS

-146 NDLLEYYLEAVEED
+146 NDLLEYYSEAVEEG

-181 ARMRLRDTEELKL
+181 ARMRLRDTEELRL
-194 GNNIE
+194 GDKIE

-234 QSAFGSVGKQ
+234 HSAFGSVGKQ

-275 THQSLIEILRGVTS
+275 AHQSLIEILRGVTS
-289 ENQMIGLLRNASSSQ
+289 ERQMIGLLRNASNSQ
-304 SWLQPVIEE
+304 TWLQPVIEE

-336 ILLEEIK
+336 ILLEEVK
-343 NELRTFKTLI
+343 NGLRTFKTLI
-353 LNRVNIS
+353 LNRVNNS

-367 SITLGKQVNPDT
+367 SITLGKQVNPNT

-385 GSINWKNLQNLR
+385 GSINWKNLQSLR
-397 EIVAEYFPSKN
+397 ELVKEYFPSKS
-408 VSIVPKFYSNKETSW
+408 VSITPKFYNNKETSW

-437 GIDIDGNTLDRI
+437 GIDIDGGTLDKI
-449 MSNGRDLHKFTDAIS
+449 MSSGRDLHKFTDAIS
-464 ELIEFGT
+464 ELVEFGT
-471 DKILNKSELESLNK
+471 DKILNKKELESLDK
-485 GNFSL
+485 GEYSL
-490 SKSSFKDF
+490 SNRSFKDF
-498 IKFSPAGSTAK
+498 IRFSPAGSTAK

-516 IDKMLTIITKNREGL
+516 IDKMLSIVTKNREGL

-545 NITLFS
+545 NVTLFS

-567 FVTNNDRQGLRRMIE
+567 FVSNNDRQGLRRMIE

-588 SFFMDNGTILNR
+588 SFFMDKDNSTIFNR
-600 WIKDLY
+600 WLRDLY
-606 ESDLDEKSFAT
+606 ESGLDEKDFAA
-617 NFVFKRFLGTSDNS
+617 NFGFKRFLGTSDNS

-638 QHAIDMMTEYFSER
+638 QHAIDMMAEYFSER
-652 QISPKNIKYIDE
+652 QKSP
-664 EEFNKS
+664 
-670 KNLKS
+670 
-675 FPKDQLYYVNG
+675 
-686 TNYYYKYNSIDS
+686 NSQ
-698 KGNNV
+698 
-703 WTKHIKDDYAY
+703 YAY

-727 FIKAKRYSAKEILDG
+727 FIKAKRYSAQEILDG

-752 RMALTKAANSKL
+752 RMALTSAANTKL
-764 KEEEYS
+764 KEGGYS
-770 PIENFSNKEDEYTIL
+770 LIENFSSKENEYTAL

-828 IFKKN
+828 SFKTS

-844 VYNPNTN
+844 VYNPKTN

-857 IYFSQ
+857 VYFSQ
-862 EVNGDKTIDKVI
+862 EVNGNKSIDEVI

-930 YSKDGIERC
+930 YSEDGIERC

-948 AELSNPEFMT
+948 AEVSNPEFMK
-958 AIKAKFGKNSPV
+958 AIEAKFGKNSPV

-1005 ENVYNAIK
+1005 ENVYNTIK

-1029 LAEIA
+1029 LTEIA
-1034 SMAVVFQPIKPYMYT
+1034 NMSVVFQPIKPYMYT
-1049 IENYAVNNT
+1049 IENLAVNST

-1063 PVQHKYAEAV
+1063 PIQHKYAEAV

-1119 SNAKELNDAL
+1119 SNAQELSNAL

-1166 MTNVEMDDYH
+1166 MANIKMDDYH

-1182 GNKVNLGG
+1182 GKKVNLGG
-1190 KYGDVRLNGRNLVSF
+1190 KYGEVRLNGRNLVSF
-1205 YNSLIVANILESYDL
+1205 YNSLIVANILKSYDL

-1270 EHDSSAMLFSMF
+1270 EHDSSAMLFSIF

-1313 KYVVDPNNP
+1313 HYVVDPNNP

-1344 EVTLEFSDYC
+1344 EVALEFSDYC

-1456 YSNIKDVLKEAR
+1456 YPNIKDVLKEAR

-1474 LDRLYKYW
+1474 LNRLYKYW

-1511 FSKSPLD
+1511 FSKSSLD

-1565 FGSLEGIVSR
+1565 FGNLEGIVSR
-1575 GTSTSKISGENIS
+1575 E
-1588 SKGSEFAKKLTN
+1588 
-1600 VGNNLEVTYKGVTF
+1600 
-1614 RNAEHA
+1614 
-1620 YQTWKSGEFDNTAY
+1620 
-1634 NSINTWKPVGSKPVN
+1634 
-1649 KQINFQI
+1649 
-1656 MVDILTEKLKQHPE
+1656 
-1670 LIEGIK
+1670 
-1676 ERGGHEYIISS
+1676 
-1687 THNVVGDKYWESSGQ
+1687 
-1702 NAFIKA
+1702 
-1708 LAEAAIN
+1708 
-1715 VGISPINNN
+1715 
-1724 FIKSTVDFNAIAERA
+1724 TVDFNAIAERA

-1786 LMKEFT
+1786 LMSEFT
-1792 LKEPIRFAGH
+1792 LKDPIRFAGH

-1887 AIREVVK
+1887 AMREVVK

-1937 KSFKADQLK
+1937 QSFKADQLK

-1958 GDVSQFVTS
+1958 GDISQFVTS
-1967 TKFTASNAVGST
+1967 SKFTASNAVGST

-1997 VVKNGKNALSVNIKV
+1997 VVKNGKNALSVNMKV
-2012 TDTIDSPITNNTN
+2012 TDIIDSPITNNTN

-2031 EYLESLIENPLA
+2031 EYLKSLIENPLA

-2054 ANSLLNSYYPY
+2054 AGMLLNSYYPY
-2065 ETPSYRNARNRLAS
+2065 NTPSYSGARNRLAE
-2079 LTKNNFLD
+2079 LTKSNFLD

-2110 FNGEIPIPVDSIN
+2110 FNGEM
-2123 TPNLDTTVNSYTG
+2123 
-2136 NITPDANTIFV
+2136 
-2147 FGSNP
+2147 
-2152 EGRHGAG
+2152 
-2159 AAKIA
+2159 
-2164 REQFGA
+2164 
-2170 IYGQGEGLQGNA
+2170 
-2182 YALPTKDLRVT
+2182 PTKD
-2193 KNNGLRSI
+2193 G
-2201 SEAQI
+2201 
-2206 IENIKK
+2206 
-2212 LYEVAK
+2212 
-2218 QNPDKQFKI
+2218 
-2227 AYRNT
+2227 
-2232 DKASL
+2232 
-2237 NGYTGLEMI
+2237 
-2246 DMFLKAGSI
+2246 
-2255 PTNIVFSKEWID
+2255 
-2267 TGKFDLP
+2267 
-2274 TKKVQSTSK
+2274 
-2283 SYIPAREYY
+2283 IPAREYY

-2333 VQGIGGLAPYQKDE
+2333 VRGIGGLAPYQKDE

-2355 LKTEPDLASNLFMY
+2355 LKTEPDLARDLFMY

-2384 NLAPTELKLNMKL
+2384 NLAPTELKLAIKVG
-2397 WREWDPSADNGKGAW
+2397 RKWDSSANDGNGAW
-2412 IQSDKSYIDFLNEVK
+2412 VERSYVDFLNDVK
-2427 KGISVNIEEFAKQYI
+2427 EGTVTANSEKFAKQYI
-2442 LNHLDNRSL
+2442 LNHLDNRRL
-2451 VFTAKGST
+2451 VFTAKGSN
-2459 RDFLK
+2459 LK
-2464 KEVYKNGVAASEF
+2464 YLKTLVYKNGEAVSNF
-2477 TLKVSKLGDDAKNYT
+2477 TLDVNKLGDDAKNYT
-2492 IADDTIPKSWT
+2492 IKDSTLPKNCV
-2503 AFRPCII
+2503 AFRPCIV
-2510 VDGIVYM
+2510 VDGITYI
-2517 CESGNDKFNV
+2517 CDSSNDKFNV
-2527 STDGS
+2527 SYDGS
-2532 MTYRKVSQ
+2532 ITYYKVSQ

-2549 YISDSETK
+2549 YVSDSESRL
-2557 ITDSQTYDDKM
+2557 TDNEQYDNNMEGNSSQEFIPENT
-2568 PGSTKREDRVPEE
+2568 PNSFNREEAINQIIDYGIKNGEFMAEQVESIKEYLNSQSDVDLSDTVNAIRNEIQNSGLTDNTG
-2581 HPEKVDRDKLVN
+2581 EKV
-2593 DLIYYSLMNGNLVEE
+2593 
-2608 STDKFKE
+2608 
-2615 DISIFKDSD
+2615 
-2624 LKDTIEDI
+2624 
-2632 KNELREKGLIDKT
+2632 
-2645 GKKIC
+2645 C

>member
-1 MSTNCYN
+1 MSTKCYN

-15 VISSK
+15 VIASK
-20 IQGWNKYRVATL
+20 IQGWNEYRVATL
-32 RGMYDESHPSP
+32 RGMYDESHSSP

-52 VQELISYR
+52 VQDLISYR
-60 RNLGKVNAESI
+60 RGLGKINAESI
-71 KTASFNLSESYQ
+71 KTTSSNLSESYQ

-128 ISNGKLVAGQFS
+128 VSNGKLVAGQFS

-146 NDLLEYYLEAVEED
+146 NDLLEYYSEAVEEG

-181 ARMRLRDTEELKL
+181 ARMRLRDTEELRL
-194 GNNIE
+194 GDKIE

-234 QSAFGSVGKQ
+234 HSAFGSVGKQ

-275 THQSLIEILRGVTS
+275 AHQSLIEILRGVTS
-289 ENQMIGLLRNASSSQ
+289 ERQMIGLLRNASNSQ
-304 SWLQPVIEE
+304 TWLQPVIEE

-336 ILLEEIK
+336 ILLEEVK
-343 NELRTFKTLI
+343 NGLRTFKTLI
-353 LNRVNIS
+353 LNRVNNS

-367 SITLGKQVNPDT
+367 SITLGKQVNPNT
-379 SVFNKD
+379 SVFNKG
-385 GSINWKNLQNLR
+385 GSINWKNLQSLR
-397 EIVAEYFPSKN
+397 ELVKEYFPSKTI
-408 VSIVPKFYSNKETSW
+408 SIAPKFYNNKETSW

-437 GIDIDGNTLDRI
+437 GIDIDGGTLDKI

-464 ELIEFGT
+464 ELVEFGT
-471 DKILNKSELESLNK
+471 DKILNKKELESLDK
-485 GNFSL
+485 GEYSL
-490 SKSSFKDF
+490 STRSFKDF
-498 IKFSPAGSTAK
+498 IRFSPAGSTAK

-516 IDKMLTIITKNREGL
+516 IDKMLSIVTKNREGL

-545 NITLFS
+545 NVTLFS
-551 NVIPSYLGDK
+551 NVISSYLGDK

-567 FVTNNDRQGLRRMIE
+567 FVSNNDKQGLRRMIE
-582 NEFLDS
+582 NEFLNS

-606 ESDLDEKSFAT
+606 ESGLDDKDFAA
-617 NFVFKRFLGTSDNS
+617 NFGFKRFLGTSDNS

-638 QHAIDMMTEYFSER
+638 QHAIDMMAEYFSER
-652 QISPKNIKYIDE
+652 QLSP
-664 EEFNKS
+664 
-670 KNLKS
+670 
-675 FPKDQLYYVNG
+675 
-686 TNYYYKYNSIDS
+686 NSQ
-698 KGNNV
+698 
-703 WTKHIKDDYAY
+703 YAY

-727 FIKAKRYSAKEILDG
+727 FIKAKRYSAQEILDG

-752 RMALTKAANSKL
+752 RMALTVAANTKL
-764 KEEEYS
+764 KEGGYS
-770 PIENFSNKEDEYTIL
+770 PIDNFSDKANEYTAL

-797 TVGKYAAMIGENPS
+797 TIGKYAAMIGENPS

-828 IFKKN
+828 SFKTS

-844 VYNPNTN
+844 VYNPKTN

-857 IYFSQ
+857 VYFSQ
-862 EVNGDKTIDKVI
+862 EVNGNKSIDEVI

-930 YSKDGIERC
+930 YSEDGIERC

-948 AELSNPEFMT
+948 AEVSNPEFMK
-958 AIKAKFGKNSPV
+958 AIEAKFGKNSSV

-1005 ENVYNAIK
+1005 ENVYKAIK

-1034 SMAVVFQPIKPYMYT
+1034 NMSVVFQPIKPYMYT
-1049 IENYAVNNT
+1049 IENLAVNST

-1134 HQLSYG
+1134 HQLSYS

-1166 MTNVEMDDYH
+1166 MANIKMDDYH

-1182 GNKVNLGG
+1182 GKKVNLGG

-1270 EHDSSAMLFSMF
+1270 EHDSSAMLFSIF

-1313 KYVVDPNNP
+1313 HYVVDPNNP

-1344 EVTLEFSDYC
+1344 EVALEFSDYC

-1482 DKAGLPYSY
+1482 NKAGLPYSY

-1565 FGSLEGIVSR
+1565 FGNLEGIVSR
-1575 GTSTSKISGENIS
+1575 GT
-1588 SKGSEFAKKLTN
+1588 
-1600 VGNNLEVTYKGVTF
+1600 
-1614 RNAEHA
+1614 
-1620 YQTWKSGEFDNTAY
+1620 
-1634 NSINTWKPVGSKPVN
+1634 
-1649 KQINFQI
+1649 
-1656 MVDILTEKLKQHPE
+1656 
-1670 LIEGIK
+1670 
-1676 ERGGHEYIISS
+1676 
-1687 THNVVGDKYWESSGQ
+1687 
-1702 NAFIKA
+1702 
-1708 LAEAAIN
+1708 
-1715 VGISPINNN
+1715 
-1724 FIKSTVDFNAIAERA
+1724 VDFSAIAERA
-1739 KDSKSDPEPN
+1739 KDIKSDPEPN

-1802 SYNDLLHAPKGID
+1802 SYYDLLHSPEGID

-1878 FNNGVTADM
+1878 FNNGVTADIAM
-1887 AIREVVK
+1887 REVVK

-1899 DTESPKANPDEDF
+1899 DTESPKVNPDEDF

-1928 EQGKNAMDN
+1928 ERGKNAMDN
-1937 KSFKADQLK
+1937 QSFKADQLK

-1958 GDVSQFVTS
+1958 GDISQFVTS
-1967 TKFTASNAVGST
+1967 SKFTASNAVGST

-1986 QMKVKNYIDKF
+1986 QMKVKNYIDRF
-1997 VVKNGKNALSVNIKV
+1997 VIKKGKNALSVNMKV
-2012 TDTIDSPITNNTN
+2012 TDIIDSPITNNTN
-2025 LQGSNQ
+2025 LYGSNQ
-2031 EYLESLIENPLA
+2031 EYLESLIENPLS

-2049 DMNRR
+2049 DMNKR
-2054 ANSLLNSYYPY
+2054 AGMLLNSYYPY
-2065 ETPSYRNARNRLAS
+2065 NTPSYSGARNRLAE
-2079 LTKNNFLD
+2079 LTKSNFLD

-2110 FNGEIPIPVDSIN
+2110 FNGEMP
-2123 TPNLDTTVNSYTG
+2123 
-2136 NITPDANTIFV
+2136 
-2147 FGSNP
+2147 
-2152 EGRHGAG
+2152 
-2159 AAKIA
+2159 AKD
-2164 REQFGA
+2164 G
-2170 IYGQGEGLQGNA
+2170 
-2182 YALPTKDLRVT
+2182 
-2193 KNNGLRSI
+2193 
-2201 SEAQI
+2201 
-2206 IENIKK
+2206 
-2212 LYEVAK
+2212 
-2218 QNPDKQFKI
+2218 
-2227 AYRNT
+2227 
-2232 DKASL
+2232 
-2237 NGYTGLEMI
+2237 
-2246 DMFLKAGSI
+2246 
-2255 PTNIVFSKEWID
+2255 
-2267 TGKFDLP
+2267 
-2274 TKKVQSTSK
+2274 
-2283 SYIPAREYY
+2283 IPAREYY

-2355 LKTEPDLASNLFMY
+2355 LKTEPDLARDLFMY

-2384 NLAPTELKLNMKL
+2384 NLAPTELKLAIKVG
-2397 WREWDPSADNGKGAW
+2397 RKWDSSANDGNGAW
-2412 IQSDKSYIDFLNEVK
+2412 VERSYVDFLNDVK
-2427 KGISVNIEEFAKQYI
+2427 EGTVTANSEKFAKQYI
-2442 LNHLDNRSL
+2442 LNHLDNRRL
-2451 VFTAKGST
+2451 VFTAKGSN
-2459 RDFLK
+2459 LK
-2464 KEVYKNGVAASEF
+2464 YLKTLVYKNGEAVSNF
-2477 TLKVSKLGDDAKNYT
+2477 TLDVNKLGDDAKNYT
-2492 IADDTIPKSWT
+2492 IKDSTLPKNCV
-2503 AFRPCII
+2503 AFRPCIV
-2510 VDGIVYM
+2510 VDGITYM
-2517 CESGNDKFNV
+2517 CDSSNDKFNV
-2527 STDGS
+2527 SYDGS
-2532 MTYRKVSQ
+2532 ITYYKVSQ

-2549 YISDSETK
+2549 YVSDSESRL
-2557 ITDSQTYDDKM
+2557 TDNEQYDNNMEGNSSQEFIPENT
-2568 PGSTKREDRVPEE
+2568 PNSFNREEAINQIIDYGIKNGEFMAEQVESIKEYLNSQSDVDLSDTVNAIRNEIQNSGLTDNTG
-2581 HPEKVDRDKLVN
+2581 EKV
-2593 DLIYYSLMNGNLVEE
+2593 
-2608 STDKFKE
+2608 
-2615 DISIFKDSD
+2615 
-2624 LKDTIEDI
+2624 
-2632 KNELREKGLIDKT
+2632 
-2645 GKKIC
+2645 C

>member
-1 MSTNCYN
+1 MSTKCYN

-15 VISSK
+15 VIASK
-20 IQGWNKYRVATL
+20 IQGWNEYRVATL
-32 RGMYDESHPSP
+32 RGMYDESHSSP

-52 VQELISYR
+52 VQDLISYR
-60 RNLGKVNAESI
+60 RDLGKMNAESI
-71 KTASFNLSESYQ
+71 KTTSSNLSESYQ

-108 LDALQEANPSLS
+108 LDALQEANPFLS

-128 ISNGKLVAGQFS
+128 VSNGKLVAGQFS

-146 NDLLEYYLEAVEED
+146 NNLLEYYSEAVEEG

-174 WGALVSH
+174 WGVLVSH
-181 ARMRLRDTEELKL
+181 ARMRLRDTEELRL
-194 GNNIE
+194 GDKIE

-234 QSAFGSVGKQ
+234 HSAFGSVGKQ

-275 THQSLIEILRGVTS
+275 AHQSLIEILRGVTS
-289 ENQMIGLLRNASSSQ
+289 ERQMIGLLRNASNSQ
-304 SWLQPVIEE
+304 TWLQPVIEE

-336 ILLEEIK
+336 ILLEEVK
-343 NELRTFKTLI
+343 NGLRTFKTLI
-353 LNRVNIS
+353 LNRVNNS

-367 SITLGKQVNPDT
+367 SITLGKQVNPNT

-385 GSINWKNLQNLR
+385 GSINWKNLQSLR
-397 EIVAEYFPSKN
+397 ELVKEYFPSKS
-408 VSIVPKFYSNKETSW
+408 VSIAPKFYNNKETSW

-437 GIDIDGNTLDRI
+437 GIDIDGGTLDKI
-449 MSNGRDLHKFTDAIS
+449 MSSGRDLHKFTDAIS
-464 ELIEFGT
+464 ELVEFGT
-471 DKILNKSELESLNK
+471 DKILNKKELESLNK
-485 GNFSL
+485 GEYSL
-490 SKSSFKDF
+490 SNRSFKDF
-498 IKFSPAGSTAK
+498 IRFSPAGSTAK

-516 IDKMLTIITKNREGL
+516 IDKMLSIVTKNREGL

-545 NITLFS
+545 NVTLFS

-567 FVTNNDRQGLRRMIE
+567 FVSNNDRQGLRRMIE

-588 SFFMDNGTILNR
+588 SFFMDKDNGTIFNR
-600 WIKDLY
+600 WLRDLY
-606 ESDLDEKSFAT
+606 ESGLDEKDFAA
-617 NFVFKRFLGTSDNS
+617 NFGFKRFLGTSDNS

-638 QHAIDMMTEYFSER
+638 QHTIDMMAEYFSER
-652 QISPKNIKYIDE
+652 QLSA
-664 EEFNKS
+664 
-670 KNLKS
+670 
-675 FPKDQLYYVNG
+675 
-686 TNYYYKYNSIDS
+686 NSQ
-698 KGNNV
+698 
-703 WTKHIKDDYAY
+703 YAY

-727 FIKAKRYSAKEILDG
+727 FIKAKRYSAQEILDG

-752 RMALTKAANSKL
+752 RMALTSAANTKL
-764 KEEEYS
+764 KEGGYS
-770 PIENFSNKEDEYTIL
+770 LIENFSSKENEYTAL

-828 IFKKN
+828 SFKTS

-844 VYNPNTN
+844 VYNPKTN

-857 IYFSQ
+857 VYFSQ
-862 EVNGDKTIDKVI
+862 EVNGNKSIDEVI

-919 SLEARDFDGNL
+919 SLEAKDFDGNL
-930 YSKDGIERC
+930 YSEDGIERC

-948 AELSNPEFMT
+948 AEVSNPEFMK
-958 AIKAKFGKNSPV
+958 AIEAKFGKNSPA

-1005 ENVYNAIK
+1005 ENVYNTIK

-1029 LAEIA
+1029 LTEVANM
-1034 SMAVVFQPIKPYMYT
+1034 SVVFQPIKPYMYT
-1049 IENYAVNNT
+1049 IENLAVNST

-1119 SNAKELNDAL
+1119 SNAQELSNAL

-1166 MTNVEMDDYH
+1166 MANIKMDDYH

-1182 GNKVNLGG
+1182 GKKVNLGG
-1190 KYGDVRLNGRNLVSF
+1190 KYDEVRLNGRNLVSF
-1205 YNSLIVANILESYDL
+1205 YNSLIVANILESYDS

-1270 EHDSSAMLFSMF
+1270 EHDSSAMLFSIF

-1313 KYVVDPNNP
+1313 HYVVDPNNP

-1344 EVTLEFSDYC
+1344 EVALEFSDYC

-1456 YSNIKDVLKEAR
+1456 YPNIKDVLKEAR

-1474 LDRLYKYW
+1474 LNRLYKYW

-1491 KEAFA
+1491 REAFA

-1565 FGSLEGIVSR
+1565 FGNLEGIVS
-1575 GTSTSKISGENIS
+1575 
-1588 SKGSEFAKKLTN
+1588 
-1600 VGNNLEVTYKGVTF
+1600 
-1614 RNAEHA
+1614 
-1620 YQTWKSGEFDNTAY
+1620 
-1634 NSINTWKPVGSKPVN
+1634 
-1649 KQINFQI
+1649 
-1656 MVDILTEKLKQHPE
+1656 
-1670 LIEGIK
+1670 
-1676 ERGGHEYIISS
+1676 GG
-1687 THNVVGDKYWESSGQ
+1687 
-1702 NAFIKA
+1702 
-1708 LAEAAIN
+1708 
-1715 VGISPINNN
+1715 
-1724 FIKSTVDFNAIAERA
+1724 TVDFNAIAERA

-1786 LMKEFT
+1786 LMSEFT
-1792 LKEPIRFAGH
+1792 LKNPIRFAGH

-1887 AIREVVK
+1887 AMREVVK

-1937 KSFKADQLK
+1937 QSFKADQLK

-1958 GDVSQFVTS
+1958 GDISQFVTS
-1967 TKFTASNAVGST
+1967 SKFTASNAVGST

-1997 VVKNGKNALSVNIKV
+1997 VVKNGKNALSVNMKV
-2012 TDTIDSPITNNTN
+2012 TDIIDSPITNNTN

-2054 ANSLLNSYYPY
+2054 AGMLLNSYYPY
-2065 ETPSYRNARNRLAS
+2065 NTPSYSGARNRLAE
-2079 LTKNNFLD
+2079 LTKSNFLD

-2110 FNGEIPIPVDSIN
+2110 FNGEM
-2123 TPNLDTTVNSYTG
+2123 
-2136 NITPDANTIFV
+2136 
-2147 FGSNP
+2147 
-2152 EGRHGAG
+2152 
-2159 AAKIA
+2159 
-2164 REQFGA
+2164 
-2170 IYGQGEGLQGNA
+2170 
-2182 YALPTKDLRVT
+2182 PTKD
-2193 KNNGLRSI
+2193 G
-2201 SEAQI
+2201 
-2206 IENIKK
+2206 
-2212 LYEVAK
+2212 
-2218 QNPDKQFKI
+2218 
-2227 AYRNT
+2227 
-2232 DKASL
+2232 
-2237 NGYTGLEMI
+2237 
-2246 DMFLKAGSI
+2246 
-2255 PTNIVFSKEWID
+2255 
-2267 TGKFDLP
+2267 
-2274 TKKVQSTSK
+2274 
-2283 SYIPAREYY
+2283 IPAREYY

-2355 LKTEPDLASNLFMY
+2355 LKTEPDLARDLFMY

-2384 NLAPTELKLNMKL
+2384 NLAPTELKLAIKVG
-2397 WREWDPSADNGKGAW
+2397 RKWDSSANDGNGAW
-2412 IQSDKSYIDFLNEVK
+2412 VERSYVDFLNDVK
-2427 KGISVNIEEFAKQYI
+2427 EGTVTANSEKFAKQYI
-2442 LNHLDNRSL
+2442 LNHLDNRRL
-2451 VFTAKGST
+2451 VFTAKGSN
-2459 RDFLK
+2459 LK
-2464 KEVYKNGVAASEF
+2464 YLKTLVYKNGEAVSNF
-2477 TLKVSKLGDDAKNYT
+2477 TLDVNKLGDDAKNYT
-2492 IADDTIPKSWT
+2492 IKDSTLPKNCV
-2503 AFRPCII
+2503 AFRPCIV
-2510 VDGIVYM
+2510 VDGITYI
-2517 CESGNDKFNV
+2517 CDSSNDKFNV
-2527 STDGS
+2527 SYDGS
-2532 MTYRKVSQ
+2532 VTYYKVSQ

-2549 YISDSETK
+2549 YVSDSESRL
-2557 ITDSQTYDDKM
+2557 TDNEQYDNNMEGNSSQEFIPENT
-2568 PGSTKREDRVPEE
+2568 PNSFNREEAINQIIDYGIKNGEFMAEQVESIKEYLNSQSDVDLSDTVNAIRNEIQNSGLTDNTG
-2581 HPEKVDRDKLVN
+2581 EKV
-2593 DLIYYSLMNGNLVEE
+2593 
-2608 STDKFKE
+2608 
-2615 DISIFKDSD
+2615 
-2624 LKDTIEDI
+2624 
-2632 KNELREKGLIDKT
+2632 
-2645 GKKIC
+2645 C

>member
-1 MSTNCYN
+1 MSTKCYN

-15 VISSK
+15 VIASK
-20 IQGWNKYRVATL
+20 IQGWNEYRIATL
-32 RGMYDESHPSP
+32 RGMYDESHSSP

-52 VQELISYR
+52 VQDLISYR
-60 RNLGKVNAESI
+60 RDLGKMNAESI
-71 KTASFNLSESYQ
+71 KTTSSNLSESYQ

-128 ISNGKLVAGQFS
+128 VSNGKLVAGQFS

-146 NDLLEYYLEAVEED
+146 NDLLEYYSEAVEEG

-181 ARMRLRDTEELKL
+181 ARMRLRDTEELRL
-194 GNNIE
+194 GDKIE

-234 QSAFGSVGKQ
+234 HSAFGSVGKQ

-275 THQSLIEILRGVTS
+275 AHQSLIEILRGVTS
-289 ENQMIGLLRNASSSQ
+289 EGQMIGLLRNASNSQ
-304 SWLQPVIEE
+304 TWLQPVIEE
-313 LENNDQLRTQFYV
+313 LENNNQLRTQFYV

-336 ILLEEIK
+336 ILLEEVK
-343 NELRTFKTLI
+343 NGLRTFKTLI
-353 LNRVNIS
+353 LNRVNNS

-367 SITLGKQVNPDT
+367 SITLGKQVNPNT

-385 GSINWKNLQNLR
+385 GSINWKNLQSLR
-397 EIVAEYFPSKN
+397 ELVKEYFPSKS
-408 VSIVPKFYSNKETSW
+408 VSIIPKFYNNKETSW
-423 QEKKRVLIKITEAL
+423 QEKKGVLIKITEAL
-437 GIDIDGNTLDRI
+437 GIDIDGGTLDKI
-449 MSNGRDLHKFTDAIS
+449 MSSGRDLHKFTDAIS
-464 ELIEFGT
+464 ELVEFGT
-471 DKILNKSELESLNK
+471 DKVLNKKELESLDK
-485 GNFSL
+485 GEYSL
-490 SKSSFKDF
+490 SNRSFKDF
-498 IKFSPAGSTAK
+498 IRFSPAGSTAK

-516 IDKMLTIITKNREGL
+516 IDKMLSIVTKNREGL

-545 NITLFS
+545 SVTLFS

-567 FVTNNDRQGLRRMIE
+567 FVSNNDRQGLRRMIE

-588 SFFMDNGTILNR
+588 SFFMDKDNGTIFNR
-600 WIKDLY
+600 WLRDLY
-606 ESDLDEKSFAT
+606 ESGLDEKDFAA
-617 NFVFKRFLGTSDNS
+617 NFVFKRFLGTSDDS

-638 QHAIDMMTEYFSER
+638 QHAIDMMAEYFSER
-652 QISPKNIKYIDE
+652 QLSA
-664 EEFNKS
+664 
-670 KNLKS
+670 
-675 FPKDQLYYVNG
+675 
-686 TNYYYKYNSIDS
+686 NSQ
-698 KGNNV
+698 
-703 WTKHIKDDYAY
+703 YAY

-727 FIKAKRYSAKEILDG
+727 FIKAKRYSAQEILDG

-752 RMALTKAANSKL
+752 RMALTSAANTKL
-764 KEEEYS
+764 KEGGYS
-770 PIENFSNKEDEYTIL
+770 LIENFSSKENEYTAL
-785 PFLNKDYKSPDG
+785 PFLNKDYESPDG

-828 IFKKN
+828 SFKTN

-844 VYNPNTN
+844 VYNPKTN

-857 IYFSQ
+857 VYFSQ
-862 EVNGDKTIDKVI
+862 EVNGNKSIDEVI
-874 ADYYWNTKFATIQQL
+874 VDYYWNTKFATIQQH
-889 QLFTIDPAFYKG
+889 QLFTIDPAFYKE

-930 YSKDGIERC
+930 YSEDGIERC

-948 AELSNPEFMT
+948 AEVSNPEFMK
-958 AIKAKFGKNSPV
+958 AIEAKFGKDSPV

-1005 ENVYNAIK
+1005 ENVYNTIK

-1029 LAEIA
+1029 LTEVANM
-1034 SMAVVFQPIKPYMYT
+1034 SVVFQPIKPYMYT
-1049 IENYAVNNT
+1049 IENLAVNST

-1119 SNAKELNDAL
+1119 SNAQELSNAL

-1145 TNVPEH
+1145 TNMPEH

-1166 MTNVEMDDYH
+1166 MANIKMDDYH

-1182 GNKVNLGG
+1182 GKKVNLGG
-1190 KYGDVRLNGRNLVSF
+1190 KYGEVRLNGRNLVSF

-1256 GDDKFLVPLFEGAL
+1256 KDDKFLVPLFEGAL
-1270 EHDSSAMLFSMF
+1270 EHDSSAMLFSIF

-1313 KYVVDPNNP
+1313 HYVVDPNNP

-1344 EVTLEFSDYC
+1344 EVALEFSDYC

-1456 YSNIKDVLKEAR
+1456 YPNIKDVLKEAR

-1565 FGSLEGIVSR
+1565 FGNLEGIVSR
-1575 GTSTSKISGENIS
+1575 G
-1588 SKGSEFAKKLTN
+1588 
-1600 VGNNLEVTYKGVTF
+1600 
-1614 RNAEHA
+1614 
-1620 YQTWKSGEFDNTAY
+1620 
-1634 NSINTWKPVGSKPVN
+1634 
-1649 KQINFQI
+1649 
-1656 MVDILTEKLKQHPE
+1656 
-1670 LIEGIK
+1670 
-1676 ERGGHEYIISS
+1676 
-1687 THNVVGDKYWESSGQ
+1687 
-1702 NAFIKA
+1702 
-1708 LAEAAIN
+1708 
-1715 VGISPINNN
+1715 
-1724 FIKSTVDFNAIAERA
+1724 TVDFNAIAERA

-1759 TYNQQNQVAGKL
+1759 IYNQQNQVAGKL

-1786 LMKEFT
+1786 LMSEFT
-1792 LKEPIRFAGH
+1792 LKDPIRFAGH

-1887 AIREVVK
+1887 AMREVVK

-1937 KSFKADQLK
+1937 QSFKADQLK

-1967 TKFTASNAVGST
+1967 SKFTASNAVGST

-1997 VVKNGKNALSVNIKV
+1997 VVKNGKNALSVNMKV
-2012 TDTIDSPITNNTN
+2012 TDIIDSPITNNTN

-2054 ANSLLNSYYPY
+2054 AGMLLNSYYPY
-2065 ETPSYRNARNRLAS
+2065 NTPSYSGARNRLAE
-2079 LTKNNFLD
+2079 LTKSNFLD

-2110 FNGEIPIPVDSIN
+2110 FNGE
-2123 TPNLDTTVNSYTG
+2123 T
-2136 NITPDANTIFV
+2136 
-2147 FGSNP
+2147 
-2152 EGRHGAG
+2152 
-2159 AAKIA
+2159 
-2164 REQFGA
+2164 
-2170 IYGQGEGLQGNA
+2170 
-2182 YALPTKDLRVT
+2182 PTKD
-2193 KNNGLRSI
+2193 G
-2201 SEAQI
+2201 
-2206 IENIKK
+2206 
-2212 LYEVAK
+2212 
-2218 QNPDKQFKI
+2218 
-2227 AYRNT
+2227 
-2232 DKASL
+2232 
-2237 NGYTGLEMI
+2237 
-2246 DMFLKAGSI
+2246 
-2255 PTNIVFSKEWID
+2255 
-2267 TGKFDLP
+2267 
-2274 TKKVQSTSK
+2274 
-2283 SYIPAREYY
+2283 IPAREYY

-2355 LKTEPDLASNLFMY
+2355 LKTEPDLARDLFMY

-2384 NLAPTELKLNMKL
+2384 NLAPTELKLAIKVG
-2397 WREWDPSADNGKGAW
+2397 RKWDSSANDGNGAW
-2412 IQSDKSYIDFLNEVK
+2412 VERSYVDFLNDVK
-2427 KGISVNIEEFAKQYI
+2427 EGTVTANSEKFAKQYI
-2442 LNHLDNRSL
+2442 LNHLDNRRL
-2451 VFTAKGST
+2451 VFTAKGSN
-2459 RDFLK
+2459 LK
-2464 KEVYKNGVAASEF
+2464 YLKTLVYKNGEAVSNF
-2477 TLKVSKLGDDAKNYT
+2477 TLDVNKLGDDAKNYT
-2492 IADDTIPKSWT
+2492 IKDSTLPNNCV
-2503 AFRPCII
+2503 AFRPCIV
-2510 VDGIVYM
+2510 VDGITYI
-2517 CESGNDKFNV
+2517 CDSSNDKFNV
-2527 STDGS
+2527 SYDGS
-2532 MTYRKVSQ
+2532 ITYYKVSQ

-2549 YISDSETK
+2549 YVSDSESRL
-2557 ITDSQTYDDKM
+2557 TDNEQYDNNMEGNSSQEFIPENT
-2568 PGSTKREDRVPEE
+2568 PNSFNREEAINQIIDYGIKNGEFMAEQVESIKEYLNSQSDVDLSDTVNAIRNEIQNSGLTDNTG
-2581 HPEKVDRDKLVN
+2581 EKV
-2593 DLIYYSLMNGNLVEE
+2593 
-2608 STDKFKE
+2608 
-2615 DISIFKDSD
+2615 
-2624 LKDTIEDI
+2624 
-2632 KNELREKGLIDKT
+2632 
-2645 GKKIC
+2645 C

>member
-1 MSTNCYN
+1 MSTKCYN

-15 VISSK
+15 VIASK
-20 IQGWNKYRVATL
+20 IQGWNEYRVATL
-32 RGMYDESHPSP
+32 RGMYDESHSSP

-52 VQELISYR
+52 VQDLISYR
-60 RNLGKVNAESI
+60 RDLGKMNAESI
-71 KTASFNLSESYQ
+71 KTTSSNLSESYQ

-108 LDALQEANPSLS
+108 LDALQEANPFLS

-128 ISNGKLVAGQFS
+128 VSNGKLVAGQFS

-146 NDLLEYYLEAVEED
+146 NDLLEYYSEAVEEG

-181 ARMRLRDTEELKL
+181 ARMRLRDTEELRL
-194 GNNIE
+194 GDKIE

-234 QSAFGSVGKQ
+234 HSAFGSVGKQ

-275 THQSLIEILRGVTS
+275 AHQSLIEISRGVTS
-289 ENQMIGLLRNASSSQ
+289 ERQMIGLLRNASNSQ
-304 SWLQPVIEE
+304 TWLQPVIEE

-336 ILLEEIK
+336 ILLEEVK
-343 NELRTFKTLI
+343 NGLRTFKTLI
-353 LNRVNIS
+353 LNRVNNS

-367 SITLGKQVNPDT
+367 SITLGKQVNPNT

-385 GSINWKNLQNLR
+385 GSINWKNLQSLR
-397 EIVAEYFPSKN
+397 ELVKEYFPSKS
-408 VSIVPKFYSNKETSW
+408 VSITPKFYNNKETSW

-437 GIDIDGNTLDRI
+437 GIDIDGGTLDKI
-449 MSNGRDLHKFTDAIS
+449 MSSGRDLHKFTDAIS
-464 ELIEFGT
+464 ELVEFGT
-471 DKILNKSELESLNK
+471 DKILNKKELESLDK
-485 GNFSL
+485 GEYSL
-490 SKSSFKDF
+490 SNRSFKDF
-498 IKFSPAGSTAK
+498 IRFSPAGSTAK

-516 IDKMLTIITKNREGL
+516 IDKMLSIVTKNREGL

-545 NITLFS
+545 NVTLFS

-567 FVTNNDRQGLRRMIE
+567 FVSNNDRQGLRRTIE

-588 SFFMDNGTILNR
+588 SFFMDKDNGTIFNR
-600 WIKDLY
+600 WLRDLY
-606 ESDLDEKSFAT
+606 ESGLDEKDFAA
-617 NFVFKRFLGTSDNS
+617 NFGFKRFLGTSDNS
-631 FENFTSK
+631 FENFTNK
-638 QHAIDMMTEYFSER
+638 QHTIDMMAEYFSER
-652 QISPKNIKYIDE
+652 QLSA
-664 EEFNKS
+664 
-670 KNLKS
+670 
-675 FPKDQLYYVNG
+675 
-686 TNYYYKYNSIDS
+686 NSQ
-698 KGNNV
+698 
-703 WTKHIKDDYAY
+703 YAY

-727 FIKAKRYSAKEILDG
+727 FIKAKRYSAQEILDG

-752 RMALTKAANSKL
+752 RMALTSAANTKL
-764 KEEEYS
+764 KEGGYS
-770 PIENFSNKEDEYTIL
+770 LIENFSSKENEYIAL

-828 IFKKN
+828 SFKTS

-844 VYNPNTN
+844 VYNPKTN

-857 IYFSQ
+857 VYFSQ
-862 EVNGDKTIDKVI
+862 EVNGNKSIDEVI

-930 YSKDGIERC
+930 YSEDGIERC

-948 AELSNPEFMT
+948 AEVSNPEFMK
-958 AIKAKFGKNSPV
+958 AIEAKFGKNSPV

-1005 ENVYNAIK
+1005 ENVYNTIK

-1029 LAEIA
+1029 LTEIA
-1034 SMAVVFQPIKPYMYT
+1034 NMSVVFQPIKPYMYT
-1049 IENYAVNNT
+1049 IENLAVNST

-1119 SNAKELNDAL
+1119 SNAQELSNAL

-1166 MTNVEMDDYH
+1166 MANIKMDDYH

-1182 GNKVNLGG
+1182 GKKVNLGG
-1190 KYGDVRLNGRNLVSF
+1190 KYGEVRLNGRNLVSF
-1205 YNSLIVANILESYDL
+1205 YNSLIVANILKSYDL

-1270 EHDSSAMLFSMF
+1270 EHDSSAMLFSIF

-1313 KYVVDPNNP
+1313 HYVVDPNNP

-1344 EVTLEFSDYC
+1344 EVALEFSDYC

-1456 YSNIKDVLKEAR
+1456 YPNIKDVLKEAR

-1474 LDRLYKYW
+1474 LNRLYKYW
-1482 DKAGLPYSY
+1482 DKVGLPYSY

-1511 FSKSPLD
+1511 FSKSSLD

-1565 FGSLEGIVSR
+1565 FGNLEGIVSR
-1575 GTSTSKISGENIS
+1575 E
-1588 SKGSEFAKKLTN
+1588 
-1600 VGNNLEVTYKGVTF
+1600 
-1614 RNAEHA
+1614 
-1620 YQTWKSGEFDNTAY
+1620 
-1634 NSINTWKPVGSKPVN
+1634 
-1649 KQINFQI
+1649 
-1656 MVDILTEKLKQHPE
+1656 
-1670 LIEGIK
+1670 
-1676 ERGGHEYIISS
+1676 
-1687 THNVVGDKYWESSGQ
+1687 
-1702 NAFIKA
+1702 
-1708 LAEAAIN
+1708 
-1715 VGISPINNN
+1715 
-1724 FIKSTVDFNAIAERA
+1724 TVDFNAIAERA

-1786 LMKEFT
+1786 LMSEFT
-1792 LKEPIRFAGH
+1792 LKDPIRFAGH

-1887 AIREVVK
+1887 AMREVVK

-1937 KSFKADQLK
+1937 QSFKADQLK

-1958 GDVSQFVTS
+1958 GDISQFVTS
-1967 TKFTASNAVGST
+1967 SKFTASNAVGST

-1997 VVKNGKNALSVNIKV
+1997 VVKNGKNALSVNMKV
-2012 TDTIDSPITNNTN
+2012 TDIIDSPITNNTN

-2031 EYLESLIENPLA
+2031 EYLKSLIENPLA

-2054 ANSLLNSYYPY
+2054 AGMLLNSYYPY
-2065 ETPSYRNARNRLAS
+2065 NTPSYSGARNRLAE
-2079 LTKNNFLD
+2079 LTKSNFLD

-2110 FNGEIPIPVDSIN
+2110 FNGEM
-2123 TPNLDTTVNSYTG
+2123 
-2136 NITPDANTIFV
+2136 
-2147 FGSNP
+2147 
-2152 EGRHGAG
+2152 
-2159 AAKIA
+2159 
-2164 REQFGA
+2164 
-2170 IYGQGEGLQGNA
+2170 
-2182 YALPTKDLRVT
+2182 PTKD
-2193 KNNGLRSI
+2193 G
-2201 SEAQI
+2201 
-2206 IENIKK
+2206 
-2212 LYEVAK
+2212 
-2218 QNPDKQFKI
+2218 
-2227 AYRNT
+2227 
-2232 DKASL
+2232 
-2237 NGYTGLEMI
+2237 
-2246 DMFLKAGSI
+2246 
-2255 PTNIVFSKEWID
+2255 
-2267 TGKFDLP
+2267 
-2274 TKKVQSTSK
+2274 
-2283 SYIPAREYY
+2283 IPAREYY

-2355 LKTEPDLASNLFMY
+2355 LKTEPDLARDLFMY

-2384 NLAPTELKLNMKL
+2384 NLAPTELKLAIKVG
-2397 WREWDPSADNGKGAW
+2397 RKWDSSANDGNGAW
-2412 IQSDKSYIDFLNEVK
+2412 VERSYVDFLNDVK
-2427 KGISVNIEEFAKQYI
+2427 EGTVTANSEKFAKQYI
-2442 LNHLDNRSL
+2442 LNHLDNRRL
-2451 VFTAKGST
+2451 VFTAKGSN
-2459 RDFLK
+2459 LK
-2464 KEVYKNGVAASEF
+2464 YLKTLVYKNGEAVSNF
-2477 TLKVSKLGDDAKNYT
+2477 TLDVNKLGDDAKNYT
-2492 IADDTIPKSWT
+2492 IKDSTLPKNCV
-2503 AFRPCII
+2503 AFRPCIV
-2510 VDGIVYM
+2510 VDGITYI
-2517 CESGNDKFNV
+2517 CDSSNDKFNV
-2527 STDGS
+2527 SYDGS
-2532 MTYRKVSQ
+2532 ITYYKVSQ

-2549 YISDSETK
+2549 YVSDSESRL
-2557 ITDSQTYDDKM
+2557 TDNEQYDNNMEGNSSQEFIPENT
-2568 PGSTKREDRVPEE
+2568 PNSFNREEAINQIIDYGIKNGEFMAEQVESIKEYLNSQSDVDLSDTVNAIRNEIQNSGLTDNTG
-2581 HPEKVDRDKLVN
+2581 EKV
-2593 DLIYYSLMNGNLVEE
+2593 
-2608 STDKFKE
+2608 
-2615 DISIFKDSD
+2615 
-2624 LKDTIEDI
+2624 
-2632 KNELREKGLIDKT
+2632 
-2645 GKKIC
+2645 C

>member
-1 MSTNCYN
+1 MSTKCYN

-15 VISSK
+15 VIASK
-20 IQGWNKYRVATL
+20 IQGWNEYRVATL
-32 RGMYDESHPSP
+32 RGMYDESHSSP
-43 LDTSDLDKA
+43 LDTSDLDRA
-52 VQELISYR
+52 VQDLISYR
-60 RNLGKVNAESI
+60 RDLGKMNAESI
-71 KTASFNLSESYQ
+71 KTTSSNLSESYQ

-108 LDALQEANPSLS
+108 LDALQEANPFLS

-128 ISNGKLVAGQFS
+128 VSNGKLVAGQFS

-146 NDLLEYYLEAVEED
+146 NDLLEYYSEAVEEG

-181 ARMRLRDTEELKL
+181 ARMRLRDTEELRL
-194 GNNIE
+194 GDKIE

-234 QSAFGSVGKQ
+234 HSAFGSVGKQ

-275 THQSLIEILRGVTS
+275 AHQSLIEILRGVTS
-289 ENQMIGLLRNASSSQ
+289 ERQMIGLLRNASNSQ
-304 SWLQPVIEE
+304 TWLQPVIEE

-336 ILLEEIK
+336 ILLEEVK
-343 NELRTFKTLI
+343 NGLRTFKTLI
-353 LNRVNIS
+353 LNRVNNS

-367 SITLGKQVNPDT
+367 SITLGKQVNPNT

-385 GSINWKNLQNLR
+385 GSINWKNLQSLR
-397 EIVAEYFPSKN
+397 ELVKEYFPSKS
-408 VSIVPKFYSNKETSW
+408 VSITPKFYNNKETSW

-437 GIDIDGNTLDRI
+437 GIDIDGGTLDKI
-449 MSNGRDLHKFTDAIS
+449 MSSGRDLHKFTDAIS
-464 ELIEFGT
+464 ELVEFGT
-471 DKILNKSELESLNK
+471 DKILNKKELESLDK
-485 GNFSL
+485 GEYSL
-490 SKSSFKDF
+490 SNRSFKDF
-498 IKFSPAGSTAK
+498 IRFSPAGSTAK

-516 IDKMLTIITKNREGL
+516 IDKMLSIVTKNREGL

-545 NITLFS
+545 NVTLFS

-567 FVTNNDRQGLRRMIE
+567 FVSNNDRQGLRRMIE

-588 SFFMDNGTILNR
+588 SFFMDKDNGTIFNR
-600 WIKDLY
+600 WLRDLY
-606 ESDLDEKSFAT
+606 ESGLDEKDFAA
-617 NFVFKRFLGTSDNS
+617 NFGFKRFLGTSDNS

-638 QHAIDMMTEYFSER
+638 QHAIDMMAEYFSER
-652 QISPKNIKYIDE
+652 QKSP
-664 EEFNKS
+664 
-670 KNLKS
+670 
-675 FPKDQLYYVNG
+675 
-686 TNYYYKYNSIDS
+686 NSQ
-698 KGNNV
+698 
-703 WTKHIKDDYAY
+703 YAY

-727 FIKAKRYSAKEILDG
+727 FIKAKRYSAQEILDG

-752 RMALTKAANSKL
+752 RMALTSAANTKL
-764 KEEEYS
+764 KEGGYS
-770 PIENFSNKEDEYTIL
+770 LIENFSSKENEYTAL

-828 IFKKN
+828 SFKTS

-844 VYNPNTN
+844 VYNPKTN

-857 IYFSQ
+857 VYFSQ
-862 EVNGDKTIDKVI
+862 EVNGNKSIDEVI

-930 YSKDGIERC
+930 YSEDGIERC

-948 AELSNPEFMT
+948 AEVSNPEFMK
-958 AIKAKFGKNSPV
+958 AIEAKFGKNSPV

-995 GMAGKWTQEM
+995 GIAGKWTQEM
-1005 ENVYNAIK
+1005 ENVYNTIK

-1029 LAEIA
+1029 LTEIA
-1034 SMAVVFQPIKPYMYT
+1034 NMSVVFQPIKPYMYT
-1049 IENYAVNNT
+1049 IENLAVNST

-1119 SNAKELNDAL
+1119 SNAQELSNAL

-1166 MTNVEMDDYH
+1166 MANIKMDDYH

-1182 GNKVNLGG
+1182 GKKVNLGG
-1190 KYGDVRLNGRNLVSF
+1190 KYGEVRLNGRNLVSF
-1205 YNSLIVANILESYDL
+1205 YNSLIVANILKSYDL

-1270 EHDSSAMLFSMF
+1270 EHDSSAMLFSIF

-1313 KYVVDPNNP
+1313 HYVVDPNNP
-1322 NNILYAECEI
+1322 NNILCAECEI

-1344 EVTLEFSDYC
+1344 EVALEFSDYC

-1456 YSNIKDVLKEAR
+1456 YPNIKDVLKEAR

-1474 LDRLYKYW
+1474 LNRLYKYW
-1482 DKAGLPYSY
+1482 DKVGLPYSY

-1565 FGSLEGIVSR
+1565 FGNLEGIVSR
-1575 GTSTSKISGENIS
+1575 E
-1588 SKGSEFAKKLTN
+1588 
-1600 VGNNLEVTYKGVTF
+1600 
-1614 RNAEHA
+1614 
-1620 YQTWKSGEFDNTAY
+1620 
-1634 NSINTWKPVGSKPVN
+1634 
-1649 KQINFQI
+1649 
-1656 MVDILTEKLKQHPE
+1656 
-1670 LIEGIK
+1670 
-1676 ERGGHEYIISS
+1676 
-1687 THNVVGDKYWESSGQ
+1687 
-1702 NAFIKA
+1702 
-1708 LAEAAIN
+1708 
-1715 VGISPINNN
+1715 
-1724 FIKSTVDFNAIAERA
+1724 TVDFNAIAERA

-1786 LMKEFT
+1786 LMSEFT
-1792 LKEPIRFAGH
+1792 LKDPIRFAGH

-1887 AIREVVK
+1887 AMREVVK

-1937 KSFKADQLK
+1937 QSFKADQLK

-1958 GDVSQFVTS
+1958 GDISQFVTS
-1967 TKFTASNAVGST
+1967 SKFTASNAVGST

-1997 VVKNGKNALSVNIKV
+1997 VVKNGKNALSVNMKV
-2012 TDTIDSPITNNTN
+2012 TDIIDSPITNNTN

-2031 EYLESLIENPLA
+2031 EYLKSLIENPLA

-2054 ANSLLNSYYPY
+2054 AGMLLNSYYPY
-2065 ETPSYRNARNRLAS
+2065 NTPSYSGARNRLAE
-2079 LTKNNFLD
+2079 LTKSNFLD
-2087 ADTINSIHSDMLVY
+2087 ADTINSIHSDMLAY

-2110 FNGEIPIPVDSIN
+2110 FNGEM
-2123 TPNLDTTVNSYTG
+2123 
-2136 NITPDANTIFV
+2136 
-2147 FGSNP
+2147 
-2152 EGRHGAG
+2152 
-2159 AAKIA
+2159 
-2164 REQFGA
+2164 
-2170 IYGQGEGLQGNA
+2170 
-2182 YALPTKDLRVT
+2182 PTKD
-2193 KNNGLRSI
+2193 G
-2201 SEAQI
+2201 
-2206 IENIKK
+2206 
-2212 LYEVAK
+2212 
-2218 QNPDKQFKI
+2218 
-2227 AYRNT
+2227 
-2232 DKASL
+2232 
-2237 NGYTGLEMI
+2237 
-2246 DMFLKAGSI
+2246 
-2255 PTNIVFSKEWID
+2255 
-2267 TGKFDLP
+2267 
-2274 TKKVQSTSK
+2274 
-2283 SYIPAREYY
+2283 IPAREYY

-2355 LKTEPDLASNLFMY
+2355 LKTEPDLARDLFMY

-2384 NLAPTELKLNMKL
+2384 NLAPTELKLAIKVG
-2397 WREWDPSADNGKGAW
+2397 RKWDSSANDGNGAW
-2412 IQSDKSYIDFLNEVK
+2412 VERSYVDFLNDVK
-2427 KGISVNIEEFAKQYI
+2427 EGTVTANSEKFAKQYI
-2442 LNHLDNRSL
+2442 LNHLDNRKL
-2451 VFTAKGST
+2451 VFTAKGSN
-2459 RDFLK
+2459 LK
-2464 KEVYKNGVAASEF
+2464 YLKTLVYKNGEAVSNF
-2477 TLKVSKLGDDAKNYT
+2477 TLDVNKLGDDAKNYT
-2492 IADDTIPKSWT
+2492 IKDSTLPKNCV
-2503 AFRPCII
+2503 AFRPCIV
-2510 VDGIVYM
+2510 VDGITYI
-2517 CESGNDKFNV
+2517 CDSSNDKFNV
-2527 STDGS
+2527 SYDGS
-2532 MTYRKVSQ
+2532 ITYYKVSQ

-2549 YISDSETK
+2549 YVSDSESRL
-2557 ITDSQTYDDKM
+2557 TDNEQYDNNMEGNSSQEFIPENT
-2568 PGSTKREDRVPEE
+2568 PNSFNREEAINQIIDYGIKNGEFMAEQVESIKEYLNSQSDVDLSDTVNAIRNEIQNSGLTDNTG
-2581 HPEKVDRDKLVN
+2581 EKV
-2593 DLIYYSLMNGNLVEE
+2593 
-2608 STDKFKE
+2608 
-2615 DISIFKDSD
+2615 
-2624 LKDTIEDI
+2624 
-2632 KNELREKGLIDKT
+2632 
-2645 GKKIC
+2645 C

>member
-1 MSTNCYN
+1 MSTKCYN

-15 VISSK
+15 VIASK
-20 IQGWNKYRVATL
+20 IQGWNEYRVATL
-32 RGMYDESHPSP
+32 RGMYDESHSSP
-43 LDTSDLDKA
+43 LDTSDLDRA
-52 VQELISYR
+52 VQDLISYR
-60 RNLGKVNAESI
+60 RDLGKMNAESI
-71 KTASFNLSESYQ
+71 KTTSSNLSESYQ

-108 LDALQEANPSLS
+108 LDALQEANPFLS

-128 ISNGKLVAGQFS
+128 VSNGKLVAGQFS

-146 NDLLEYYLEAVEED
+146 NDLLEYYSEAVEEG

-181 ARMRLRDTEELKL
+181 ARMRLRDTEELRL
-194 GNNIE
+194 GDKIE

-234 QSAFGSVGKQ
+234 HSAFGSVGKQ

-275 THQSLIEILRGVTS
+275 AHQSLIEILRGVTS
-289 ENQMIGLLRNASSSQ
+289 ERQMIGLLRNASNSQ
-304 SWLQPVIEE
+304 TWLQPVIEE

-336 ILLEEIK
+336 ILLEEVK
-343 NELRTFKTLI
+343 NGLRTFKTLI
-353 LNRVNIS
+353 LNRVNNS

-367 SITLGKQVNPDT
+367 SITLGKQVNPNT

-385 GSINWKNLQNLR
+385 GSINWKNLQSLR
-397 EIVAEYFPSKN
+397 ELVKEYFPSKS
-408 VSIVPKFYSNKETSW
+408 VSITPKFYNNKETSW

-437 GIDIDGNTLDRI
+437 GIDIDGGTLDKI
-449 MSNGRDLHKFTDAIS
+449 MSSGRDLHKFTDAIS
-464 ELIEFGT
+464 ELVEFGT
-471 DKILNKSELESLNK
+471 DKILNKKELESLDK
-485 GNFSL
+485 GEYSL
-490 SKSSFKDF
+490 SNRSFKDF
-498 IKFSPAGSTAK
+498 IRFSPAGSTAK

-516 IDKMLTIITKNREGL
+516 IDKMLSIVTKNREGL

-545 NITLFS
+545 NVTLFS

-567 FVTNNDRQGLRRMIE
+567 FVSNNDRQGLRRMIE

-588 SFFMDNGTILNR
+588 SFFMDKDNGTIFNR
-600 WIKDLY
+600 WLRDLY
-606 ESDLDEKSFAT
+606 ESGLDEKDFAA
-617 NFVFKRFLGTSDNS
+617 NFGFKRFLGTSDNS

-638 QHAIDMMTEYFSER
+638 QHAIDMMAEYFSER
-652 QISPKNIKYIDE
+652 QKSP
-664 EEFNKS
+664 
-670 KNLKS
+670 
-675 FPKDQLYYVNG
+675 
-686 TNYYYKYNSIDS
+686 NSQ
-698 KGNNV
+698 
-703 WTKHIKDDYAY
+703 YAY

-727 FIKAKRYSAKEILDG
+727 FIKAKRYSAQEILDG

-752 RMALTKAANSKL
+752 RMALTSAANTKL
-764 KEEEYS
+764 KEGGYS
-770 PIENFSNKEDEYTIL
+770 LIENFSSKENEYTAL

-828 IFKKN
+828 SFKTS

-844 VYNPNTN
+844 VYNPKTN

-857 IYFSQ
+857 VYFSQ
-862 EVNGDKTIDKVI
+862 EVNGNKSIDEVI

-930 YSKDGIERC
+930 YSEDGIERC

-948 AELSNPEFMT
+948 AEVSNPEFMK
-958 AIKAKFGKNSPV
+958 AIEAKFGKNSPV

-1005 ENVYNAIK
+1005 ENVYNTIK

-1029 LAEIA
+1029 LTEIA
-1034 SMAVVFQPIKPYMYT
+1034 NMSVVFQPIKPYMYT
-1049 IENYAVNNT
+1049 IENLAVNST

-1119 SNAKELNDAL
+1119 SNAQELSNAL

-1166 MTNVEMDDYH
+1166 MANIKMDDYH

-1182 GNKVNLGG
+1182 GKKVNLGG
-1190 KYGDVRLNGRNLVSF
+1190 KYGEVRLNGRNLVSF
-1205 YNSLIVANILESYDL
+1205 YNSLIVANILKSYDL

-1256 GDDKFLVPLFEGAL
+1256 RDDKFLVPLFEGAL
-1270 EHDSSAMLFSMF
+1270 EHDSSAMLFSIF

-1313 KYVVDPNNP
+1313 HYVVDPNNP

-1344 EVTLEFSDYC
+1344 EVALEFSDYC

-1456 YSNIKDVLKEAR
+1456 YPNIKDVLKEAG

-1474 LDRLYKYW
+1474 LNRLYKYW

-1565 FGSLEGIVSR
+1565 FGNLEGIVSR
-1575 GTSTSKISGENIS
+1575 E
-1588 SKGSEFAKKLTN
+1588 
-1600 VGNNLEVTYKGVTF
+1600 
-1614 RNAEHA
+1614 
-1620 YQTWKSGEFDNTAY
+1620 
-1634 NSINTWKPVGSKPVN
+1634 
-1649 KQINFQI
+1649 
-1656 MVDILTEKLKQHPE
+1656 
-1670 LIEGIK
+1670 
-1676 ERGGHEYIISS
+1676 
-1687 THNVVGDKYWESSGQ
+1687 
-1702 NAFIKA
+1702 
-1708 LAEAAIN
+1708 
-1715 VGISPINNN
+1715 
-1724 FIKSTVDFNAIAERA
+1724 TVDFNAIAERA

-1786 LMKEFT
+1786 LMSEFT
-1792 LKEPIRFAGH
+1792 LKDPIRFAGH

-1887 AIREVVK
+1887 AMREVVK

-1937 KSFKADQLK
+1937 QSFKADQLK

-1958 GDVSQFVTS
+1958 GDTSQFVTS
-1967 TKFTASNAVGST
+1967 SKFTASNAVGST

-1997 VVKNGKNALSVNIKV
+1997 VVKNGKNALSVNMKV
-2012 TDTIDSPITNNTN
+2012 TDIIDSPITNNTN

-2031 EYLESLIENPLA
+2031 EYLKSLIENPLA

-2054 ANSLLNSYYPY
+2054 AGMLLNSYYPY
-2065 ETPSYRNARNRLAS
+2065 NTPSYSGARNRLAE
-2079 LTKNNFLD
+2079 LTKSNFLD

-2110 FNGEIPIPVDSIN
+2110 FNGEM
-2123 TPNLDTTVNSYTG
+2123 
-2136 NITPDANTIFV
+2136 
-2147 FGSNP
+2147 
-2152 EGRHGAG
+2152 
-2159 AAKIA
+2159 
-2164 REQFGA
+2164 
-2170 IYGQGEGLQGNA
+2170 
-2182 YALPTKDLRVT
+2182 PTKD
-2193 KNNGLRSI
+2193 G
-2201 SEAQI
+2201 
-2206 IENIKK
+2206 
-2212 LYEVAK
+2212 
-2218 QNPDKQFKI
+2218 
-2227 AYRNT
+2227 
-2232 DKASL
+2232 
-2237 NGYTGLEMI
+2237 
-2246 DMFLKAGSI
+2246 
-2255 PTNIVFSKEWID
+2255 
-2267 TGKFDLP
+2267 
-2274 TKKVQSTSK
+2274 
-2283 SYIPAREYY
+2283 IPAREYY

-2347 LKESWAEL
+2347 LKGSWAEL
-2355 LKTEPDLASNLFMY
+2355 LKTEPDLARDLFMY

-2384 NLAPTELKLNMKL
+2384 NLAPTELKLAIKVG
-2397 WREWDPSADNGKGAW
+2397 RKWDSSANDGNGAW
-2412 IQSDKSYIDFLNEVK
+2412 VERSYVDFLNDVK
-2427 KGISVNIEEFAKQYI
+2427 EGTVTANSEKFAKQYI
-2442 LNHLDNRSL
+2442 LNHLDNRRL
-2451 VFTAKGST
+2451 VFTAKGSN
-2459 RDFLK
+2459 LK
-2464 KEVYKNGVAASEF
+2464 YLKTLVYKNGEAVSNF
-2477 TLKVSKLGDDAKNYT
+2477 TLDVNKLGDDAKNYT
-2492 IADDTIPKSWT
+2492 IKDSTLPKNCV
-2503 AFRPCII
+2503 AFRPCIV
-2510 VDGIVYM
+2510 VDGITYI
-2517 CESGNDKFNV
+2517 CDSSNDKFNV
-2527 STDGS
+2527 SYDGS
-2532 MTYRKVSQ
+2532 ITYYKVSQ

-2549 YISDSETK
+2549 YVSDSESRL
-2557 ITDSQTYDDKM
+2557 TDNEQYDNNMEGNSSQEFIPENT
-2568 PGSTKREDRVPEE
+2568 PNSFNREEAINQIIDYGIKNGEFMAEQVESIKEYLNSQSDVDLSDTVNAIRNEIQNSGLTDNTG
-2581 HPEKVDRDKLVN
+2581 EKV
-2593 DLIYYSLMNGNLVEE
+2593 
-2608 STDKFKE
+2608 
-2615 DISIFKDSD
+2615 
-2624 LKDTIEDI
+2624 
-2632 KNELREKGLIDKT
+2632 
-2645 GKKIC
+2645 C

>member
-1 MSTNCYN
+1 MSTKCYN

-15 VISSK
+15 VIASK
-20 IQGWNKYRVATL
+20 IQGWNEYRVATL
-32 RGMYDESHPSP
+32 RGMYDESHSSP

-52 VQELISYR
+52 VQDLISYR
-60 RNLGKVNAESI
+60 RDLGKMNAESI
-71 KTASFNLSESYQ
+71 KTTSSNLSESYQ

-108 LDALQEANPSLS
+108 LDALQEANPFLS

-128 ISNGKLVAGQFS
+128 VSNGKLVAGQFS

-146 NDLLEYYLEAVEED
+146 NDLLEYYSEAVEEG

-181 ARMRLRDTEELKL
+181 ARMRLRDTEELRL
-194 GNNIE
+194 GDKIE

-234 QSAFGSVGKQ
+234 HSAFGSVGKQ

-275 THQSLIEILRGVTS
+275 AHQSLIKILRGVTS
-289 ENQMIGLLRNASSSQ
+289 ERQMIGLLRNASNSQ
-304 SWLQPVIEE
+304 TWLQPVIEE

-336 ILLEEIK
+336 ILLEEVK
-343 NELRTFKTLI
+343 NGLRTFKTPI
-353 LNRVNIS
+353 LNRVNNS

-367 SITLGKQVNPDT
+367 SITLGKQVNPNT

-385 GSINWKNLQNLR
+385 GSINWKNLQSLR
-397 EIVAEYFPSKN
+397 ELVKEYLPSKS
-408 VSIVPKFYSNKETSW
+408 VSTTPKFYNNKETSW

-437 GIDIDGNTLDRI
+437 GIDIDGGTLDKI
-449 MSNGRDLHKFTDAIS
+449 MSSGGDLYKFTDAIS
-464 ELIEFGT
+464 KLVEFGT
-471 DKILNKSELESLNK
+471 DKILNKKELESLDK
-485 GNFSL
+485 GEYSL
-490 SKSSFKDF
+490 SNRSFKDF
-498 IKFSPAGSTAK
+498 IRFSPAGSTAK

-516 IDKMLTIITKNREGL
+516 IDKMLLIVTKNREGL

-545 NITLFS
+545 NVTLFS
-551 NVIPSYLGDK
+551 NVSPSYLGDK

-567 FVTNNDRQGLRRMIE
+567 FVSNNDRQGLRRMIE

-588 SFFMDNGTILNR
+588 SFFMDKDNGTIFNR
-600 WIKDLY
+600 WLRDLY
-606 ESDLDEKSFAT
+606 ESGLNEKDFAA
-617 NFVFKRFLGTSDNS
+617 NFGFKRFLGTSDNS

-638 QHAIDMMTEYFSER
+638 QHAIDMMAEYFSER
-652 QISPKNIKYIDE
+652 QKSP
-664 EEFNKS
+664 
-670 KNLKS
+670 
-675 FPKDQLYYVNG
+675 
-686 TNYYYKYNSIDS
+686 NSQ
-698 KGNNV
+698 
-703 WTKHIKDDYAY
+703 YAY

-727 FIKAKRYSAKEILDG
+727 FIKAKRYSAQEILDG

-752 RMALTKAANSKL
+752 RMALTSAANTKL
-764 KEEEYS
+764 KEGGYS
-770 PIENFSNKEDEYTIL
+770 LIENFSSKENEYTAL

-828 IFKKN
+828 SFKTS

-844 VYNPNTN
+844 VYNPKTN

-857 IYFSQ
+857 VYFSQ
-862 EVNGDKTIDKVI
+862 EVNGNKSIDEVI

-930 YSKDGIERC
+930 YSEDGIERC

-948 AELSNPEFMT
+948 AEVSNPEFMK
-958 AIKAKFGKNSPV
+958 AIEAKFGKNSPV

-1005 ENVYNAIK
+1005 ENVYNTIK

-1029 LAEIA
+1029 LTEIA
-1034 SMAVVFQPIKPYMYT
+1034 NMSVVFQPIKPYMYT
-1049 IENYAVNNT
+1049 IENLAVNST

-1119 SNAKELNDAL
+1119 SNAQELSNAL

-1166 MTNVEMDDYH
+1166 MANIKMDDYH

-1182 GNKVNLGG
+1182 GKKVNLGG
-1190 KYGDVRLNGRNLVSF
+1190 KYGEVRLNGRNLVSF
-1205 YNSLIVANILESYDL
+1205 YNSLIVANILKSYDL

-1270 EHDSSAMLFSMF
+1270 EHDSSAMLFSIF

-1313 KYVVDPNNP
+1313 HYVVDPNNP

-1332 PWDISYTDINGK
+1332 PWDISHTDINGK
-1344 EVTLEFSDYC
+1344 EVALEFSDYC

-1474 LDRLYKYW
+1474 LNRLYKYW

-1491 KEAFA
+1491 KETFA

-1511 FSKSPLD
+1511 FSKSSLD

-1565 FGSLEGIVSR
+1565 FGNLEGIVSR
-1575 GTSTSKISGENIS
+1575 E
-1588 SKGSEFAKKLTN
+1588 
-1600 VGNNLEVTYKGVTF
+1600 
-1614 RNAEHA
+1614 
-1620 YQTWKSGEFDNTAY
+1620 
-1634 NSINTWKPVGSKPVN
+1634 
-1649 KQINFQI
+1649 
-1656 MVDILTEKLKQHPE
+1656 
-1670 LIEGIK
+1670 
-1676 ERGGHEYIISS
+1676 
-1687 THNVVGDKYWESSGQ
+1687 
-1702 NAFIKA
+1702 
-1708 LAEAAIN
+1708 
-1715 VGISPINNN
+1715 
-1724 FIKSTVDFNAIAERA
+1724 TVDFNAIAERA

-1786 LMKEFT
+1786 LMSEFT
-1792 LKEPIRFAGH
+1792 LKDPIRFAGH

-1887 AIREVVK
+1887 AMREVVK

-1937 KSFKADQLK
+1937 QSFKADQLK

-1958 GDVSQFVTS
+1958 GDISQFVTS
-1967 TKFTASNAVGST
+1967 SKFTASNAVGST

-1997 VVKNGKNALSVNIKV
+1997 VVKNGKNALSVNMKV
-2012 TDTIDSPITNNTN
+2012 TDIIDSPITNNTN

-2031 EYLESLIENPLA
+2031 EYLKSLIENPLA

-2054 ANSLLNSYYPY
+2054 AGMLLNSYYPY
-2065 ETPSYRNARNRLAS
+2065 NTPSYSGARNRLAE
-2079 LTKNNFLD
+2079 LTKSNFLD

-2110 FNGEIPIPVDSIN
+2110 FNGEM
-2123 TPNLDTTVNSYTG
+2123 
-2136 NITPDANTIFV
+2136 
-2147 FGSNP
+2147 
-2152 EGRHGAG
+2152 
-2159 AAKIA
+2159 
-2164 REQFGA
+2164 
-2170 IYGQGEGLQGNA
+2170 
-2182 YALPTKDLRVT
+2182 PTKD
-2193 KNNGLRSI
+2193 G
-2201 SEAQI
+2201 
-2206 IENIKK
+2206 
-2212 LYEVAK
+2212 
-2218 QNPDKQFKI
+2218 
-2227 AYRNT
+2227 
-2232 DKASL
+2232 
-2237 NGYTGLEMI
+2237 
-2246 DMFLKAGSI
+2246 
-2255 PTNIVFSKEWID
+2255 
-2267 TGKFDLP
+2267 
-2274 TKKVQSTSK
+2274 
-2283 SYIPAREYY
+2283 IPAREYY

-2355 LKTEPDLASNLFMY
+2355 LKTEPDLARDLFMY

-2384 NLAPTELKLNMKL
+2384 NLAPTELKLAIKVG
-2397 WREWDPSADNGKGAW
+2397 RKWDSSANDGNGAW
-2412 IQSDKSYIDFLNEVK
+2412 VERSYVDFLNDVK
-2427 KGISVNIEEFAKQYI
+2427 EGTVTANSEKFAKQYI
-2442 LNHLDNRSL
+2442 LNHLDNRRL
-2451 VFTAKGST
+2451 VFTAKGSN
-2459 RDFLK
+2459 LK
-2464 KEVYKNGVAASEF
+2464 YLKTLVYKNGEAVSNF
-2477 TLKVSKLGDDAKNYT
+2477 TLDVNKLGDDAKNYT
-2492 IADDTIPKSWT
+2492 IKDSTLPKNCV
-2503 AFRPCII
+2503 AFRPCIV
-2510 VDGIVYM
+2510 VDGITYI
-2517 CESGNDKFNV
+2517 CDSSNDKFNV
-2527 STDGS
+2527 SYDGS
-2532 MTYRKVSQ
+2532 ITYYKVSQ

-2549 YISDSETK
+2549 YVSDSESRL
-2557 ITDSQTYDDKM
+2557 TDNEQYDNNMEGNSSQEFIPENT
-2568 PGSTKREDRVPEE
+2568 PNSFNREEAINQIIDYGIKNGEFMAEQVESIKEYLNSQSDVDLSDTVNAIRNEIQNSGLTDNTG
-2581 HPEKVDRDKLVN
+2581 EKV
-2593 DLIYYSLMNGNLVEE
+2593 
-2608 STDKFKE
+2608 
-2615 DISIFKDSD
+2615 
-2624 LKDTIEDI
+2624 
-2632 KNELREKGLIDKT
+2632 
-2645 GKKIC
+2645 C

>member
-1 MSTNCYN
+1 MSTKCYN

-15 VISSK
+15 VIASK
-20 IQGWNKYRVATL
+20 IQGWNEHRVSTL
-32 RGMYDESHPSP
+32 RGMYDESHSSP

-52 VQELISYR
+52 VQDLISYR
-60 RNLGKVNAESI
+60 RSLGKINAESI
-71 KTASFNLSESYQ
+71 KTTSSNLSESYQ

-128 ISNGKLVAGQFS
+128 VSNGKLVAGQFS

-146 NDLLEYYLEAVEED
+146 NDLLEYYSEAVEEG

-174 WGALVSH
+174 WGALVSY
-181 ARMRLRDTEELKL
+181 ARMRLRDTEELRL
-194 GNNIE
+194 GDKIE

-275 THQSLIEILRGVTS
+275 AHQSLIEILRGVTS
-289 ENQMIGLLRNASSSQ
+289 ERQMIGLLRNASNSQ
-304 SWLQPVIEE
+304 TWLQPVIEE

-336 ILLEEIK
+336 ILLEEVK
-343 NELRTFKTLI
+343 NGLRTFKTLI
-353 LNRVNIS
+353 LNRVNNS

-367 SITLGKQVNPDT
+367 SITLGKQVNPNT
-379 SVFNKD
+379 SVFNKG
-385 GSINWKNLQNLR
+385 GSINWKNLQSLR
-397 EIVAEYFPSKN
+397 ELVKEYFPSKTI
-408 VSIVPKFYSNKETSW
+408 SIAPKFYNNKETSW

-437 GIDIDGNTLDRI
+437 GIDIDGGTLDKI
-449 MSNGRDLHKFTDAIS
+449 MSSGRDLHKFTDAIS
-464 ELIEFGT
+464 ELVEFGT
-471 DKILNKSELESLNK
+471 DKILNKKELESLDK
-485 GNFSL
+485 GEYSL
-490 SKSSFKDF
+490 STRSFKDF
-498 IKFSPAGSTAK
+498 IRFSPAGSTAK

-516 IDKMLTIITKNREGL
+516 IDKMLSIVTKNREGL

-545 NITLFS
+545 NVTLFS

-567 FVTNNDRQGLRRMIE
+567 FVSNNDKQGLRRMIE
-582 NEFLDS
+582 NEFLNS

-606 ESDLDEKSFAT
+606 ESGLDDKDFAS
-617 NFVFKRFLGTSDNS
+617 NFGFKRFLGTSDNS

-638 QHAIDMMTEYFSER
+638 QHAIDMMAEYFSER
-652 QISPKNIKYIDE
+652 QLSP
-664 EEFNKS
+664 
-670 KNLKS
+670 
-675 FPKDQLYYVNG
+675 
-686 TNYYYKYNSIDS
+686 NSQ
-698 KGNNV
+698 
-703 WTKHIKDDYAY
+703 YAY
-714 YPVFILGDSGVSK
+714 YPIFILGDSGVSK
-727 FIKAKRYSAKEILDG
+727 FIKAKRYSAQEILDG

-752 RMALTKAANSKL
+752 RMALTVAANAKL
-764 KEEEYS
+764 KEGGYS
-770 PIENFSNKEDEYTIL
+770 LIENFSSKENEYTAL

-797 TVGKYAAMIGENPS
+797 TIGKYAAMIGENPS

-828 IFKKN
+828 SFKTS

-844 VYNPNTN
+844 VYNPKTN

-857 IYFSQ
+857 VYFSQ
-862 EVNGDKTIDKVI
+862 EVNGNKSIDEVI

-930 YSKDGIERC
+930 YSEDGIERC

-948 AELSNPEFMT
+948 AEVSNPEFMK
-958 AIKAKFGKNSPV
+958 AIEAKFGKNSSV

-1005 ENVYNAIK
+1005 ENVYKAIK

-1034 SMAVVFQPIKPYMYT
+1034 NMSVVFQPIKPYMYT
-1049 IENYAVNNT
+1049 IENLAVNST

-1166 MTNVEMDDYH
+1166 MANIKMDDYH

-1182 GNKVNLGG
+1182 GKKVNLGG

-1270 EHDSSAMLFSMF
+1270 EHDSSAMLFSIF

-1313 KYVVDPNNP
+1313 HYVVDPNNP

-1344 EVTLEFSDYC
+1344 EVALEFSDYC

-1482 DKAGLPYSY
+1482 NKAGLPYSY

-1565 FGSLEGIVSR
+1565 FGNLEGIVSR
-1575 GTSTSKISGENIS
+1575 GT
-1588 SKGSEFAKKLTN
+1588 
-1600 VGNNLEVTYKGVTF
+1600 
-1614 RNAEHA
+1614 
-1620 YQTWKSGEFDNTAY
+1620 
-1634 NSINTWKPVGSKPVN
+1634 
-1649 KQINFQI
+1649 
-1656 MVDILTEKLKQHPE
+1656 
-1670 LIEGIK
+1670 
-1676 ERGGHEYIISS
+1676 
-1687 THNVVGDKYWESSGQ
+1687 
-1702 NAFIKA
+1702 
-1708 LAEAAIN
+1708 
-1715 VGISPINNN
+1715 
-1724 FIKSTVDFNAIAERA
+1724 VDFSAIAERA
-1739 KDSKSDPEPN
+1739 KDIKSDPEPN

-1786 LMKEFT
+1786 LMSEFT
-1792 LKEPIRFAGH
+1792 LKDPIRFAGH
-1802 SYNDLLHAPKGID
+1802 SYNDLLHAPEGID

-1878 FNNGVTADM
+1878 FNNGVTADIAM
-1887 AIREVVK
+1887 REVVK

-1928 EQGKNAMDN
+1928 ERGKNAMDN
-1937 KSFKADQLK
+1937 QSFKADQLK

-1958 GDVSQFVTS
+1958 GDISQFVTS
-1967 TKFTASNAVGST
+1967 SKFTASNAVGST

-1986 QMKVKNYIDKF
+1986 QMKVKNYIDRF
-1997 VVKNGKNALSVNIKV
+1997 VIKKGKNALSVNMKV
-2012 TDTIDSPITNNTN
+2012 TDIIDSPITNNTN
-2025 LQGSNQ
+2025 LYGSNQ
-2031 EYLESLIENPLA
+2031 EYLESLIENPLS

-2054 ANSLLNSYYPY
+2054 AGMLLNSYYPY
-2065 ETPSYRNARNRLAS
+2065 NTPSYSGARNRLAE
-2079 LTKNNFLD
+2079 LTKSNFLD

-2110 FNGEIPIPVDSIN
+2110 FNGEMP
-2123 TPNLDTTVNSYTG
+2123 
-2136 NITPDANTIFV
+2136 
-2147 FGSNP
+2147 
-2152 EGRHGAG
+2152 
-2159 AAKIA
+2159 AKD
-2164 REQFGA
+2164 G
-2170 IYGQGEGLQGNA
+2170 
-2182 YALPTKDLRVT
+2182 
-2193 KNNGLRSI
+2193 
-2201 SEAQI
+2201 
-2206 IENIKK
+2206 
-2212 LYEVAK
+2212 
-2218 QNPDKQFKI
+2218 
-2227 AYRNT
+2227 
-2232 DKASL
+2232 
-2237 NGYTGLEMI
+2237 
-2246 DMFLKAGSI
+2246 
-2255 PTNIVFSKEWID
+2255 
-2267 TGKFDLP
+2267 
-2274 TKKVQSTSK
+2274 
-2283 SYIPAREYY
+2283 IPAREYY

-2355 LKTEPDLASNLFMY
+2355 LKTEPDLARDLFMY

-2384 NLAPTELKLNMKL
+2384 NLAPTELKLAIKVG
-2397 WREWDPSADNGKGAW
+2397 RKWDSSANDGNGAW
-2412 IQSDKSYIDFLNEVK
+2412 VERSYVDFLNDVK
-2427 KGISVNIEEFAKQYI
+2427 EGTVTANSEKFAKQYI
-2442 LNHLDNRSL
+2442 LNHLDNRRL
-2451 VFTAKGST
+2451 VFTAKGSN
-2459 RDFLK
+2459 LK
-2464 KEVYKNGVAASEF
+2464 YLKTLVYKNGEAVSNF
-2477 TLKVSKLGDDAKNYT
+2477 TLDVNKLGDDAKNYT
-2492 IADDTIPKSWT
+2492 IKDSTLPKNCV
-2503 AFRPCII
+2503 AFRPCIV
-2510 VDGIVYM
+2510 VDGITYM
-2517 CESGNDKFNV
+2517 CDSSNDKFNV
-2527 STDGS
+2527 SYDGS
-2532 MTYRKVSQ
+2532 ITYYKVSQ

-2549 YISDSETK
+2549 YVSDSESRL
-2557 ITDSQTYDDKM
+2557 TDNEQYDNNMEGNSSQEFIPENT
-2568 PGSTKREDRVPEE
+2568 PNSFNREEAINQIIDYGIKNGEFMAEQVESIKEYLNSQSDVDLSDTVNAIRNEIQNSGLTDNTG
-2581 HPEKVDRDKLVN
+2581 EKV
-2593 DLIYYSLMNGNLVEE
+2593 
-2608 STDKFKE
+2608 
-2615 DISIFKDSD
+2615 
-2624 LKDTIEDI
+2624 
-2632 KNELREKGLIDKT
+2632 
-2645 GKKIC
+2645 C

>member
-1 MSTNCYN
+1 M
-8 PIKGIDD
+8 
-15 VISSK
+15 
-20 IQGWNKYRVATL
+20 
-32 RGMYDESHPSP
+32 
-43 LDTSDLDKA
+43 
-52 VQELISYR
+52 
-60 RNLGKVNAESI
+60 
-71 KTASFNLSESYQ
+71 
-83 KLKESFSA
+83 
-91 EERFNRI
+91 
-98 NMISTMFSDR
+98 
-108 LDALQEANPSLS
+108 
-120 RKVICNGF
+120 
-128 ISNGKLVAGQFS
+128 
-140 VFEGVY
+140 
-146 NDLLEYYLEAVEED
+146 
-160 DMDTANSYKKVLEN
+160 
-174 WGALVSH
+174 
-181 ARMRLRDTEELKL
+181 
-194 GNNIE
+194 
-199 YADDTNPDNYNDNKL
+199 
-214 SELYDASESKREA
+214 
-227 WQETSDM
+227 
-234 QSAFGSVGKQ
+234 
-244 VRKLL
+244 
-249 GSIQRVENGEEV
+249 
-261 YDDLGFPIMLDPVK
+261 
-275 THQSLIEILRGVTS
+275 
-289 ENQMIGLLRNASSSQ
+289 
-304 SWLQPVIEE
+304 
-313 LENNDQLRTQFYV
+313 
-326 DFKKNFQPYS
+326 
-336 ILLEEIK
+336 
-343 NELRTFKTLI
+343 
-353 LNRVNIS
+353 
-360 LSGQYLT
+360 
-367 SITLGKQVNPDT
+367 
-379 SVFNKD
+379 
-385 GSINWKNLQNLR
+385 
-397 EIVAEYFPSKN
+397 
-408 VSIVPKFYSNKETSW
+408 
-423 QEKKRVLIKITEAL
+423 
-437 GIDIDGNTLDRI
+437 
-449 MSNGRDLHKFTDAIS
+449 
-464 ELIEFGT
+464 
-471 DKILNKSELESLNK
+471 
-485 GNFSL
+485 
-490 SKSSFKDF
+490 
-498 IKFSPAGSTAK
+498 
-509 QGVIREK
+509 
-516 IDKMLTIITKNREGL
+516 
-531 RLESRVRHK
+531 
-540 DKNGN
+540 
-545 NITLFS
+545 
-551 NVIPSYLGDK
+551 
-561 MDRIAS
+561 
-567 FVTNNDRQGLRRMIE
+567 
-582 NEFLDS
+582 
-588 SFFMDNGTILNR
+588 
-600 WIKDLY
+600 
-606 ESDLDEKSFAT
+606 
-617 NFVFKRFLGTSDNS
+617 
-631 FENFTSK
+631 
-638 QHAIDMMTEYFSER
+638 
-652 QISPKNIKYIDE
+652 
-664 EEFNKS
+664 
-670 KNLKS
+670 
-675 FPKDQLYYVNG
+675 
-686 TNYYYKYNSIDS
+686 
-698 KGNNV
+698 
-703 WTKHIKDDYAY
+703 
-714 YPVFILGDSGVSK
+714 
-727 FIKAKRYSAKEILDG
+727 
-742 LYDVYRQERR
+742 
-752 RMALTKAANSKL
+752 
-764 KEEEYS
+764 
-770 PIENFSNKEDEYTIL
+770 
-785 PFLNKDYKSPDG
+785 
-797 TVGKYAAMIGENPS
+797 
-811 KQEVVKAIQ
+811 
-820 AYMEEAVN
+820 
-828 IFKKN
+828 
-833 LNNLG
+833 
-838 LLETKE
+838 
-844 VYNPNTN
+844 
-851 KKEVQY
+851 
-857 IYFSQ
+857 
-862 EVNGDKTIDKVI
+862 
-874 ADYYWNTKFATIQQL
+874 
-889 QLFTIDPAFYKG
+889 FTIDPAFYKG

-930 YSKDGIERC
+930 YSEDGIERC

-948 AELSNPEFMT
+948 AEVSNPEFMK
-958 AIKAKFGKNSPV
+958 AIEAKFGKNSPV

-1005 ENVYNAIK
+1005 ENVYNTIK

-1029 LAEIA
+1029 LTEIA
-1034 SMAVVFQPIKPYMYT
+1034 NMSVVFQPIKPYMYT
-1049 IENYAVNNT
+1049 IENLAVNNT

-1119 SNAKELNDAL
+1119 SNAQELSNAL

-1161 VRKLI
+1161 VRKLTMANI
-1166 MTNVEMDDYH
+1166 KMDDYH

-1182 GNKVNLGG
+1182 GKKVNLGG
-1190 KYGDVRLNGRNLVSF
+1190 KYGEVRLNGRNLVSF
-1205 YNSLIVANILESYDL
+1205 YNSLIIANILKSYDL

-1270 EHDSSAMLFSMF
+1270 EHDSSAMLFSIF

-1313 KYVVDPNNP
+1313 HYVVDPNNP

-1344 EVTLEFSDYC
+1344 EVALEFSDYC

-1381 AYRIPTERDYSMINL
+1381 TYRIPTERDYSMINL

-1456 YSNIKDVLKEAR
+1456 YPNIKDVLKEAR

-1474 LDRLYKYW
+1474 LNRLYKYW

-1511 FSKSPLD
+1511 FSKSSLD

-1565 FGSLEGIVSR
+1565 FGNLEGIVSR
-1575 GTSTSKISGENIS
+1575 G
-1588 SKGSEFAKKLTN
+1588 
-1600 VGNNLEVTYKGVTF
+1600 
-1614 RNAEHA
+1614 
-1620 YQTWKSGEFDNTAY
+1620 
-1634 NSINTWKPVGSKPVN
+1634 
-1649 KQINFQI
+1649 
-1656 MVDILTEKLKQHPE
+1656 
-1670 LIEGIK
+1670 
-1676 ERGGHEYIISS
+1676 
-1687 THNVVGDKYWESSGQ
+1687 
-1702 NAFIKA
+1702 
-1708 LAEAAIN
+1708 
-1715 VGISPINNN
+1715 
-1724 FIKSTVDFNAIAERA
+1724 TVDFNAIAERA

-1786 LMKEFT
+1786 LMSEFT
-1792 LKEPIRFAGH
+1792 LKDPIRFAGH

-1854 IGYTTQE
+1854 IGYTAQE

-1887 AIREVVK
+1887 AMREVVK

-1937 KSFKADQLK
+1937 QSLKADQLK

-1958 GDVSQFVTS
+1958 GDISQFVTS
-1967 TKFTASNAVGST
+1967 SKFTASNAVGST

-1986 QMKVKNYIDKF
+1986 QMKVKNYIDKS
-1997 VVKNGKNALSVNIKV
+1997 VVKNGKNALSVNMKV
-2012 TDTIDSPITNNTN
+2012 TDIIDSPITNNTN

-2031 EYLESLIENPLA
+2031 EYLNSLIENPLA

-2049 DMNRR
+2049 DMSRR
-2054 ANSLLNSYYPY
+2054 AGMLLNSYYPY
-2065 ETPSYRNARNRLAS
+2065 NTPSYSGARNRLAE
-2079 LTKNNFLD
+2079 LTKSNFLD

-2110 FNGEIPIPVDSIN
+2110 FNGEM
-2123 TPNLDTTVNSYTG
+2123 
-2136 NITPDANTIFV
+2136 
-2147 FGSNP
+2147 
-2152 EGRHGAG
+2152 
-2159 AAKIA
+2159 
-2164 REQFGA
+2164 
-2170 IYGQGEGLQGNA
+2170 
-2182 YALPTKDLRVT
+2182 PTKD
-2193 KNNGLRSI
+2193 G
-2201 SEAQI
+2201 
-2206 IENIKK
+2206 
-2212 LYEVAK
+2212 
-2218 QNPDKQFKI
+2218 
-2227 AYRNT
+2227 
-2232 DKASL
+2232 
-2237 NGYTGLEMI
+2237 
-2246 DMFLKAGSI
+2246 
-2255 PTNIVFSKEWID
+2255 
-2267 TGKFDLP
+2267 
-2274 TKKVQSTSK
+2274 
-2283 SYIPAREYY
+2283 IPAREYY

-2355 LKTEPDLASNLFMY
+2355 LKTEPDLARDLFMY

-2384 NLAPTELKLNMKL
+2384 NLAPTELKLAIKVG
-2397 WREWDPSADNGKGAW
+2397 RKWDSSANDGNGAW
-2412 IQSDKSYIDFLNEVK
+2412 VERSYVDFLNDVK
-2427 KGISVNIEEFAKQYI
+2427 EGTVTANSEKFAKQYI
-2442 LNHLDNRSL
+2442 LNHLDNRRL
-2451 VFTAKGST
+2451 VFTAKGSN
-2459 RDFLK
+2459 LK
-2464 KEVYKNGVAASEF
+2464 YLKTLVYKNGEAVSNF
-2477 TLKVSKLGDDAKNYT
+2477 TLDVNKLGDDAKNYT
-2492 IADDTIPKSWT
+2492 IKDSTLPKNCV
-2503 AFRPCII
+2503 AFRPCIV
-2510 VDGIVYM
+2510 VDGITYI
-2517 CESGNDKFNV
+2517 CDSSNDKFNV
-2527 STDGS
+2527 SYDGS
-2532 MTYRKVSQ
+2532 ITYYKVSQ

-2549 YISDSETK
+2549 YVSDSESRL
-2557 ITDSQTYDDKM
+2557 TDNEQYDNNMEGNSSQEFIPENT
-2568 PGSTKREDRVPEE
+2568 PNSFNREEAINQIIDYGIKNGEFMAEQVESIKEYLNSQSDVGLSDTVNAIRNEIQNSGLTDNTG
-2581 HPEKVDRDKLVN
+2581 EKV
-2593 DLIYYSLMNGNLVEE
+2593 
-2608 STDKFKE
+2608 
-2615 DISIFKDSD
+2615 
-2624 LKDTIEDI
+2624 
-2632 KNELREKGLIDKT
+2632 
-2645 GKKIC
+2645 C

>member
-1 MSTNCYN
+1 M
-8 PIKGIDD
+8 
-15 VISSK
+15 
-20 IQGWNKYRVATL
+20 
-32 RGMYDESHPSP
+32 
-43 LDTSDLDKA
+43 
-52 VQELISYR
+52 
-60 RNLGKVNAESI
+60 
-71 KTASFNLSESYQ
+71 
-83 KLKESFSA
+83 
-91 EERFNRI
+91 
-98 NMISTMFSDR
+98 
-108 LDALQEANPSLS
+108 
-120 RKVICNGF
+120 
-128 ISNGKLVAGQFS
+128 AGQFS

-146 NDLLEYYLEAVEED
+146 NDLLEYYSEAVEEG

-181 ARMRLRDTEELKL
+181 ARMRLRDTEELRL
-194 GNNIE
+194 GDKIE

-234 QSAFGSVGKQ
+234 HSAFGSVGKQ

-275 THQSLIEILRGVTS
+275 AHQSLIEILRGVTS
-289 ENQMIGLLRNASSSQ
+289 ERQMIGLLRNASNSQ
-304 SWLQPVIEE
+304 TWLQPVIEE

-336 ILLEEIK
+336 ILLEEVK
-343 NELRTFKTLI
+343 NGLRTFKTLI
-353 LNRVNIS
+353 LNRVNNS

-367 SITLGKQVNPDT
+367 SITLGKQVNPNT

-385 GSINWKNLQNLR
+385 GSINWKNLQSLR
-397 EIVAEYFPSKN
+397 ELVKEYFPSKS
-408 VSIVPKFYSNKETSW
+408 VSITPKFYNNKETSW

-437 GIDIDGNTLDRI
+437 GIDIDGGTLDKI
-449 MSNGRDLHKFTDAIS
+449 MSSGRDLHKFTDAIS
-464 ELIEFGT
+464 ELVEFGT
-471 DKILNKSELESLNK
+471 DKILNKKELESLDK
-485 GNFSL
+485 GEYSL
-490 SKSSFKDF
+490 SNRSFKDF
-498 IKFSPAGSTAK
+498 IRFSPAGSTAK

-516 IDKMLTIITKNREGL
+516 IDKMLSIVTKNREGL

-545 NITLFS
+545 NVTLFS

-567 FVTNNDRQGLRRMIE
+567 FVSNNDRQGLRRMIE

-588 SFFMDNGTILNR
+588 SFFMDKDNGTIFNR
-600 WIKDLY
+600 WLRDLY
-606 ESDLDEKSFAT
+606 ESGLDEKDFAA
-617 NFVFKRFLGTSDNS
+617 NFGFKRFLGTSDNS

-638 QHAIDMMTEYFSER
+638 QHAIDMMAEYFSER
-652 QISPKNIKYIDE
+652 QKSP
-664 EEFNKS
+664 
-670 KNLKS
+670 
-675 FPKDQLYYVNG
+675 
-686 TNYYYKYNSIDS
+686 NSQ
-698 KGNNV
+698 
-703 WTKHIKDDYAY
+703 YAY

-727 FIKAKRYSAKEILDG
+727 FIKAKRYSAQEILDG

-752 RMALTKAANSKL
+752 RMALTSAANTKL
-764 KEEEYS
+764 KEGGYS
-770 PIENFSNKEDEYTIL
+770 LIENFSSKENEYTAL

-828 IFKKN
+828 SFKTS

-844 VYNPNTN
+844 VYNPKTN

-857 IYFSQ
+857 VYFSQ
-862 EVNGDKTIDKVI
+862 EVNGNKSIDEVI

-930 YSKDGIERC
+930 YSEDGIERC

-948 AELSNPEFMT
+948 AEVSNPEFMK
-958 AIKAKFGKNSPV
+958 AIEAKFGKNSPV

-1005 ENVYNAIK
+1005 ENVYNTIK

-1029 LAEIA
+1029 LTEIA
-1034 SMAVVFQPIKPYMYT
+1034 NMSVVFQPIKPYMYT
-1049 IENYAVNNT
+1049 IENLAVNST

-1119 SNAKELNDAL
+1119 SNAQELSNAL

-1166 MTNVEMDDYH
+1166 MANIKMDDYH

-1182 GNKVNLGG
+1182 GKKVNLGG
-1190 KYGDVRLNGRNLVSF
+1190 KYGEVRLNGRNLVSF
-1205 YNSLIVANILESYDL
+1205 YNSLIVANILKSYDL

-1270 EHDSSAMLFSMF
+1270 EHDSSAMLFSIF

-1313 KYVVDPNNP
+1313 HYVVDPNNP

-1344 EVTLEFSDYC
+1344 EVALEFSDYC

-1456 YSNIKDVLKEAR
+1456 YPNIKDVLKEAR

-1474 LDRLYKYW
+1474 LNRLYKYW

-1511 FSKSPLD
+1511 FSKSSLD

-1565 FGSLEGIVSR
+1565 FGNLEGIVSR
-1575 GTSTSKISGENIS
+1575 E
-1588 SKGSEFAKKLTN
+1588 
-1600 VGNNLEVTYKGVTF
+1600 
-1614 RNAEHA
+1614 
-1620 YQTWKSGEFDNTAY
+1620 
-1634 NSINTWKPVGSKPVN
+1634 
-1649 KQINFQI
+1649 
-1656 MVDILTEKLKQHPE
+1656 
-1670 LIEGIK
+1670 
-1676 ERGGHEYIISS
+1676 
-1687 THNVVGDKYWESSGQ
+1687 
-1702 NAFIKA
+1702 
-1708 LAEAAIN
+1708 
-1715 VGISPINNN
+1715 
-1724 FIKSTVDFNAIAERA
+1724 TVDFNAIAERA

-1786 LMKEFT
+1786 LMSEFT
-1792 LKEPIRFAGH
+1792 LKDPIRFAGH

-1887 AIREVVK
+1887 AMREVVK

-1937 KSFKADQLK
+1937 QSFKADQLK

-1958 GDVSQFVTS
+1958 GDISQFVTS
-1967 TKFTASNAVGST
+1967 SKFTASNAVGST

-1997 VVKNGKNALSVNIKV
+1997 VVKNGKNALSVNMKV
-2012 TDTIDSPITNNTN
+2012 TDIIDSPITNNTN

-2031 EYLESLIENPLA
+2031 EYLKSLIENPLA

-2054 ANSLLNSYYPY
+2054 AGMLLNSYYPY
-2065 ETPSYRNARNRLAS
+2065 NTPSYSGARNRLAE
-2079 LTKNNFLD
+2079 LTKSNFLD

-2110 FNGEIPIPVDSIN
+2110 FNGEM
-2123 TPNLDTTVNSYTG
+2123 
-2136 NITPDANTIFV
+2136 
-2147 FGSNP
+2147 
-2152 EGRHGAG
+2152 
-2159 AAKIA
+2159 
-2164 REQFGA
+2164 
-2170 IYGQGEGLQGNA
+2170 
-2182 YALPTKDLRVT
+2182 PTKD
-2193 KNNGLRSI
+2193 G
-2201 SEAQI
+2201 
-2206 IENIKK
+2206 
-2212 LYEVAK
+2212 
-2218 QNPDKQFKI
+2218 
-2227 AYRNT
+2227 
-2232 DKASL
+2232 
-2237 NGYTGLEMI
+2237 
-2246 DMFLKAGSI
+2246 
-2255 PTNIVFSKEWID
+2255 
-2267 TGKFDLP
+2267 
-2274 TKKVQSTSK
+2274 
-2283 SYIPAREYY
+2283 IPAREYY

-2355 LKTEPDLASNLFMY
+2355 LKTEPDLARDLFMY

-2384 NLAPTELKLNMKL
+2384 NLAPTELKLAIKVG
-2397 WREWDPSADNGKGAW
+2397 RKWDSSANDGNGAW
-2412 IQSDKSYIDFLNEVK
+2412 VERSYVDFLNDVK
-2427 KGISVNIEEFAKQYI
+2427 EGTVTANSEKFAKQYI
-2442 LNHLDNRSL
+2442 LNHLDNRRL
-2451 VFTAKGST
+2451 VFTAKGSN
-2459 RDFLK
+2459 LK
-2464 KEVYKNGVAASEF
+2464 YLKTLVYKNGEAVSNF
-2477 TLKVSKLGDDAKNYT
+2477 TLDVNKLGDDAKNYT
-2492 IADDTIPKSWT
+2492 IKDSTLPKNCV
-2503 AFRPCII
+2503 AFRPCIV
-2510 VDGIVYM
+2510 VDGITYI
-2517 CESGNDKFNV
+2517 CDSSNDKFNV
-2527 STDGS
+2527 SYDGS
-2532 MTYRKVSQ
+2532 ITYYKVSQ

-2549 YISDSETK
+2549 YVSDSESRL
-2557 ITDSQTYDDKM
+2557 TDNEQYDNNMEGNSSQEFIPENT
-2568 PGSTKREDRVPEE
+2568 PNSFNREEAINQIIDYGIKNGEFMAEQVESIKEYLNSQSDVDLSDTVNAIRNEIQNSGLTDNTG
-2581 HPEKVDRDKLVN
+2581 EKV
-2593 DLIYYSLMNGNLVEE
+2593 
-2608 STDKFKE
+2608 
-2615 DISIFKDSD
+2615 
-2624 LKDTIEDI
+2624 
-2632 KNELREKGLIDKT
+2632 
-2645 GKKIC
+2645 C

>member
-1 MSTNCYN
+1 MSTKCYN

-15 VISSK
+15 VIASK
-20 IQGWNKYRVATL
+20 IQGWNEYRIATL
-32 RGMYDESHPSP
+32 RGMYDESHSSP
-43 LDTSDLDKA
+43 LDTSDLDRA
-52 VQELISYR
+52 VQDLISYR
-60 RNLGKVNAESI
+60 RDLGKMNAESI
-71 KTASFNLSESYQ
+71 KTTSSNLSESYQ

-108 LDALQEANPSLS
+108 LDALQEANPFLS

-128 ISNGKLVAGQFS
+128 VSNGKLVAGQFS

-146 NDLLEYYLEAVEED
+146 NDLLEYYSEAVEEG

-181 ARMRLRDTEELKL
+181 ARMRLRDTEELRL
-194 GNNIE
+194 GDKIE

-234 QSAFGSVGKQ
+234 HSAFGSVGKQ

-275 THQSLIEILRGVTS
+275 AHQSLIEILRGVTS
-289 ENQMIGLLRNASSSQ
+289 ERQMIGLLRNASNSQ
-304 SWLQPVIEE
+304 TWLQPVIEE

-336 ILLEEIK
+336 ILLEEVK
-343 NELRTFKTLI
+343 NGLRTFKTLI
-353 LNRVNIS
+353 LNRVNNS

-367 SITLGKQVNPDT
+367 SITLGKQVNPNT

-385 GSINWKNLQNLR
+385 GSINWKNLQSLR
-397 EIVAEYFPSKN
+397 ELVKEYFPSKS
-408 VSIVPKFYSNKETSW
+408 VSITPKFYNNKETSW

-437 GIDIDGNTLDRI
+437 GIDIDGGTLDKI
-449 MSNGRDLHKFTDAIS
+449 MSSGRDLHKFTDAIS
-464 ELIEFGT
+464 ELVEFGT
-471 DKILNKSELESLNK
+471 DKILNKKELESLDK
-485 GNFSL
+485 GEYSL
-490 SKSSFKDF
+490 SNRSFKDF
-498 IKFSPAGSTAK
+498 IRFSPAGSTAK

-516 IDKMLTIITKNREGL
+516 IDKMLSIVTKNREGL

-545 NITLFS
+545 NVTLFS

-567 FVTNNDRQGLRRMIE
+567 FVSNNDRQGLRRMIE

-588 SFFMDNGTILNR
+588 SFFMDKDNGTIFNR
-600 WIKDLY
+600 WLRDLY
-606 ESDLDEKSFAT
+606 ESGLDEKDFAA
-617 NFVFKRFLGTSDNS
+617 NFGFKRFLGTSDNS

-638 QHAIDMMTEYFSER
+638 QHAIDMMAEYFSER
-652 QISPKNIKYIDE
+652 QKSP
-664 EEFNKS
+664 
-670 KNLKS
+670 
-675 FPKDQLYYVNG
+675 
-686 TNYYYKYNSIDS
+686 NSQ
-698 KGNNV
+698 
-703 WTKHIKDDYAY
+703 YAY

-727 FIKAKRYSAKEILDG
+727 FIKAKRYSAQEILDG

-752 RMALTKAANSKL
+752 RMALTSAANTKL
-764 KEEEYS
+764 KEGGYS
-770 PIENFSNKEDEYTIL
+770 LIENFSSKENEYTAL

-828 IFKKN
+828 SFKTS

-844 VYNPNTN
+844 VYNPKTN

-857 IYFSQ
+857 VYFSQ
-862 EVNGDKTIDKVI
+862 EVNGNKSIDEVI

-930 YSKDGIERC
+930 YSEDGIERC

-948 AELSNPEFMT
+948 AEVSNPEFMK
-958 AIKAKFGKNSPV
+958 AIEAKFGKNSPV

-1005 ENVYNAIK
+1005 ENVYNTIK

-1029 LAEIA
+1029 LTEIA
-1034 SMAVVFQPIKPYMYT
+1034 NMSVVFQPIKPYMYT
-1049 IENYAVNNT
+1049 IENLAVNST

-1119 SNAKELNDAL
+1119 SNAQELSNAL

-1140 DYRIQ
+1140 GYRIQ

-1166 MTNVEMDDYH
+1166 MANIKMDDYH

-1182 GNKVNLGG
+1182 GKKVNLGG
-1190 KYGDVRLNGRNLVSF
+1190 KYGEVRLNGRNLVSF
-1205 YNSLIVANILESYDL
+1205 YNSLIVANILKSYDL

-1270 EHDSSAMLFSMF
+1270 EHDSSAMLFSIF

-1313 KYVVDPNNP
+1313 HYVVDPNNP

-1344 EVTLEFSDYC
+1344 EVALEFSDYC

-1442 SSEVAEIWKEFYET
+1442 SSEVAEIWKEFYEI
-1456 YSNIKDVLKEAR
+1456 YLNIKDVLKEAR

-1474 LDRLYKYW
+1474 LNRLYKYW

-1565 FGSLEGIVSR
+1565 FGNLEGIVSR
-1575 GTSTSKISGENIS
+1575 G
-1588 SKGSEFAKKLTN
+1588 
-1600 VGNNLEVTYKGVTF
+1600 
-1614 RNAEHA
+1614 
-1620 YQTWKSGEFDNTAY
+1620 
-1634 NSINTWKPVGSKPVN
+1634 
-1649 KQINFQI
+1649 
-1656 MVDILTEKLKQHPE
+1656 
-1670 LIEGIK
+1670 
-1676 ERGGHEYIISS
+1676 
-1687 THNVVGDKYWESSGQ
+1687 
-1702 NAFIKA
+1702 
-1708 LAEAAIN
+1708 
-1715 VGISPINNN
+1715 
-1724 FIKSTVDFNAIAERA
+1724 TVDFNAIAERA

-1786 LMKEFT
+1786 LMSEFT
-1792 LKEPIRFAGH
+1792 LKDPIRFAGH

-1887 AIREVVK
+1887 AMREVVK

-1937 KSFKADQLK
+1937 QSFKADQLK

-1958 GDVSQFVTS
+1958 GDISQFVTS
-1967 TKFTASNAVGST
+1967 SKFTASNAVGST

-1997 VVKNGKNALSVNIKV
+1997 VVKNGKNALSVNMKV
-2012 TDTIDSPITNNTN
+2012 TDIIDSPITNNTN

-2031 EYLESLIENPLA
+2031 EYLKSLIENPLA

-2054 ANSLLNSYYPY
+2054 AGMLLNSYYPY
-2065 ETPSYRNARNRLAS
+2065 NTPSYSGARNRLAE
-2079 LTKNNFLD
+2079 LTKSNFLD

-2110 FNGEIPIPVDSIN
+2110 FNGEM
-2123 TPNLDTTVNSYTG
+2123 
-2136 NITPDANTIFV
+2136 
-2147 FGSNP
+2147 
-2152 EGRHGAG
+2152 
-2159 AAKIA
+2159 
-2164 REQFGA
+2164 
-2170 IYGQGEGLQGNA
+2170 
-2182 YALPTKDLRVT
+2182 PTKD
-2193 KNNGLRSI
+2193 G
-2201 SEAQI
+2201 
-2206 IENIKK
+2206 
-2212 LYEVAK
+2212 
-2218 QNPDKQFKI
+2218 
-2227 AYRNT
+2227 
-2232 DKASL
+2232 
-2237 NGYTGLEMI
+2237 
-2246 DMFLKAGSI
+2246 
-2255 PTNIVFSKEWID
+2255 
-2267 TGKFDLP
+2267 
-2274 TKKVQSTSK
+2274 
-2283 SYIPAREYY
+2283 IPAREYY

-2355 LKTEPDLASNLFMY
+2355 LKTEPDLARDLFMY

-2384 NLAPTELKLNMKL
+2384 NLAPTELKLAIKVG
-2397 WREWDPSADNGKGAW
+2397 RKWDSSANDGNGAW
-2412 IQSDKSYIDFLNEVK
+2412 VERSYVDFLNDVK
-2427 KGISVNIEEFAKQYI
+2427 EGTVTANSEKFAKQYI
-2442 LNHLDNRSL
+2442 LNHLDNRRL
-2451 VFTAKGST
+2451 VFTAKGSN
-2459 RDFLK
+2459 LK
-2464 KEVYKNGVAASEF
+2464 YLKTLVYKNGEAVSNF
-2477 TLKVSKLGDDAKNYT
+2477 TLDVNKLGDDAKNYT
-2492 IADDTIPKSWT
+2492 IKDSTLPKNCV
-2503 AFRPCII
+2503 AFRPCIV
-2510 VDGIVYM
+2510 VDGITYI
-2517 CESGNDKFNV
+2517 CDSSNDKFNV
-2527 STDGS
+2527 SYDGS
-2532 MTYRKVSQ
+2532 ITYYKVSQ

-2549 YISDSETK
+2549 YVSDSESRL
-2557 ITDSQTYDDKM
+2557 TDNEQYDNNMEGNSSQEFIPENT
-2568 PGSTKREDRVPEE
+2568 PNSFNREEAINQIIDYGIKNGEFMAEQVESIKEYLNSQSDVDLSDTVNAIRNEIQNSGLTDNTG
-2581 HPEKVDRDKLVN
+2581 EKV
-2593 DLIYYSLMNGNLVEE
+2593 
-2608 STDKFKE
+2608 
-2615 DISIFKDSD
+2615 
-2624 LKDTIEDI
+2624 
-2632 KNELREKGLIDKT
+2632 
-2645 GKKIC
+2645 C

>member
-1 MSTNCYN
+1 MSTKCYN

-15 VISSK
+15 VIASK
-20 IQGWNKYRVATL
+20 IQGWNEYRVAAL
-32 RGMYDESHPSP
+32 RGMYDESHSSP
-43 LDTSDLDKA
+43 LDTSDLDRA
-52 VQELISYR
+52 VQDLISYR
-60 RNLGKVNAESI
+60 RDLGKMNAESI
-71 KTASFNLSESYQ
+71 KTTSSNLSESYQ

-108 LDALQEANPSLS
+108 LDALQEANPFLS

-128 ISNGKLVAGQFS
+128 VSNGKLVAGQFS

-146 NDLLEYYLEAVEED
+146 NDLLEYYSEAVEEG

-181 ARMRLRDTEELKL
+181 ARMRLRDTEELRL
-194 GNNIE
+194 GDKIE

-234 QSAFGSVGKQ
+234 HSAFGSVGKQ

-275 THQSLIEILRGVTS
+275 AHQSLIEILRGVTS
-289 ENQMIGLLRNASSSQ
+289 ERQMIGLLRNASNSQ
-304 SWLQPVIEE
+304 TWLQPVIEE

-336 ILLEEIK
+336 ILLEEVK
-343 NELRTFKTLI
+343 NGLRTFKTLI
-353 LNRVNIS
+353 LNRVNNS

-367 SITLGKQVNPDT
+367 SITLGKQVNPNT

-385 GSINWKNLQNLR
+385 GSINWKNLQSLR
-397 EIVAEYFPSKN
+397 ELVKEYFPSKS
-408 VSIVPKFYSNKETSW
+408 VSITPKFYNNKETSW

-437 GIDIDGNTLDRI
+437 GIDIDGGTLDKI
-449 MSNGRDLHKFTDAIS
+449 MSSGRDLHKFTDAIS
-464 ELIEFGT
+464 ELVEFGT
-471 DKILNKSELESLNK
+471 DKILNKKELESLDK
-485 GNFSL
+485 GEYSL
-490 SKSSFKDF
+490 SNRSFKDF
-498 IKFSPAGSTAK
+498 IRFSPAGSTAK

-516 IDKMLTIITKNREGL
+516 IDKMLSIVTKNREGL

-545 NITLFS
+545 NVTLFS

-567 FVTNNDRQGLRRMIE
+567 FVSNNDRQGLRRMIE

-588 SFFMDNGTILNR
+588 SFFMDKDNGTIFNR
-600 WIKDLY
+600 WLRDLY
-606 ESDLDEKSFAT
+606 ESGLDEKDFAA
-617 NFVFKRFLGTSDNS
+617 NFGFKRFLGTSDNS

-638 QHAIDMMTEYFSER
+638 QHAIDMMAEYFSER
-652 QISPKNIKYIDE
+652 QKSP
-664 EEFNKS
+664 
-670 KNLKS
+670 
-675 FPKDQLYYVNG
+675 
-686 TNYYYKYNSIDS
+686 NSQ
-698 KGNNV
+698 
-703 WTKHIKDDYAY
+703 YAY

-727 FIKAKRYSAKEILDG
+727 FIKAKRYSAQEILDG

-752 RMALTKAANSKL
+752 RMALTSAANTKL
-764 KEEEYS
+764 KEGGYS
-770 PIENFSNKEDEYTIL
+770 LIENFSSKENEYTAL

-828 IFKKN
+828 SFKTS

-844 VYNPNTN
+844 VYNPKTN

-857 IYFSQ
+857 VYFSQ
-862 EVNGDKTIDKVI
+862 EVNGNKSIDEVI

-930 YSKDGIERC
+930 YSEDGIERC

-948 AELSNPEFMT
+948 AEVSNPEFMK
-958 AIKAKFGKNSPV
+958 AIEAKFGKNSPV

-1005 ENVYNAIK
+1005 ENVYNTIK

-1029 LAEIA
+1029 LTEIA
-1034 SMAVVFQPIKPYMYT
+1034 NMSVVFQPIKPYMYT
-1049 IENYAVNNT
+1049 IENLAVNST

-1119 SNAKELNDAL
+1119 SNAQELSNAL

-1166 MTNVEMDDYH
+1166 MANIKMDDYH

-1182 GNKVNLGG
+1182 GKKVNLGG
-1190 KYGDVRLNGRNLVSF
+1190 KYGEVRLNGRNLVSF
-1205 YNSLIVANILESYDL
+1205 YNSLIVANILKSYDL

-1270 EHDSSAMLFSMF
+1270 EHDSSAMLFSIF

-1313 KYVVDPNNP
+1313 HYVVDPNNP

-1344 EVTLEFSDYC
+1344 EVALEFSDYC

-1456 YSNIKDVLKEAR
+1456 YPNIKDVLKEAR

-1474 LDRLYKYW
+1474 LNRFYKYW

-1565 FGSLEGIVSR
+1565 FGNLEGIVSR
-1575 GTSTSKISGENIS
+1575 E
-1588 SKGSEFAKKLTN
+1588 
-1600 VGNNLEVTYKGVTF
+1600 
-1614 RNAEHA
+1614 
-1620 YQTWKSGEFDNTAY
+1620 
-1634 NSINTWKPVGSKPVN
+1634 
-1649 KQINFQI
+1649 
-1656 MVDILTEKLKQHPE
+1656 
-1670 LIEGIK
+1670 
-1676 ERGGHEYIISS
+1676 
-1687 THNVVGDKYWESSGQ
+1687 
-1702 NAFIKA
+1702 
-1708 LAEAAIN
+1708 
-1715 VGISPINNN
+1715 
-1724 FIKSTVDFNAIAERA
+1724 TVDFNAIAERA

-1786 LMKEFT
+1786 LMSEFT
-1792 LKEPIRFAGH
+1792 LKDPIRFAGH

-1887 AIREVVK
+1887 AMREVVK

-1937 KSFKADQLK
+1937 QSFKADQLK

-1958 GDVSQFVTS
+1958 GDISQFVTS
-1967 TKFTASNAVGST
+1967 SKFTASNAVGST

-1997 VVKNGKNALSVNIKV
+1997 VVKNGKNALSVNMKV
-2012 TDTIDSPITNNTN
+2012 TDIIDSPITNNTN

-2031 EYLESLIENPLA
+2031 EYLKSLIENPLA

-2054 ANSLLNSYYPY
+2054 AGMLLNSYYPY
-2065 ETPSYRNARNRLAS
+2065 NTPSYSGARNRLAE
-2079 LTKNNFLD
+2079 LTKSNFLD

-2101 MLSQQEDSL
+2101 MLSRQEDSL
-2110 FNGEIPIPVDSIN
+2110 FNGEM
-2123 TPNLDTTVNSYTG
+2123 
-2136 NITPDANTIFV
+2136 
-2147 FGSNP
+2147 
-2152 EGRHGAG
+2152 
-2159 AAKIA
+2159 
-2164 REQFGA
+2164 
-2170 IYGQGEGLQGNA
+2170 
-2182 YALPTKDLRVT
+2182 PTKD
-2193 KNNGLRSI
+2193 G
-2201 SEAQI
+2201 
-2206 IENIKK
+2206 
-2212 LYEVAK
+2212 
-2218 QNPDKQFKI
+2218 
-2227 AYRNT
+2227 
-2232 DKASL
+2232 
-2237 NGYTGLEMI
+2237 
-2246 DMFLKAGSI
+2246 
-2255 PTNIVFSKEWID
+2255 
-2267 TGKFDLP
+2267 
-2274 TKKVQSTSK
+2274 
-2283 SYIPAREYY
+2283 IPAREYY

-2347 LKESWAEL
+2347 LKGSWAEL
-2355 LKTEPDLASNLFMY
+2355 LKTEPDLARDLFMY

-2384 NLAPTELKLNMKL
+2384 NLAPTELKLAIKVG
-2397 WREWDPSADNGKGAW
+2397 RKWDSSANDGNGAW
-2412 IQSDKSYIDFLNEVK
+2412 VERSYVDFLNDVK
-2427 KGISVNIEEFAKQYI
+2427 EGTVTANSEKFAKQYI
-2442 LNHLDNRSL
+2442 LNHLDNRRL
-2451 VFTAKGST
+2451 VFTAKGSN
-2459 RDFLK
+2459 LK
-2464 KEVYKNGVAASEF
+2464 YLKTLVYKNGEAVSNF
-2477 TLKVSKLGDDAKNYT
+2477 TLDVNKLGDDAKNYT
-2492 IADDTIPKSWT
+2492 IKDSTLPKNCV
-2503 AFRPCII
+2503 AFRPCIV
-2510 VDGIVYM
+2510 VDGITYI
-2517 CESGNDKFNV
+2517 CDSSNDKFNV
-2527 STDGS
+2527 SYDGS
-2532 MTYRKVSQ
+2532 ITYYKVSQ

-2549 YISDSETK
+2549 YVSDSESRL
-2557 ITDSQTYDDKM
+2557 TDNEQYDNNMEGNSSQEFIPENT
-2568 PGSTKREDRVPEE
+2568 PNSFNREEAINQIIDYGIKNGEFMAEQVESIKEYLNSQSDVDLSDTVNAIRNEIQNSGLTDNTG
-2581 HPEKVDRDKLVN
+2581 EKV
-2593 DLIYYSLMNGNLVEE
+2593 
-2608 STDKFKE
+2608 
-2615 DISIFKDSD
+2615 
-2624 LKDTIEDI
+2624 
-2632 KNELREKGLIDKT
+2632 
-2645 GKKIC
+2645 C

>member
-1 MSTNCYN
+1 MSTKCYN

-15 VISSK
+15 VIASK
-20 IQGWNKYRVATL
+20 IQGWNEYRVATL
-32 RGMYDESHPSP
+32 RGMYDESHSSP
-43 LDTSDLDKA
+43 LDTSDLDRA
-52 VQELISYR
+52 VQDLISYR
-60 RNLGKVNAESI
+60 RDLRKMNAESI
-71 KTASFNLSESYQ
+71 KTTSSNLSESYQ

-108 LDALQEANPSLS
+108 LDALQEANPFLS

-128 ISNGKLVAGQFS
+128 VSNGKLVAGQFS

-146 NDLLEYYLEAVEED
+146 NDLLEYYSEAVEEG

-181 ARMRLRDTEELKL
+181 ARMRLRDTEELRL
-194 GNNIE
+194 GDKIE

-234 QSAFGSVGKQ
+234 HSAFGSVGKQ

-275 THQSLIEILRGVTS
+275 AHQSLIEILRGVTS
-289 ENQMIGLLRNASSSQ
+289 ERQMIGLLRNASNSQ
-304 SWLQPVIEE
+304 TWLQPVIEE

-336 ILLEEIK
+336 ILLEEVK
-343 NELRTFKTLI
+343 NGLRTFKTLI
-353 LNRVNIS
+353 LNRVNNS

-367 SITLGKQVNPDT
+367 SITLGKQVNPNT

-385 GSINWKNLQNLR
+385 GSINWKNLQSLR
-397 EIVAEYFPSKN
+397 ELVKEYFPSKS
-408 VSIVPKFYSNKETSW
+408 VSITPKFYNNKETSW

-437 GIDIDGNTLDRI
+437 GIDIDGGTLDKI
-449 MSNGRDLHKFTDAIS
+449 MSSGRDLHKFTDAIS
-464 ELIEFGT
+464 ELVEFGT
-471 DKILNKSELESLNK
+471 DKILNKKELESLDK
-485 GNFSL
+485 GEYSL
-490 SKSSFKDF
+490 SNRSFKDF
-498 IKFSPAGSTAK
+498 IRFSPAGSTAK

-516 IDKMLTIITKNREGL
+516 IDKMLSIVTKNREGL

-545 NITLFS
+545 NVTLFS

-567 FVTNNDRQGLRRMIE
+567 FVSNNDRQGLRRMIE

-588 SFFMDNGTILNR
+588 SFFMDKDNGTIFNR
-600 WIKDLY
+600 WLRDLY
-606 ESDLDEKSFAT
+606 ESGLDEKDFAA
-617 NFVFKRFLGTSDNS
+617 NFGFKRFLGTSDNS

-638 QHAIDMMTEYFSER
+638 QHAIDMMAEYFSER
-652 QISPKNIKYIDE
+652 QKSP
-664 EEFNKS
+664 
-670 KNLKS
+670 
-675 FPKDQLYYVNG
+675 
-686 TNYYYKYNSIDS
+686 NSQ
-698 KGNNV
+698 
-703 WTKHIKDDYAY
+703 YAY

-727 FIKAKRYSAKEILDG
+727 FIKAKRYSAQEILDG

-752 RMALTKAANSKL
+752 RMALTSAANTKL
-764 KEEEYS
+764 KEGGYS
-770 PIENFSNKEDEYTIL
+770 LIENFSSKENEYTAL

-828 IFKKN
+828 SFKTS

-844 VYNPNTN
+844 VYNPKTN

-857 IYFSQ
+857 VYFSQ
-862 EVNGDKTIDKVI
+862 EVNGNKSIDEVI
-874 ADYYWNTKFATIQQL
+874 ADYYWNAKFATIQQL

-930 YSKDGIERC
+930 YSEDGIERC

-948 AELSNPEFMT
+948 AEVSNPEFMK
-958 AIKAKFGKNSPV
+958 AIEAKFGKNSPV

-1005 ENVYNAIK
+1005 ENVYNTIK

-1029 LAEIA
+1029 LTEIA
-1034 SMAVVFQPIKPYMYT
+1034 NMSVVFQPIKPYMYT
-1049 IENYAVNNT
+1049 IENLAVNST

-1119 SNAKELNDAL
+1119 SNAQELSNAL

-1166 MTNVEMDDYH
+1166 MANIKMDDYH

-1182 GNKVNLGG
+1182 GKKVNLGG
-1190 KYGDVRLNGRNLVSF
+1190 KYGEVRLNGRNLVSF
-1205 YNSLIVANILESYDL
+1205 YNSLIVANILKSYDL

-1256 GDDKFLVPLFEGAL
+1256 GGDKFLVPLFEGAL
-1270 EHDSSAMLFSMF
+1270 EHDSSAMLFSIF

-1313 KYVVDPNNP
+1313 HYVVDPNNP

-1344 EVTLEFSDYC
+1344 EVALEFSDYC

-1456 YSNIKDVLKEAR
+1456 YPNIEDVLKEAR

-1474 LDRLYKYW
+1474 LNRLYKYW

-1565 FGSLEGIVSR
+1565 FGNLEGIVSR
-1575 GTSTSKISGENIS
+1575 E
-1588 SKGSEFAKKLTN
+1588 
-1600 VGNNLEVTYKGVTF
+1600 
-1614 RNAEHA
+1614 
-1620 YQTWKSGEFDNTAY
+1620 
-1634 NSINTWKPVGSKPVN
+1634 
-1649 KQINFQI
+1649 
-1656 MVDILTEKLKQHPE
+1656 
-1670 LIEGIK
+1670 
-1676 ERGGHEYIISS
+1676 
-1687 THNVVGDKYWESSGQ
+1687 
-1702 NAFIKA
+1702 
-1708 LAEAAIN
+1708 
-1715 VGISPINNN
+1715 
-1724 FIKSTVDFNAIAERA
+1724 TVDFNAIAERA

-1786 LMKEFT
+1786 LMSEFT
-1792 LKEPIRFAGH
+1792 LKDPIRFAGH

-1854 IGYTTQE
+1854 IGYTTHE

-1887 AIREVVK
+1887 AMREVVK

-1937 KSFKADQLK
+1937 QSFKADQLK

-1958 GDVSQFVTS
+1958 GDISQFVTS
-1967 TKFTASNAVGST
+1967 SKFTASNAVGST

-1997 VVKNGKNALSVNIKV
+1997 VVKNGKNALSVNMKV
-2012 TDTIDSPITNNTN
+2012 TDIIDSPITNNTN

-2031 EYLESLIENPLA
+2031 EYLKSLIENPLA

-2054 ANSLLNSYYPY
+2054 AGMLLNSYYPY
-2065 ETPSYRNARNRLAS
+2065 NTPSYSGARNRLAE
-2079 LTKNNFLD
+2079 LTKSNFLD

-2110 FNGEIPIPVDSIN
+2110 FNGEM
-2123 TPNLDTTVNSYTG
+2123 
-2136 NITPDANTIFV
+2136 
-2147 FGSNP
+2147 
-2152 EGRHGAG
+2152 
-2159 AAKIA
+2159 
-2164 REQFGA
+2164 
-2170 IYGQGEGLQGNA
+2170 
-2182 YALPTKDLRVT
+2182 PTKD
-2193 KNNGLRSI
+2193 G
-2201 SEAQI
+2201 
-2206 IENIKK
+2206 
-2212 LYEVAK
+2212 
-2218 QNPDKQFKI
+2218 
-2227 AYRNT
+2227 
-2232 DKASL
+2232 
-2237 NGYTGLEMI
+2237 
-2246 DMFLKAGSI
+2246 
-2255 PTNIVFSKEWID
+2255 
-2267 TGKFDLP
+2267 
-2274 TKKVQSTSK
+2274 
-2283 SYIPAREYY
+2283 IPAREYY

-2347 LKESWAEL
+2347 LKGSWAEL
-2355 LKTEPDLASNLFMY
+2355 LKTEPDLARDLFMY

-2384 NLAPTELKLNMKL
+2384 NLAPTELKLAIKAG
-2397 WREWDPSADNGKGAW
+2397 RKWDSSANDGNGAW
-2412 IQSDKSYIDFLNEVK
+2412 VERSYVDFLNDVK
-2427 KGISVNIEEFAKQYI
+2427 EGTVTANSEKFAKQYI
-2442 LNHLDNRSL
+2442 LNHLDNRRL
-2451 VFTAKGST
+2451 VFTAKGSN
-2459 RDFLK
+2459 LK
-2464 KEVYKNGVAASEF
+2464 YLKTLVYKNGEAVSNF
-2477 TLKVSKLGDDAKNYT
+2477 TLDVNKLGDDAKNYT
-2492 IADDTIPKSWT
+2492 IKDSTLPKNCV
-2503 AFRPCII
+2503 AFRPCIV
-2510 VDGIVYM
+2510 VDGITYI
-2517 CESGNDKFNV
+2517 CDSSNDKFNV
-2527 STDGS
+2527 SYDGS
-2532 MTYRKVSQ
+2532 ITYYKVSQ

-2549 YISDSETK
+2549 YVSDSESRL
-2557 ITDSQTYDDKM
+2557 TDNEQYDNNMEGNSSQEFIPENT
-2568 PGSTKREDRVPEE
+2568 PNSFNREEAINQIIDYGIKNGEFMAEQVESIKEYLNSQSDVDLSDTVNAIRNEIQNSGLTDNTG
-2581 HPEKVDRDKLVN
+2581 EKV
-2593 DLIYYSLMNGNLVEE
+2593 
-2608 STDKFKE
+2608 
-2615 DISIFKDSD
+2615 
-2624 LKDTIEDI
+2624 
-2632 KNELREKGLIDKT
+2632 
-2645 GKKIC
+2645 C

>member
-1 MSTNCYN
+1 MSTKCYN

-15 VISSK
+15 VIASK
-20 IQGWNKYRVATL
+20 IQGWNEYRVATL
-32 RGMYDESHPSP
+32 RGMYDESHSSP
-43 LDTSDLDKA
+43 LDTSDLDRA
-52 VQELISYR
+52 VQDLISYR
-60 RNLGKVNAESI
+60 RDLGKMNAESI
-71 KTASFNLSESYQ
+71 KTTSSNLSESYQ

-108 LDALQEANPSLS
+108 LDALQEANPFLS

-128 ISNGKLVAGQFS
+128 VSNGKLVAGQFS

-146 NDLLEYYLEAVEED
+146 NDLLEYYSEAVEEG

-181 ARMRLRDTEELKL
+181 ARMRLRDTEELRL
-194 GNNIE
+194 GDKIE

-234 QSAFGSVGKQ
+234 HSAFGSVGKQ

-275 THQSLIEILRGVTS
+275 AHQSLIEILRGVTS
-289 ENQMIGLLRNASSSQ
+289 ERQMIGLLRNASNSQ
-304 SWLQPVIEE
+304 TWLQPVIEE

-336 ILLEEIK
+336 ILLEEVK
-343 NELRTFKTLI
+343 NGLRTFKTLI
-353 LNRVNIS
+353 LNRVNNS

-367 SITLGKQVNPDT
+367 SITLGKQVNPNT

-385 GSINWKNLQNLR
+385 GSINWKNLQSLR
-397 EIVAEYFPSKN
+397 ELVKEYFPSKS
-408 VSIVPKFYSNKETSW
+408 VSITPKFYNNKETSW

-437 GIDIDGNTLDRI
+437 GIDIDGGTLDKI
-449 MSNGRDLHKFTDAIS
+449 MSSGRDLHKFTDAIS
-464 ELIEFGT
+464 ELVEFGT
-471 DKILNKSELESLNK
+471 DKILNKKELESLDK
-485 GNFSL
+485 GEYSL
-490 SKSSFKDF
+490 SNRSFKDF
-498 IKFSPAGSTAK
+498 IRFSPAGSTAK

-516 IDKMLTIITKNREGL
+516 IDKMLSIVTKNREGL

-545 NITLFS
+545 NVTLFS

-567 FVTNNDRQGLRRMIE
+567 FVSNNDRQGLRRMIE

-588 SFFMDNGTILNR
+588 SFFMDKDNGTIFNR
-600 WIKDLY
+600 WLRDLY
-606 ESDLDEKSFAT
+606 ESGLDEKDFAA
-617 NFVFKRFLGTSDNS
+617 NFGFKRFLGTSDNS

-638 QHAIDMMTEYFSER
+638 QHAIDMMAEYFSER
-652 QISPKNIKYIDE
+652 QKSP
-664 EEFNKS
+664 
-670 KNLKS
+670 
-675 FPKDQLYYVNG
+675 
-686 TNYYYKYNSIDS
+686 NSQ
-698 KGNNV
+698 
-703 WTKHIKDDYAY
+703 YAY

-727 FIKAKRYSAKEILDG
+727 FIKAKRYSAQEILDG

-752 RMALTKAANSKL
+752 RMALTSAANTKL
-764 KEEEYS
+764 KEGGYS
-770 PIENFSNKEDEYTIL
+770 LIENFSSKENEYTAL

-828 IFKKN
+828 SFKTS

-844 VYNPNTN
+844 VYNPKTN

-857 IYFSQ
+857 VYFSQ
-862 EVNGDKTIDKVI
+862 EVNGNKSIDEVI

-930 YSKDGIERC
+930 YSEDGIERC

-948 AELSNPEFMT
+948 AEVSNPEFMK
-958 AIKAKFGKNSPV
+958 AIEAKFGKNSPV

-1005 ENVYNAIK
+1005 ENVYNTIK

-1029 LAEIA
+1029 LTEIA
-1034 SMAVVFQPIKPYMYT
+1034 NMSVVFQPIKPYMYT
-1049 IENYAVNNT
+1049 IENLAVNST

-1119 SNAKELNDAL
+1119 SNAQELSNAL

-1166 MTNVEMDDYH
+1166 MANIKMDDYH

-1182 GNKVNLGG
+1182 GKKVNLGG
-1190 KYGDVRLNGRNLVSF
+1190 KYGEVRLNGRNLVSF
-1205 YNSLIVANILESYDL
+1205 YNSLIVANILKSYDL

-1270 EHDSSAMLFSMF
+1270 EHDSSAMLFSIF

-1313 KYVVDPNNP
+1313 HYVVDPNNP

-1344 EVTLEFSDYC
+1344 EVALEFSDYC

-1456 YSNIKDVLKEAR
+1456 YPNIKDVLKEAR

-1474 LDRLYKYW
+1474 LNRLYKYW

-1491 KEAFA
+1491 KEGFA

-1511 FSKSPLD
+1511 FSKSSLD

-1565 FGSLEGIVSR
+1565 FGNLEGIVSR
-1575 GTSTSKISGENIS
+1575 E
-1588 SKGSEFAKKLTN
+1588 
-1600 VGNNLEVTYKGVTF
+1600 
-1614 RNAEHA
+1614 
-1620 YQTWKSGEFDNTAY
+1620 
-1634 NSINTWKPVGSKPVN
+1634 
-1649 KQINFQI
+1649 
-1656 MVDILTEKLKQHPE
+1656 
-1670 LIEGIK
+1670 
-1676 ERGGHEYIISS
+1676 
-1687 THNVVGDKYWESSGQ
+1687 
-1702 NAFIKA
+1702 
-1708 LAEAAIN
+1708 
-1715 VGISPINNN
+1715 
-1724 FIKSTVDFNAIAERA
+1724 TVDFNAIAERA

-1786 LMKEFT
+1786 LMSEFT
-1792 LKEPIRFAGH
+1792 LKDPIRFAGH

-1887 AIREVVK
+1887 AMREVVK

-1937 KSFKADQLK
+1937 QSFKADQLK

-1958 GDVSQFVTS
+1958 GDISQFVTS
-1967 TKFTASNAVGST
+1967 SKFTASNAVGST

-1997 VVKNGKNALSVNIKV
+1997 VVKNGKNALSVNMKV
-2012 TDTIDSPITNNTN
+2012 TDIIDSPITNNTN

-2031 EYLESLIENPLA
+2031 EYLKSLIENPLA

-2054 ANSLLNSYYPY
+2054 AGMLLNSYYPY
-2065 ETPSYRNARNRLAS
+2065 NTPSYSGARNRLAE
-2079 LTKNNFLD
+2079 LTKSNFLD

-2110 FNGEIPIPVDSIN
+2110 FNGEM
-2123 TPNLDTTVNSYTG
+2123 
-2136 NITPDANTIFV
+2136 
-2147 FGSNP
+2147 
-2152 EGRHGAG
+2152 
-2159 AAKIA
+2159 
-2164 REQFGA
+2164 
-2170 IYGQGEGLQGNA
+2170 
-2182 YALPTKDLRVT
+2182 PTKD
-2193 KNNGLRSI
+2193 G
-2201 SEAQI
+2201 
-2206 IENIKK
+2206 
-2212 LYEVAK
+2212 
-2218 QNPDKQFKI
+2218 
-2227 AYRNT
+2227 
-2232 DKASL
+2232 
-2237 NGYTGLEMI
+2237 
-2246 DMFLKAGSI
+2246 
-2255 PTNIVFSKEWID
+2255 
-2267 TGKFDLP
+2267 
-2274 TKKVQSTSK
+2274 
-2283 SYIPAREYY
+2283 IPAREYY

-2355 LKTEPDLASNLFMY
+2355 LKTEPDLARDLFMY

-2384 NLAPTELKLNMKL
+2384 NLAPTELKLAIKVG
-2397 WREWDPSADNGKGAW
+2397 RKWDSSANDGNGAW
-2412 IQSDKSYIDFLNEVK
+2412 AERSYVDFLNDVK
-2427 KGISVNIEEFAKQYI
+2427 EGTVTANSEKFAKQYI
-2442 LNHLDNRSL
+2442 LNHLDNRRL
-2451 VFTAKGST
+2451 VFTAKGSN
-2459 RDFLK
+2459 LK
-2464 KEVYKNGVAASEF
+2464 YLKTLVYKNGEAVSNF
-2477 TLKVSKLGDDAKNYT
+2477 TLDVNKLGDDAKNYT
-2492 IADDTIPKSWT
+2492 IKDSTLPKNCV
-2503 AFRPCII
+2503 AFRPCIV
-2510 VDGIVYM
+2510 VDGITYI
-2517 CESGNDKFNV
+2517 CDSSNDKFNV
-2527 STDGS
+2527 SYDGS
-2532 MTYRKVSQ
+2532 ITYYKVSQ

-2549 YISDSETK
+2549 YVSDSESRL
-2557 ITDSQTYDDKM
+2557 TDNEQYDNNMEGNSSQEFIPENT
-2568 PGSTKREDRVPEE
+2568 PNSFNREEAINQIIDYGIKNGEFMAEQVESIKEYLNSQSDVDLSDTVNAIRNEIQNSGLTDNTG
-2581 HPEKVDRDKLVN
+2581 EKV
-2593 DLIYYSLMNGNLVEE
+2593 
-2608 STDKFKE
+2608 
-2615 DISIFKDSD
+2615 
-2624 LKDTIEDI
+2624 
-2632 KNELREKGLIDKT
+2632 
-2645 GKKIC
+2645 C

>member
-1 MSTNCYN
+1 MSTKCYN

-15 VISSK
+15 VIASK
-20 IQGWNKYRVATL
+20 IQGWNEYRVATL
-32 RGMYDESHPSP
+32 RGMYDESHSSP
-43 LDTSDLDKA
+43 LDTSDLDRA
-52 VQELISYR
+52 VQDLISYR
-60 RNLGKVNAESI
+60 RDLGKMNAESI
-71 KTASFNLSESYQ
+71 KTTSSNLSESYQ

-108 LDALQEANPSLS
+108 LDALQEANPFLS

-128 ISNGKLVAGQFS
+128 VSNGKLVAGQFS

-146 NDLLEYYLEAVEED
+146 NDLLEYYSEAVEEG

-181 ARMRLRDTEELKL
+181 ARMRLRDTEELRL
-194 GNNIE
+194 GDKIE

-234 QSAFGSVGKQ
+234 HSAFGSVGKQ

-275 THQSLIEILRGVTS
+275 AHQSLIEILRGVTS
-289 ENQMIGLLRNASSSQ
+289 ERQMIGLLRNASNSQ
-304 SWLQPVIEE
+304 TWLQPVIEE

-336 ILLEEIK
+336 ILLEEVK
-343 NELRTFKTLI
+343 NGLRTFKTLI
-353 LNRVNIS
+353 LNRVNNS

-367 SITLGKQVNPDT
+367 SITLGKQVNPNT

-385 GSINWKNLQNLR
+385 GSINWKNLQSLR
-397 EIVAEYFPSKN
+397 ELVKEYFPSKS
-408 VSIVPKFYSNKETSW
+408 VSITPKFYNNKETSW

-437 GIDIDGNTLDRI
+437 GIDIDGGTLDKI
-449 MSNGRDLHKFTDAIS
+449 MSSGRDLHKFTDAIS
-464 ELIEFGT
+464 ELVEFGT
-471 DKILNKSELESLNK
+471 DKILNKKELESLDK
-485 GNFSL
+485 GEYSL
-490 SKSSFKDF
+490 SNRSFKDF
-498 IKFSPAGSTAK
+498 IRFSPAGSTAK

-516 IDKMLTIITKNREGL
+516 IDKMLSIVTKNREGL

-545 NITLFS
+545 NVTLFS

-567 FVTNNDRQGLRRMIE
+567 FVSNNDRQGLRRMIE

-588 SFFMDNGTILNR
+588 SFFMDKDNGTIFNR
-600 WIKDLY
+600 WLRDLY
-606 ESDLDEKSFAT
+606 ESGLDEKDFAA
-617 NFVFKRFLGTSDNS
+617 NFGFKRFLGTSDNS

-638 QHAIDMMTEYFSER
+638 QHAIDMMAEYFSER
-652 QISPKNIKYIDE
+652 QKSP
-664 EEFNKS
+664 
-670 KNLKS
+670 
-675 FPKDQLYYVNG
+675 
-686 TNYYYKYNSIDS
+686 NSQ
-698 KGNNV
+698 
-703 WTKHIKDDYAY
+703 YAY

-727 FIKAKRYSAKEILDG
+727 FIKAKRYSAQEILDG

-752 RMALTKAANSKL
+752 RMALTSAANTKL
-764 KEEEYS
+764 KEGGYS
-770 PIENFSNKEDEYTIL
+770 LIENFSSKENEYTAL

-828 IFKKN
+828 SFKTS

-844 VYNPNTN
+844 VYNPKTN

-857 IYFSQ
+857 VYFSQ
-862 EVNGDKTIDKVI
+862 EVNGNKSIDEVI

-930 YSKDGIERC
+930 YSEDGIERC

-948 AELSNPEFMT
+948 AEVSNPEFMK
-958 AIKAKFGKNSPV
+958 AIEAKFGKNSPV

-1005 ENVYNAIK
+1005 ENVYNTIK

-1029 LAEIA
+1029 LTEIA
-1034 SMAVVFQPIKPYMYT
+1034 NMSVVFQPIKPYMYT
-1049 IENYAVNNT
+1049 IENLAVNST

-1119 SNAKELNDAL
+1119 SNAQELSNAL

-1166 MTNVEMDDYH
+1166 MANIKMDDYH

-1182 GNKVNLGG
+1182 GKKVNLGG
-1190 KYGDVRLNGRNLVSF
+1190 KYGEVRLNGRNLVSF
-1205 YNSLIVANILESYDL
+1205 YNSLIVANILKSYDL

-1256 GDDKFLVPLFEGAL
+1256 GDDKFLIPLFEGAL
-1270 EHDSSAMLFSMF
+1270 EHDSSAMLFSIF

-1313 KYVVDPNNP
+1313 HYVVDPNNP

-1344 EVTLEFSDYC
+1344 EVALEFSDYC

-1474 LDRLYKYW
+1474 LNRLYKYW

-1496 QFIADRGYISFESYD
+1496 RFIADRGYISFESYD

-1565 FGSLEGIVSR
+1565 FGNLEGIVSR
-1575 GTSTSKISGENIS
+1575 E
-1588 SKGSEFAKKLTN
+1588 
-1600 VGNNLEVTYKGVTF
+1600 
-1614 RNAEHA
+1614 
-1620 YQTWKSGEFDNTAY
+1620 
-1634 NSINTWKPVGSKPVN
+1634 
-1649 KQINFQI
+1649 
-1656 MVDILTEKLKQHPE
+1656 
-1670 LIEGIK
+1670 
-1676 ERGGHEYIISS
+1676 
-1687 THNVVGDKYWESSGQ
+1687 
-1702 NAFIKA
+1702 
-1708 LAEAAIN
+1708 
-1715 VGISPINNN
+1715 
-1724 FIKSTVDFNAIAERA
+1724 TVDFNAIAERA

-1786 LMKEFT
+1786 LMSEFT
-1792 LKEPIRFAGH
+1792 LKDPIRFAGH

-1854 IGYTTQE
+1854 IGYTNQE

-1887 AIREVVK
+1887 AMREVVK

-1937 KSFKADQLK
+1937 QSFKADQLK

-1958 GDVSQFVTS
+1958 GDISQFVTS
-1967 TKFTASNAVGST
+1967 SKFTASNAVGST

-1997 VVKNGKNALSVNIKV
+1997 VVKNGKNALSVNMKV
-2012 TDTIDSPITNNTN
+2012 TDIIDSPITNNTN

-2031 EYLESLIENPLA
+2031 EYLKSLIENPLA

-2054 ANSLLNSYYPY
+2054 AGMLLNSYYPY
-2065 ETPSYRNARNRLAS
+2065 NTPSYSGARNRLAE
-2079 LTKNNFLD
+2079 LTKSNFLD

-2110 FNGEIPIPVDSIN
+2110 FNGEM
-2123 TPNLDTTVNSYTG
+2123 
-2136 NITPDANTIFV
+2136 
-2147 FGSNP
+2147 
-2152 EGRHGAG
+2152 
-2159 AAKIA
+2159 
-2164 REQFGA
+2164 
-2170 IYGQGEGLQGNA
+2170 
-2182 YALPTKDLRVT
+2182 PTKD
-2193 KNNGLRSI
+2193 G
-2201 SEAQI
+2201 
-2206 IENIKK
+2206 
-2212 LYEVAK
+2212 
-2218 QNPDKQFKI
+2218 
-2227 AYRNT
+2227 
-2232 DKASL
+2232 
-2237 NGYTGLEMI
+2237 
-2246 DMFLKAGSI
+2246 
-2255 PTNIVFSKEWID
+2255 
-2267 TGKFDLP
+2267 
-2274 TKKVQSTSK
+2274 
-2283 SYIPAREYY
+2283 IPAREYY

-2300 FNTLESN
+2300 FNTLGSN

-2347 LKESWAEL
+2347 LKGSWAEL
-2355 LKTEPDLASNLFMY
+2355 LKTEPDLARDLFMY

-2384 NLAPTELKLNMKL
+2384 NLAPTELKLAIKVG
-2397 WREWDPSADNGKGAW
+2397 RKWDSSANDGNGAW
-2412 IQSDKSYIDFLNEVK
+2412 VERSYVDFLNDVK
-2427 KGISVNIEEFAKQYI
+2427 EGTVTANSEKFAKQYI
-2442 LNHLDNRSL
+2442 LNHLDNRRL
-2451 VFTAKGST
+2451 VFTAKGSN
-2459 RDFLK
+2459 LK
-2464 KEVYKNGVAASEF
+2464 YLKTLVYKNGEAVSNF
-2477 TLKVSKLGDDAKNYT
+2477 TLDVNKLGDDAKNYT
-2492 IADDTIPKSWT
+2492 IKDSTLPKNCV
-2503 AFRPCII
+2503 AFRPCIV
-2510 VDGIVYM
+2510 VDGITYI
-2517 CESGNDKFNV
+2517 CDSSNDKFNV
-2527 STDGS
+2527 SYDGS
-2532 MTYRKVSQ
+2532 ITYYKVSQ

-2549 YISDSETK
+2549 YVSDSESRL
-2557 ITDSQTYDDKM
+2557 TDNEQYDNNMEGNSSQEFIPENT
-2568 PGSTKREDRVPEE
+2568 PNSFNREEAINQIIDYGIKNGEFMAEQVESIKEYLNSQSDVDLSDTVNAIRNEIQNSGLTDNTG
-2581 HPEKVDRDKLVN
+2581 EKV
-2593 DLIYYSLMNGNLVEE
+2593 
-2608 STDKFKE
+2608 
-2615 DISIFKDSD
+2615 
-2624 LKDTIEDI
+2624 
-2632 KNELREKGLIDKT
+2632 
-2645 GKKIC
+2645 C

>member
-1 MSTNCYN
+1 MSTKCYN

-15 VISSK
+15 VIASK
-20 IQGWNKYRVATL
+20 IQGWNEYRVATL
-32 RGMYDESHPSP
+32 RGMYDESHSSP

-52 VQELISYR
+52 VQDLISYR
-60 RNLGKVNAESI
+60 RGLGKMNAESI
-71 KTASFNLSESYQ
+71 KTTSSNLSESYQ
-83 KLKESFSA
+83 KLKKSFSA

-128 ISNGKLVAGQFS
+128 VSNGKLVAGQFS

-146 NDLLEYYLEAVEED
+146 NDLLEYYSEAVEEG

-174 WGALVSH
+174 WGALVSY
-181 ARMRLRDTEELKL
+181 ARMRLRDTEELRL
-194 GNNIE
+194 GDKIE

-234 QSAFGSVGKQ
+234 HSAFGSVGKQ

-275 THQSLIEILRGVTS
+275 AHQSLIEILRGVTS
-289 ENQMIGLLRNASSSQ
+289 ERQMIGLLRNASNSQ
-304 SWLQPVIEE
+304 TWLQPVIEE

-336 ILLEEIK
+336 ILLEEVK
-343 NELRTFKTLI
+343 NGLRTFKTLI
-353 LNRVNIS
+353 LNRVNNS

-367 SITLGKQVNPDT
+367 SITLGKQVNPNT

-385 GSINWKNLQNLR
+385 GSINWKNLQSLR
-397 EIVAEYFPSKN
+397 ELVKEYFPSKTI
-408 VSIVPKFYSNKETSW
+408 SIAPKFYNNKETSW

-437 GIDIDGNTLDRI
+437 GIDIDGGTLDKI

-464 ELIEFGT
+464 ELVEFGT
-471 DKILNKSELESLNK
+471 DKILNKKELESLDK
-485 GNFSL
+485 GEYSL
-490 SKSSFKDF
+490 STRSFKDF
-498 IKFSPAGSTAK
+498 IRFSPAGSTAK

-516 IDKMLTIITKNREGL
+516 IDKMLSIVTKNREGL

-545 NITLFS
+545 NVTLFS

-567 FVTNNDRQGLRRMIE
+567 FVSNNDKQGLRRMIE
-582 NEFLDS
+582 NEFLNS

-606 ESDLDEKSFAT
+606 ESGLDDKDFAA
-617 NFVFKRFLGTSDNS
+617 NFGFKRFLGTSDNS

-638 QHAIDMMTEYFSER
+638 QHAIDMMAEYFSER
-652 QISPKNIKYIDE
+652 QLSP
-664 EEFNKS
+664 
-670 KNLKS
+670 
-675 FPKDQLYYVNG
+675 
-686 TNYYYKYNSIDS
+686 NSQ
-698 KGNNV
+698 
-703 WTKHIKDDYAY
+703 YAY

-727 FIKAKRYSAKEILDG
+727 FIKAKRYSAQEILDG

-752 RMALTKAANSKL
+752 RMALTVAANAKL
-764 KEEEYS
+764 KEGGYS
-770 PIENFSNKEDEYTIL
+770 PIENFSSKENEYTAL

-797 TVGKYAAMIGENPS
+797 TIGKYAAMIGENPS

-828 IFKKN
+828 SFKTD

-844 VYNPNTN
+844 VYNPKTN

-857 IYFSQ
+857 VYFSQ
-862 EVNGDKTIDKVI
+862 EVNGNKSIDEVI

-930 YSKDGIERC
+930 YSEDGIERC

-948 AELSNPEFMT
+948 AEVSNPEFMK
-958 AIKAKFGKNSPV
+958 AIEAKFGKNSSV

-1005 ENVYNAIK
+1005 ENVYKAIK

-1034 SMAVVFQPIKPYMYT
+1034 NMSVVFQPIKPYMYT
-1049 IENYAVNNT
+1049 IENLAVNST

-1166 MTNVEMDDYH
+1166 MANIKMDDYH

-1182 GNKVNLGG
+1182 GKKVNLGG

-1270 EHDSSAMLFSMF
+1270 EHDSSAMLFSIF

-1293 GSAVQVSAMGIKGYE
+1293 GSAVQVSAMGINGYE

-1313 KYVVDPNNP
+1313 HYVVDPNNP

-1344 EVTLEFSDYC
+1344 EVALEFSDYC

-1565 FGSLEGIVSR
+1565 FGNLEGIVSR
-1575 GTSTSKISGENIS
+1575 G
-1588 SKGSEFAKKLTN
+1588 
-1600 VGNNLEVTYKGVTF
+1600 
-1614 RNAEHA
+1614 
-1620 YQTWKSGEFDNTAY
+1620 
-1634 NSINTWKPVGSKPVN
+1634 
-1649 KQINFQI
+1649 
-1656 MVDILTEKLKQHPE
+1656 
-1670 LIEGIK
+1670 
-1676 ERGGHEYIISS
+1676 
-1687 THNVVGDKYWESSGQ
+1687 
-1702 NAFIKA
+1702 
-1708 LAEAAIN
+1708 
-1715 VGISPINNN
+1715 
-1724 FIKSTVDFNAIAERA
+1724 TVDFNAIAERA

-1749 YDPSDPMTII
+1749 YDHSDPMTII

-1792 LKEPIRFAGH
+1792 LKNPIRFAGH
-1802 SYNDLLHAPKGID
+1802 SYNDLLHAPEGID

-1878 FNNGVTADM
+1878 FNNGVTADIAM
-1887 AIREVVK
+1887 REVVK

-1899 DTESPKANPDEDF
+1899 DTESPKVNPDEDF

-1928 EQGKNAMDN
+1928 ERGKNAMDN
-1937 KSFKADQLK
+1937 QSFKADQLK

-1958 GDVSQFVTS
+1958 GDISQFVTS
-1967 TKFTASNAVGST
+1967 SKFTASNAVGST

-1986 QMKVKNYIDKF
+1986 QMKVKNYIDRF
-1997 VVKNGKNALSVNIKV
+1997 VIKKGKNALSVNMKV
-2012 TDTIDSPITNNTN
+2012 TDIIDSPITNNTN
-2025 LQGSNQ
+2025 LYGSNQ
-2031 EYLESLIENPLA
+2031 EYLESLIENPLS

-2049 DMNRR
+2049 DMNKR
-2054 ANSLLNSYYPY
+2054 AGMLLNSYYPY
-2065 ETPSYRNARNRLAS
+2065 NTPSYSGARNRLAE
-2079 LTKNNFLD
+2079 LTKSNFLD

-2110 FNGEIPIPVDSIN
+2110 FNGEMP
-2123 TPNLDTTVNSYTG
+2123 
-2136 NITPDANTIFV
+2136 
-2147 FGSNP
+2147 
-2152 EGRHGAG
+2152 
-2159 AAKIA
+2159 AKD
-2164 REQFGA
+2164 G
-2170 IYGQGEGLQGNA
+2170 
-2182 YALPTKDLRVT
+2182 
-2193 KNNGLRSI
+2193 
-2201 SEAQI
+2201 
-2206 IENIKK
+2206 
-2212 LYEVAK
+2212 
-2218 QNPDKQFKI
+2218 
-2227 AYRNT
+2227 
-2232 DKASL
+2232 
-2237 NGYTGLEMI
+2237 
-2246 DMFLKAGSI
+2246 
-2255 PTNIVFSKEWID
+2255 
-2267 TGKFDLP
+2267 
-2274 TKKVQSTSK
+2274 
-2283 SYIPAREYY
+2283 IPAREYY

-2355 LKTEPDLASNLFMY
+2355 LKTEPDLARDLFMY

-2384 NLAPTELKLNMKL
+2384 NLAPTELKLAIKVG
-2397 WREWDPSADNGKGAW
+2397 RKWDSSANDGNGAW
-2412 IQSDKSYIDFLNEVK
+2412 VERSYVDFLNDVK
-2427 KGISVNIEEFAKQYI
+2427 EGTVTANSEKFAKQYI
-2442 LNHLDNRSL
+2442 LNHLDNRRL
-2451 VFTAKGST
+2451 VFTAKGSN
-2459 RDFLK
+2459 LK
-2464 KEVYKNGVAASEF
+2464 YLKTLVYKNGEAVSNF
-2477 TLKVSKLGDDAKNYT
+2477 TLDVNKLGDDAKNYT
-2492 IADDTIPKSWT
+2492 INDNTLPKNCV
-2503 AFRPCII
+2503 AFRPCIV
-2510 VDGIVYM
+2510 VDGITYM
-2517 CESGNDKFNV
+2517 CDSSNDKFNV
-2527 STDGS
+2527 SYDGS
-2532 MTYRKVSQ
+2532 ITYYKVSQ

-2549 YISDSETK
+2549 YVSDSESRL
-2557 ITDSQTYDDKM
+2557 TDNEQYDNNMEGNSSQEFIPENT
-2568 PGSTKREDRVPEE
+2568 PNSFNREEAINQIIDYGIKNGEFMAEQVESIKEYLNSQSDVDLSDTVNAIRNEIQNSGLTDNTG
-2581 HPEKVDRDKLVN
+2581 EKV
-2593 DLIYYSLMNGNLVEE
+2593 
-2608 STDKFKE
+2608 
-2615 DISIFKDSD
+2615 
-2624 LKDTIEDI
+2624 
-2632 KNELREKGLIDKT
+2632 
-2645 GKKIC
+2645 C

>member
-1 MSTNCYN
+1 MSTKCYN

-15 VISSK
+15 VIASK
-20 IQGWNKYRVATL
+20 IQGWNEHRVSTL
-32 RGMYDESHPSP
+32 RGMYDESHSSP

-52 VQELISYR
+52 VQDLISYR
-60 RNLGKVNAESI
+60 RSLGKINAESI
-71 KTASFNLSESYQ
+71 KTTSSNLSESYQ

-128 ISNGKLVAGQFS
+128 VSNGKLVAGQFS

-146 NDLLEYYLEAVEED
+146 NDLLEYYSEAVEEG

-174 WGALVSH
+174 WGALVSY
-181 ARMRLRDTEELKL
+181 ARMRLRDTEELRL
-194 GNNIE
+194 GDKIE

-275 THQSLIEILRGVTS
+275 AHQSLIEILRGVTS
-289 ENQMIGLLRNASSSQ
+289 ERQMIGLLRNASNSQ
-304 SWLQPVIEE
+304 TWLQPVIEE

-336 ILLEEIK
+336 ILLEEVK
-343 NELRTFKTLI
+343 NGLRTFKTLI
-353 LNRVNIS
+353 LNRVNNS

-367 SITLGKQVNPDT
+367 SITLGKQVNPNT

-385 GSINWKNLQNLR
+385 GSINWKNLQSLR
-397 EIVAEYFPSKN
+397 ELVKEYFPSKTI
-408 VSIVPKFYSNKETSW
+408 SIAPKFYNNKETSW

-437 GIDIDGNTLDRI
+437 GIDIDGGTLDKI
-449 MSNGRDLHKFTDAIS
+449 MSSGRDLHKFTDAIS
-464 ELIEFGT
+464 ELVEFGT
-471 DKILNKSELESLNK
+471 DKILNKKELESLDK
-485 GNFSL
+485 GEYSL
-490 SKSSFKDF
+490 STRSFKDF
-498 IKFSPAGSTAK
+498 IRFSPAGSTAK

-516 IDKMLTIITKNREGL
+516 IDKMLSIVTKNREGL

-545 NITLFS
+545 NVTLFS

-567 FVTNNDRQGLRRMIE
+567 FVSNNDKQGLRRMIE
-582 NEFLDS
+582 NEFLNS

-606 ESDLDEKSFAT
+606 ESGLDDKDFAS
-617 NFVFKRFLGTSDNS
+617 NFGFKRFLGTSDNS

-638 QHAIDMMTEYFSER
+638 QHAIDMMAEYFSER
-652 QISPKNIKYIDE
+652 QLSP
-664 EEFNKS
+664 
-670 KNLKS
+670 
-675 FPKDQLYYVNG
+675 
-686 TNYYYKYNSIDS
+686 NSQ
-698 KGNNV
+698 
-703 WTKHIKDDYAY
+703 YAY

-727 FIKAKRYSAKEILDG
+727 FIKAKRYSAQEILDG

-752 RMALTKAANSKL
+752 RMALTVAANAKL
-764 KEEEYS
+764 KEGGYS
-770 PIENFSNKEDEYTIL
+770 LIENFSSKENEYTAL

-797 TVGKYAAMIGENPS
+797 TIGKYAAMIGENPS

-828 IFKKN
+828 SFKTS

-844 VYNPNTN
+844 VYNPKTN

-857 IYFSQ
+857 VYFSQ
-862 EVNGDKTIDKVI
+862 EVNGNKSIDEVI

-930 YSKDGIERC
+930 YSEDGIERC

-948 AELSNPEFMT
+948 AEVSNPEFMK
-958 AIKAKFGKNSPV
+958 AIEAKFGKNSSV

-1005 ENVYNAIK
+1005 ENVYKAIK

-1034 SMAVVFQPIKPYMYT
+1034 NMSVVFQPIKPYMYT
-1049 IENYAVNNT
+1049 IENLAVNNT

-1166 MTNVEMDDYH
+1166 MANIKMDDYH

-1182 GNKVNLGG
+1182 GKKVNLGG

-1270 EHDSSAMLFSMF
+1270 EHDSSAMLFSIF

-1313 KYVVDPNNP
+1313 HYVVDPNNP

-1344 EVTLEFSDYC
+1344 EVALEFSDYC

-1565 FGSLEGIVSR
+1565 FGNLEGIVSR
-1575 GTSTSKISGENIS
+1575 GT
-1588 SKGSEFAKKLTN
+1588 
-1600 VGNNLEVTYKGVTF
+1600 
-1614 RNAEHA
+1614 
-1620 YQTWKSGEFDNTAY
+1620 
-1634 NSINTWKPVGSKPVN
+1634 
-1649 KQINFQI
+1649 
-1656 MVDILTEKLKQHPE
+1656 
-1670 LIEGIK
+1670 
-1676 ERGGHEYIISS
+1676 
-1687 THNVVGDKYWESSGQ
+1687 
-1702 NAFIKA
+1702 
-1708 LAEAAIN
+1708 
-1715 VGISPINNN
+1715 
-1724 FIKSTVDFNAIAERA
+1724 VDFSAIAERA
-1739 KDSKSDPEPN
+1739 KDIKSDPEPN

-1786 LMKEFT
+1786 LMSEFT
-1792 LKEPIRFAGH
+1792 LKDPIRFAGH
-1802 SYNDLLHAPKGID
+1802 SYNDLLHAPEGID

-1854 IGYTTQE
+1854 LGYTTQE

-1887 AIREVVK
+1887 AMREVVK

-1928 EQGKNAMDN
+1928 ERGKNAMDN
-1937 KSFKADQLK
+1937 QSFKADQLK

-1958 GDVSQFVTS
+1958 GDISQFVTS
-1967 TKFTASNAVGST
+1967 SKFTASNAVGST

-1986 QMKVKNYIDKF
+1986 QMKVKNYIDRF
-1997 VVKNGKNALSVNIKV
+1997 VIKKGKNALSVNMKV
-2012 TDTIDSPITNNTN
+2012 TDIIDSPITNNTN
-2025 LQGSNQ
+2025 LYGSNQ
-2031 EYLESLIENPLA
+2031 EYLESLIENPLS

-2054 ANSLLNSYYPY
+2054 AGMLLNSYYPY
-2065 ETPSYRNARNRLAS
+2065 NTPSYSGARNRLAE
-2079 LTKNNFLD
+2079 LTKSNFLD

-2110 FNGEIPIPVDSIN
+2110 FNGEMP
-2123 TPNLDTTVNSYTG
+2123 
-2136 NITPDANTIFV
+2136 
-2147 FGSNP
+2147 
-2152 EGRHGAG
+2152 
-2159 AAKIA
+2159 AKD
-2164 REQFGA
+2164 G
-2170 IYGQGEGLQGNA
+2170 
-2182 YALPTKDLRVT
+2182 
-2193 KNNGLRSI
+2193 
-2201 SEAQI
+2201 
-2206 IENIKK
+2206 
-2212 LYEVAK
+2212 
-2218 QNPDKQFKI
+2218 
-2227 AYRNT
+2227 
-2232 DKASL
+2232 
-2237 NGYTGLEMI
+2237 
-2246 DMFLKAGSI
+2246 
-2255 PTNIVFSKEWID
+2255 
-2267 TGKFDLP
+2267 
-2274 TKKVQSTSK
+2274 
-2283 SYIPAREYY
+2283 IPAREYY

-2355 LKTEPDLASNLFMY
+2355 LKTEPDLARDLFMY

-2384 NLAPTELKLNMKL
+2384 NLAPTELKLAIKVG
-2397 WREWDPSADNGKGAW
+2397 RKWDSSANDGNGAW
-2412 IQSDKSYIDFLNEVK
+2412 VERSYVDFLNDVK
-2427 KGISVNIEEFAKQYI
+2427 EGTVTANSEKFAKQYI
-2442 LNHLDNRSL
+2442 LNHLDNRRL
-2451 VFTAKGST
+2451 VFTAKGSN
-2459 RDFLK
+2459 LK
-2464 KEVYKNGVAASEF
+2464 YLKTLVYKNGEAVSNF
-2477 TLKVSKLGDDAKNYT
+2477 TLDVNKLGDDAKNYT
-2492 IADDTIPKSWT
+2492 IKDSTLPKNCV
-2503 AFRPCII
+2503 AFRPCIV
-2510 VDGIVYM
+2510 VDGITYM
-2517 CESGNDKFNV
+2517 CDSSNDKFNV
-2527 STDGS
+2527 SYDGS
-2532 MTYRKVSQ
+2532 ITYYKVSQ

-2549 YISDSETK
+2549 YVSDSESRL
-2557 ITDSQTYDDKM
+2557 TDNEQYDNNMEGNSSQEFIPENT
-2568 PGSTKREDRVPEE
+2568 PNSFNREEAINQIIDYGIKNGEFMAEQVESIKEYLNSQSDVDLSDTVNAIRNEIQNSGLTDNTG
-2581 HPEKVDRDKLVN
+2581 EKV
-2593 DLIYYSLMNGNLVEE
+2593 
-2608 STDKFKE
+2608 
-2615 DISIFKDSD
+2615 
-2624 LKDTIEDI
+2624 
-2632 KNELREKGLIDKT
+2632 
-2645 GKKIC
+2645 C

>member
-1 MSTNCYN
+1 MSTKCYN

-15 VISSK
+15 IIASK
-20 IQGWNKYRVATL
+20 IQGWNEYRVATL
-32 RGMYDESHPSP
+32 RGMYDESHSSP

-52 VQELISYR
+52 VQDLISYR
-60 RNLGKVNAESI
+60 RDLGKMNAESI
-71 KTASFNLSESYQ
+71 KTTSSNLSESYQ
-83 KLKESFSA
+83 KLKGSFSA

-108 LDALQEANPSLS
+108 LDALQEANPFLS

-128 ISNGKLVAGQFS
+128 VSNGKLVAGQFS

-146 NDLLEYYLEAVEED
+146 NDLLEYYSEAVEEG

-181 ARMRLRDTEELKL
+181 ARMRLRDTEELRL
-194 GNNIE
+194 GDKIE

-234 QSAFGSVGKQ
+234 HSAFGSVGKQ

-275 THQSLIEILRGVTS
+275 AHQSLIEILRGVTS
-289 ENQMIGLLRNASSSQ
+289 ERQMIGLLRNASNSQ
-304 SWLQPVIEE
+304 TWLQPVIEE

-336 ILLEEIK
+336 ILLEEVK
-343 NELRTFKTLI
+343 NGLRTFKTLI
-353 LNRVNIS
+353 LNRVNNS

-367 SITLGKQVNPDT
+367 SITLGKQVNPNT

-385 GSINWKNLQNLR
+385 GSINWKNLQSLR
-397 EIVAEYFPSKN
+397 ELVKEYFPSKS
-408 VSIVPKFYSNKETSW
+408 VSITPKFYNNKETSW

-437 GIDIDGNTLDRI
+437 GIDIDGGTLDKI
-449 MSNGRDLHKFTDAIS
+449 MSSGRDLHKFTDAIS
-464 ELIEFGT
+464 ELVEFGT
-471 DKILNKSELESLNK
+471 DKILNKKELESLDK
-485 GNFSL
+485 GEYSL
-490 SKSSFKDF
+490 SNRSFKDF
-498 IKFSPAGSTAK
+498 IRFSPAGSTAK

-516 IDKMLTIITKNREGL
+516 IDKMLSIVTKNREGL

-545 NITLFS
+545 NVTLFS

-567 FVTNNDRQGLRRMIE
+567 FVSNNDRQGLRRMIE

-588 SFFMDNGTILNR
+588 SFFMDKDNGTIFNR
-600 WIKDLY
+600 WLRDLY
-606 ESDLDEKSFAT
+606 ESGLDEKGFAA
-617 NFVFKRFLGTSDNS
+617 NFGFKRFLGTSDNS

-638 QHAIDMMTEYFSER
+638 QHAIDMMAEYFSER
-652 QISPKNIKYIDE
+652 QKSP
-664 EEFNKS
+664 
-670 KNLKS
+670 
-675 FPKDQLYYVNG
+675 
-686 TNYYYKYNSIDS
+686 NSQ
-698 KGNNV
+698 
-703 WTKHIKDDYAY
+703 YAY

-727 FIKAKRYSAKEILDG
+727 FIKAKRYSAQEILDG

-752 RMALTKAANSKL
+752 RMALTSAANTKL
-764 KEEEYS
+764 KEGGYS
-770 PIENFSNKEDEYTIL
+770 LIENFSSKENEYTAL

-828 IFKKN
+828 SFKTS

-844 VYNPNTN
+844 VYNPKTN

-857 IYFSQ
+857 VYFSQ
-862 EVNGDKTIDKVI
+862 EVNGNKSIDEVI

-930 YSKDGIERC
+930 YSEDGIERC

-948 AELSNPEFMT
+948 AEVSNPEFMK
-958 AIKAKFGKNSPV
+958 AIEAKFGKDSPV

-1005 ENVYNAIK
+1005 ENVYNTIK

-1029 LAEIA
+1029 LTEIA
-1034 SMAVVFQPIKPYMYT
+1034 NMSVVFQPIKPYMYT
-1049 IENYAVNNT
+1049 IENLAVNST

-1119 SNAKELNDAL
+1119 SNAQELSNAL

-1166 MTNVEMDDYH
+1166 MANIKMDDYH

-1182 GNKVNLGG
+1182 GKKVNLGG
-1190 KYGDVRLNGRNLVSF
+1190 KYGEVRLNGRNLVSF
-1205 YNSLIVANILESYDL
+1205 YNSLIVANILKSYDL

-1256 GDDKFLVPLFEGAL
+1256 EDDKFLVPLFEGAL
-1270 EHDSSAMLFSMF
+1270 EHDSSAMLFSIF

-1293 GSAVQVSAMGIKGYE
+1293 GSAIQVSAMGIKGYE

-1313 KYVVDPNNP
+1313 HYVVDPNNP

-1344 EVTLEFSDYC
+1344 EVALEFSDYC

-1456 YSNIKDVLKEAR
+1456 YPNIKDVLKEAR

-1474 LDRLYKYW
+1474 LNRLYKYW

-1565 FGSLEGIVSR
+1565 FGNLEGIVSR
-1575 GTSTSKISGENIS
+1575 G
-1588 SKGSEFAKKLTN
+1588 
-1600 VGNNLEVTYKGVTF
+1600 
-1614 RNAEHA
+1614 
-1620 YQTWKSGEFDNTAY
+1620 
-1634 NSINTWKPVGSKPVN
+1634 
-1649 KQINFQI
+1649 
-1656 MVDILTEKLKQHPE
+1656 
-1670 LIEGIK
+1670 
-1676 ERGGHEYIISS
+1676 
-1687 THNVVGDKYWESSGQ
+1687 
-1702 NAFIKA
+1702 
-1708 LAEAAIN
+1708 
-1715 VGISPINNN
+1715 
-1724 FIKSTVDFNAIAERA
+1724 TVDFNAIAERA

-1786 LMKEFT
+1786 LMSEFT
-1792 LKEPIRFAGH
+1792 LKDPIRFAGH

-1887 AIREVVK
+1887 AMREVVK

-1937 KSFKADQLK
+1937 QSFKADQLK

-1958 GDVSQFVTS
+1958 GDTSQFVTS
-1967 TKFTASNAVGST
+1967 SKFTASNAVGST

-1997 VVKNGKNALSVNIKV
+1997 VVKNGKNALSVNMKV
-2012 TDTIDSPITNNTN
+2012 TDIIDSPITNNTN

-2031 EYLESLIENPLA
+2031 EYLKSLIENPLA

-2054 ANSLLNSYYPY
+2054 AGMLLNSYYPY
-2065 ETPSYRNARNRLAS
+2065 NTPSYSGARNRLAE
-2079 LTKNNFLD
+2079 LTKSNFLD

-2110 FNGEIPIPVDSIN
+2110 FNGEM
-2123 TPNLDTTVNSYTG
+2123 
-2136 NITPDANTIFV
+2136 
-2147 FGSNP
+2147 
-2152 EGRHGAG
+2152 
-2159 AAKIA
+2159 
-2164 REQFGA
+2164 
-2170 IYGQGEGLQGNA
+2170 
-2182 YALPTKDLRVT
+2182 PTKD
-2193 KNNGLRSI
+2193 G
-2201 SEAQI
+2201 
-2206 IENIKK
+2206 
-2212 LYEVAK
+2212 
-2218 QNPDKQFKI
+2218 
-2227 AYRNT
+2227 
-2232 DKASL
+2232 
-2237 NGYTGLEMI
+2237 
-2246 DMFLKAGSI
+2246 
-2255 PTNIVFSKEWID
+2255 
-2267 TGKFDLP
+2267 
-2274 TKKVQSTSK
+2274 
-2283 SYIPAREYY
+2283 IPAREYY

-2355 LKTEPDLASNLFMY
+2355 LKTEPDLARDLFMY

-2384 NLAPTELKLNMKL
+2384 NLAPTELKLAIKVG
-2397 WREWDPSADNGKGAW
+2397 RKWDSSANDGNGAW
-2412 IQSDKSYIDFLNEVK
+2412 VERSYVDFLNDVK
-2427 KGISVNIEEFAKQYI
+2427 EGTVTANSEKFAKQYI
-2442 LNHLDNRSL
+2442 LNHLDNRRL
-2451 VFTAKGST
+2451 VFTAKGSN
-2459 RDFLK
+2459 LK
-2464 KEVYKNGVAASEF
+2464 YLKTLVYKNGEAVSNF
-2477 TLKVSKLGDDAKNYT
+2477 TLDVNKLGDDAKNYT
-2492 IADDTIPKSWT
+2492 IKDSTLPKNCV
-2503 AFRPCII
+2503 AFRPCIV
-2510 VDGIVYM
+2510 VDGITYI
-2517 CESGNDKFNV
+2517 CDSSNDKFNV
-2527 STDGS
+2527 SYDGS
-2532 MTYRKVSQ
+2532 ITYYKVSQ

-2549 YISDSETK
+2549 YVSDSESRL
-2557 ITDSQTYDDKM
+2557 TDNEQYDNNMEGNSSQEFIPENT
-2568 PGSTKREDRVPEE
+2568 PNSFNREEAINQIIDYGIKNGEFMAEQVESIKEYLNSQSDVDLSDTVNAIRNEIQNSGLTDNTG
-2581 HPEKVDRDKLVN
+2581 EKV
-2593 DLIYYSLMNGNLVEE
+2593 
-2608 STDKFKE
+2608 
-2615 DISIFKDSD
+2615 
-2624 LKDTIEDI
+2624 
-2632 KNELREKGLIDKT
+2632 
-2645 GKKIC
+2645 C

>member
-1 MSTNCYN
+1 MSTKCYN

-15 VISSK
+15 VIASK
-20 IQGWNKYRVATL
+20 IQGWNEYRVATL
-32 RGMYDESHPSP
+32 RGMYDESHLSS

-52 VQELISYR
+52 VQDLISYR
-60 RNLGKVNAESI
+60 RDLGKMNAESI
-71 KTASFNLSESYQ
+71 KTTSSNLSESYQ

-146 NDLLEYYLEAVEED
+146 NDLLEYYSEAVEEG

-181 ARMRLRDTEELKL
+181 ARMRLRDTEELRL
-194 GNNIE
+194 GDKIE
-199 YADDTNPDNYNDNKL
+199 YADDINPDNYNDNKL

-234 QSAFGSVGKQ
+234 HSAFGSVGKQ

-275 THQSLIEILRGVTS
+275 AHQSLIEILRGVTS
-289 ENQMIGLLRNASSSQ
+289 ERQMIGLLRNASNSQ
-304 SWLQPVIEE
+304 TWLQPVIEE

-336 ILLEEIK
+336 ILLEEVK
-343 NELRTFKTLI
+343 NGLRTFKTIL
-353 LNRVNIS
+353 LNRVNNS

-367 SITLGKQVNPDT
+367 NITLGKQVNPNI

-385 GSINWKNLQNLR
+385 GSINWKNLQSLR
-397 EIVAEYFPSKN
+397 ELVKEYFPSKS
-408 VSIVPKFYSNKETSW
+408 VSIIPKFYNNKETSW
-423 QEKKRVLIKITEAL
+423 QEKKRILIKITEAL
-437 GIDIDGNTLDRI
+437 GIDIDGGTLDKI

-464 ELIEFGT
+464 ELVEFGT
-471 DKILNKSELESLNK
+471 DKILNKKELESLDK
-485 GNFSL
+485 GEYSL
-490 SKSSFKDF
+490 STRSFKDF
-498 IKFSPAGSTAK
+498 IRFSPAGSTAK

-516 IDKMLTIITKNREGL
+516 IDKMLSIITKNREGL

-545 NITLFS
+545 NVTLFS

-567 FVTNNDRQGLRRMIE
+567 FVSNNDKQGLRRMIE
-582 NEFLDS
+582 NEFLNS

-606 ESDLDEKSFAT
+606 ESGLDDKDFAA
-617 NFVFKRFLGTSDNS
+617 NFGFKRFLGTSDNS

-638 QHAIDMMTEYFSER
+638 QHAIDMMAEYFSER
-652 QISPKNIKYIDE
+652 QLSP
-664 EEFNKS
+664 
-670 KNLKS
+670 
-675 FPKDQLYYVNG
+675 
-686 TNYYYKYNSIDS
+686 NSQ
-698 KGNNV
+698 
-703 WTKHIKDDYAY
+703 YAY

-727 FIKAKRYSAKEILDG
+727 FIKAKRYSAQEILDG
-742 LYDVYRQERR
+742 LYDVYRQEGR
-752 RMALTKAANSKL
+752 RMALTVAANTKL
-764 KEEEYS
+764 KEGRYS
-770 PIENFSNKEDEYTIL
+770 PIDNFSDKANEYTAL

-797 TVGKYAAMIGENPS
+797 TIGKYAAMIGENPS

-828 IFKKN
+828 SFKTS

-844 VYNPNTN
+844 VYNPKTN

-857 IYFSQ
+857 VYFSQ
-862 EVNGDKTIDKVI
+862 EVNGNKSIDEVI

-930 YSKDGIERC
+930 YSEDGIERC

-948 AELSNPEFMT
+948 AEVSNPEFMK
-958 AIKAKFGKNSPV
+958 AIEAKFGKNSSV

-1005 ENVYNAIK
+1005 ENVYKAIK

-1021 DAQIPSDK
+1021 DTQIPSDK

-1034 SMAVVFQPIKPYMYT
+1034 NMSVVFQPIKPYMYT
-1049 IENYAVNNT
+1049 IENLAVNST

-1081 GSKLRDMAYWMES
+1081 GSKLSDMAYWMES

-1129 DKAYI
+1129 DKAYT

-1166 MTNVEMDDYH
+1166 MANIKMDDYH

-1182 GNKVNLGG
+1182 GKKVNLGG

-1205 YNSLIVANILESYDL
+1205 YNSLIVANILDSYDL

-1270 EHDSSAMLFSMF
+1270 EHDSSAMLFSIF

-1313 KYVVDPNNP
+1313 HYVVDPNNP
-1322 NNILYAECEI
+1322 NNILYAQCEI

-1344 EVTLEFSDYC
+1344 EVALEFSDYC

-1565 FGSLEGIVSR
+1565 FGNLEGIVSR
-1575 GTSTSKISGENIS
+1575 G
-1588 SKGSEFAKKLTN
+1588 
-1600 VGNNLEVTYKGVTF
+1600 
-1614 RNAEHA
+1614 
-1620 YQTWKSGEFDNTAY
+1620 
-1634 NSINTWKPVGSKPVN
+1634 
-1649 KQINFQI
+1649 
-1656 MVDILTEKLKQHPE
+1656 
-1670 LIEGIK
+1670 
-1676 ERGGHEYIISS
+1676 
-1687 THNVVGDKYWESSGQ
+1687 
-1702 NAFIKA
+1702 
-1708 LAEAAIN
+1708 
-1715 VGISPINNN
+1715 
-1724 FIKSTVDFNAIAERA
+1724 TVDFNAIAERA

-1786 LMKEFT
+1786 LMSEFT
-1792 LKEPIRFAGH
+1792 LKNPIRFAGH
-1802 SYNDLLHAPKGID
+1802 SYNDLLHAPEGID

-1854 IGYTTQE
+1854 LGYTTQE

-1887 AIREVVK
+1887 AMREVVK

-1928 EQGKNAMDN
+1928 ERGKNAMDN
-1937 KSFKADQLK
+1937 QSFKADQLK

-1958 GDVSQFVTS
+1958 GDISQFVTS
-1967 TKFTASNAVGST
+1967 SKFTASNAVGST

-1997 VVKNGKNALSVNIKV
+1997 VVKNGKNALSVNMKV

-2054 ANSLLNSYYPY
+2054 AGMLLNSYYPY
-2065 ETPSYRNARNRLAS
+2065 NTPSYSGARNRLAE
-2079 LTKNNFLD
+2079 LTKSNFLD
-2087 ADTINSIHSDMLVY
+2087 ADTINSIHSDILVY

-2110 FNGEIPIPVDSIN
+2110 FNGEMPIPVDSIN

-2267 TGKFDLP
+2267 TGKFNLS

-2307 PDLKSLPLFQYMQF
+2307 PELKSLPLFQYMQF

-2355 LKTEPDLASNLFMY
+2355 LKTEPDLARDLFMY

-2384 NLAPTELKLNMKL
+2384 NLAPTELKLAIKVG
-2397 WREWDPSADNGKGAW
+2397 RKWDSSANDGNGAW
-2412 IQSDKSYIDFLNEVK
+2412 VERSYVDFLNDVK
-2427 KGISVNIEEFAKQYI
+2427 EGTVTANSEKFAKQYI
-2442 LNHLDNRSL
+2442 LNHLDNRRL
-2451 VFTAKGST
+2451 VFTAKGSN
-2459 RDFLK
+2459 LK
-2464 KEVYKNGVAASEF
+2464 YLKTLVYKNGEAVSNF
-2477 TLKVSKLGDDAKNYT
+2477 TLDVNKLGDDAKNYT
-2492 IADDTIPKSWT
+2492 IKDSTLPKNCV
-2503 AFRPCII
+2503 AFRPCIV
-2510 VDGIVYM
+2510 VDGITYM
-2517 CESGNDKFNV
+2517 CDSSKDKFNV
-2527 STDGS
+2527 SYDGS
-2532 MTYRKVSQ
+2532 ITYYKVSQ

-2549 YISDSETK
+2549 YVSDSESRL
-2557 ITDSQTYDDKM
+2557 TDNEQYDNNMEGNSSQEFIPENT
-2568 PGSTKREDRVPEE
+2568 PNSFNREEAINQIIDYGIKNGEFMAEQVESIKEYLNSQSDVDLSDTVNAIRNEVQNSGLTDNTG
-2581 HPEKVDRDKLVN
+2581 EKV
-2593 DLIYYSLMNGNLVEE
+2593 
-2608 STDKFKE
+2608 
-2615 DISIFKDSD
+2615 
-2624 LKDTIEDI
+2624 
-2632 KNELREKGLIDKT
+2632 
-2645 GKKIC
+2645 C